1 MSSSIDQRIVEMQF
15 DNAQFEKGIS
25 TSLKSI
31 DNLEKGLKLD
41 GASKGLESVSKA
53 ANSMDFSGLQGGI
66 YAVQQKFSALEVIGI
81 TALQRI
87 TNAAISTGES
97 LVKLLSIDQISAGFA
112 KFGSKTSSV
121 ATLVAQGNELE
132 RVNEQLDRLNWFT
145 DETSYSFTDMVA
157 NIATFTA
164 SGKGLE
170 ESVTAMEGIANWAA
184 LSGQNAS
191 TASRAM
197 YQLSQA
203 MGAGIMR
210 KEDYKSIQNASMD
223 TDEFRQKCLDAGVAL
238 GKLKKNADDT
248 YTSLVNNKGSFTKSQ
263 FAEHL
268 TDDAWFTSD
277 VMMSVFQTYSSAVDQ
292 IYDYA
297 EEKGITA
304 SQAISELGDKVDSFG
319 LKAFKAAQ
327 EARTWGDAVD
337 SVKDAV
343 STGWMNTFELI
354 FGNQEEATQLWTDLA
369 NAMYD
374 VFAGAAEARNEM
386 LKEWKESGGR
396 DDLIQSFW
404 NIWDAVSKVTASIKE
419 AFGEIFAP
427 MTSGKLLSMT
437 ENLKNFTE
445 SLIVSDE
452 TANKLKRT
460 FKGVF
465 AVFDIFKK
473 VLGTVGD
480 AIAKLLGSDG
490 LKDLGNTLLDSAAS
504 LGDLLVSLN
513 ESFSTDGITGMF
525 DKIVTG
531 ISDLFS
537 GILNSAGGFSGAFG
551 TIGSSISSV
560 LGFIWNS
567 FKTVFSWLKENISLK
582 GILGTV
588 AAAFSALTGKELFD
602 AASGISGFIEK
613 LTGAGKKSGSLKAT
627 ISELFESLHDSL
639 QALTTS
645 IKVTSLVGIA
655 GAIGVLTASLNTL
668 SQLDVGSALKGISAM
683 AAMFKMLTKSLDS
696 ITKTLSKNGS
706 KGLMKAS
713 FSLILIAESMKVL
726 ASAMAKFGSL
736 SLAELAKGLIGVGG
750 GLAIFCVGL
759 KALNG
764 VKIPLTTSISLLAF
778 AESCKILGDAMS
790 KFSGFSWDEIGRSLI
805 AMGGA
810 LGELVVVLGVLNKV
824 SGLGSLAG
832 SVSALIIVQS
842 LSGLADGLSKFGGL
856 SWDEIGHGLAGMGGA
871 LAEVSTALVAV
882 SKLAGFS
889 SLFAAGSI
897 AIVISGLD
905 ELADALTKFGFVS
918 WEAIVRGLAA
928 MGGALTEVA
937 GFTGAL
943 GKIAGFSGLLG
954 AGSIRLTITGL
965 SDLADALEQIGGLS
979 WDEIKRGLAG
989 MGGALTE
996 VAAITGIHGLVSG
1009 LTGFLGGGSLL
1020 LAIQG
1025 LGDLADALKEF
1036 GSMSVEEISNGLTAM
1051 LGALSSI
1058 AAGGFLNTFS
1068 GFGAGAIKSLA
1079 SSLVPLAEGAKAWT
1093 DVHIPTNLG
1102 TQMGSLANGVN
1113 AFMFAGWGAD
1123 ALSVFA
1129 SSFGVL
1135 AESVKKWTDV
1145 EIPKNISSQMGS
1157 LASAI
1162 NGFMFAGWGADNV
1175 SKAAT
1180 GLGDLADAMVKWG
1193 NVEIPEKLAST
1204 LSPLATAVN
1213 GFMFTG
1219 WGGDNIGIIAPALG
1233 DLADAMVKWKNVK
1246 IPENLGT
1253 SLGSLASG
1261 VNCFMFSGWSGDN
1274 IGIVAPA
1281 LGNLADSIV
1290 KWDGVEI
1297 PATLGPSLTSL
1308 SNGVNAFILAGW
1320 GADAISALVPG
1331 LGELADSVSKW
1342 KDVTVPDGMYSQLV
1356 SLANGVGNFMF
1367 AGWGADAVNTVSS
1380 GLGTLADSVRNWKD
1394 VEVPEGLSDQLSA
1407 LSSGISSFMF
1417 AGSASDAISTV
1428 ATGLGDL
1435 ADSVRKWS
1443 GVEVPETLGTS
1454 LTSLATGVNAFTLS
1468 SLAGDALTK
1477 VVAPIGDLAGAIKK
1491 WNGVKIPD
1499 DIQTKMTELASGVES
1514 FSFAFVA
1521 GWSIGTIIEP
1531 LTSLAEAVKTW
1542 NGVKI
1547 PESIETGLS
1556 ALSSGLMSF
1565 SNVGNISLAVSSIGT
1580 IADSASK
1587 LSGVDYTSA
1596 TAGIVSLADALS
1608 KLSGID
1614 VSGSANI
1621 STISTAVSNMVSGL
1635 STAITNKSA
1644 EVSTAIGNM
1653 LSSALNNSAPYKS
1666 TFYTYGISLGSKI
1679 SDALNDSGSNVNNA
1693 VTNILTSAASEIYS
1707 QYNNWYTAGA
1717 FLSIGLA
1724 EGIRSGESG
1733 AITAATDLAT
1743 KAIKAAKDA
1752 LQINSP
1758 SKVTYGFGRFFD
1770 LGLSNGIYDYADRVA
1785 KATETISNQAL
1796 SAAQIIAEN
1805 IAATMD
1811 EDFEY
1816 EPTIRP
1822 VLDMDEVDSGL
1833 NAFDRSF
1840 ANRSMNLAGSIDRV
1854 RKAAPADKY
1863 AENVNP
1869 SQNQNGGSNTYNFNQ
1884 YNYSPKALSRIDL
1897 YRQTNNQF
1905 AMMKERGKA

>member
-97 LVKLLSIDQISAGFA
+97 LIKSLSIDQISAGFA

-132 RVNEQLDRLNWFT
+132 RVNEQLNRLNWFT
-145 DETSYSFTDMVA
+145 DETSYNFTDMVA
-157 NIATFTA
+157 NIAKFTA

-184 LSGQNAS
+184 LSGQNAT

-268 TDDAWFTSD
+268 TEDAWFTSD

-297 EEKGITA
+297 DEKGITA

-374 VFAGAAEARNEM
+374 VFAGGAEARNEM

-404 NIWDAVSKVTASIKE
+404 NIWDAVSKVTGSIKE

-427 MTSGKLLSMT
+427 LTSGKLLSMT
-437 ENLKNFTE
+437 ANLKKFTA

-452 TANKLKRT
+452 TADKLKRT

-490 LKDLGNTLLDSAAS
+490 LKDLGNTLLDAAAS
-504 LGDLLVSLN
+504 VGDFLVTLN
-513 ESFSTDGITGMF
+513 ESFSTDGLVGMF

-537 GILNSAGGFSGAFG
+537 GVLNSAGGFSGAFG

-582 GILGTV
+582 GVLGTV

-613 LTGAGKKSGSLKAT
+613 LTGTGKKSGSLKAT

-645 IKVTSLVGIA
+645 IKVTSLVSIA

-683 AAMFKMLTKSLDS
+683 AAMFKMLTKSLDG

-736 SLAELAKGLIGVGG
+736 SLAELAKGLLGVGG
-750 GLAIFCVGL
+750 GLAIFCAGL

-764 VKIPLTTSISLLAF
+764 VKIPLTTSISLLAV

-790 KFSGFSWDEIGRSLI
+790 KFSGLSWDEIGRSLT

-810 LGELVVVLGVLNKV
+810 LGELVVALGILNKV
-824 SGLGSLAG
+824 SGFGSLAG
-832 SVSALIIVQS
+832 SVSTLIIVQS
-842 LSGLADGLSKFGGL
+842 LSELADSLSKFGSF
-856 SWDEIGHGLAGMGGA
+856 SWDEIEHGLVGMGGA

-882 SKLAGFS
+882 SKLAGFG

-897 AIVISGLD
+897 TIVISGLD
-905 ELADALTKFGFVS
+905 ELADSLTKFGFMS
-918 WEAIVRGLAA
+918 WEAITHGLVA
-928 MGGALTEVA
+928 MGGALAEVA

-1009 LTGFLGGGSLL
+1009 LTGFLGSGSLL

-1025 LGDLADALKEF
+1025 LNDLAEAFKTF
-1036 GSMSVEEISNGLTAM
+1036 STMSWEDVNNALTAM
-1051 LGALSSI
+1051 LGAMGATAL
-1058 AAGGFLNTFS
+1058 GGLANTFS
-1068 GFGAGAIKSLA
+1068 GLGAASIKAVADGLG
-1079 SSLVPLAEGAKAWT
+1079 PLAEAVKQWQGVSVDDKL
-1093 DVHIPTNLG
+1093 PGQLS
-1102 TQMGSLANGVN
+1102 SLATGV
-1113 AFMFAGWGAD
+1113 
-1123 ALSVFA
+1123 
-1129 SSFGVL
+1129 SSFW
-1135 AESVKKWTDV
+1135 A
-1145 EIPKNISSQMGS
+1145 
-1157 LASAI
+1157 
-1162 NGFMFAGWGADNV
+1162 
-1175 SKAAT
+1175 
-1180 GLGDLADAMVKWG
+1180 
-1193 NVEIPEKLAST
+1193 
-1204 LSPLATAVN
+1204 
-1213 GFMFTG
+1213 
-1219 WGGDNIGIIAPALG
+1219 
-1233 DLADAMVKWKNVK
+1233 
-1246 IPENLGT
+1246 
-1253 SLGSLASG
+1253 
-1261 VNCFMFSGWSGDN
+1261 
-1274 IGIVAPA
+1274 
-1281 LGNLADSIV
+1281 
-1290 KWDGVEI
+1290 
-1297 PATLGPSLTSL
+1297 
-1308 SNGVNAFILAGW
+1308 AGW
-1320 GADAISALVPG
+1320 GADAI
-1331 LGELADSVSKW
+1331 
-1342 KDVTVPDGMYSQLV
+1342 
-1356 SLANGVGNFMF
+1356 
-1367 AGWGADAVNTVSS
+1367 NTVSS
-1380 GLGTLADSVRNWKD
+1380 GLGTLAESVNTWQN
-1394 VEVPEGLSDQLSA
+1394 VEVPDNIADNMLDLANAISTFTFSGFG
-1407 LSSGISSFMF
+1407 SS
-1417 AGSASDAISTV
+1417 AISTV
-1428 ATGLGDL
+1428 AAPLGELAASVNAWNDVTIKDDLGTQLSNLATGVSSFWAAGWGADAINTVSSGLGTL
-1435 ADSVRKWS
+1435 AESVEKWES
-1443 GVEVPETLGTS
+1443 VSIDDMLGTK
-1454 LTSLATGVNAFTLS
+1454 LTSLAT
-1468 SLAGDALTK
+1468 
-1477 VVAPIGDLAGAIKK
+1477 
-1491 WNGVKIPD
+1491 
-1499 DIQTKMTELASGVES
+1499 GVES
-1514 FSFAFVA
+1514 FSFAFLA
-1521 GWSIGTIIEP
+1521 GWSIDQLVSP
-1531 LTSLAEAVKTW
+1531 LASLADSVLKWKSVSIPA
-1542 NGVKI
+1542 KI
-1547 PESIETGLS
+1547 GEKLKDLASGINDFGLS
-1556 ALSSGLMSF
+1556 FLAGWSLGTVTGPLGDLADSINKWNSVTIPDDISTKLSGLADGLMKF
-1565 SNVGNISLAVSSIGT
+1565 SGVGNISLAISSIET
-1580 IADSASK
+1580 ISEATVK
-1587 LSGVDYTSA
+1587 LSGVNFDSISSGLA
-1596 TAGIVSLADALS
+1596 SLTDALT
-1608 KLSGID
+1608 KLGSID
-1614 VSGSANI
+1614 LSAATNMGDI
-1621 STISTAVSNMVSGL
+1621 TGAVTSMIQTF
-1635 STAITNKSA
+1635 STAIQ
-1644 EVSTAIGNM
+1644 
-1653 LSSALNNSAPYKS
+1653 NSAPTISESFGSVLTTVINNSVTYQNL
-1666 TFYTYGISLGSKI
+1666 FYTNGQTLMTKI
-1679 SDALNDSGSNVNNA
+1679 VDGFNSGNVTLSASVVN
-1693 VTNILTSAASEIYS
+1693 VLTSGAAAIYD
-1707 QYNNWYTAGA
+1707 QYQNWYTAGA
-1717 FLSIGLA
+1717 FLDIGLA
-1724 EGIRSGESG
+1724 AGIRSGESNV
-1733 AITAATDLAT
+1733 ITAATDVAT

-1796 SAAQIIAEN
+1796 SAAQIITEN

-1869 SQNQNGGSNTYNFNQ
+1869 SQNQNGGATTYNFTQN
-1884 YNYSPKALSRIDL
+1884 NYSPKALSRIDL

>member
-41 GASKGLESVSKA
+41 GATKGLESVSRA
-53 ANSMDFSGLQGGI
+53 ADSMDFSGLQSGI
-66 YAVQQKFSALEVIGI
+66 YAVQQKFSALEIIGI
-81 TALQRI
+81 TTLQRI

-97 LVKLLSIDQISAGFA
+97 LVKSLSIDQISAGFE

-121 ATLVAQGNELE
+121 ATLVAQGNSLE
-132 RVNEQLDRLNWFT
+132 RVNEQLNRLNWFT
-145 DETSYSFTDMVA
+145 DETSYNFTDMVA
-157 NIATFTA
+157 NIAKFTA

-184 LSGQNAS
+184 LSGQNAT

-268 TDDAWFTSD
+268 TEDAWFTSD

-297 EEKGITA
+297 DEKGITA

-374 VFAGAAEARNEM
+374 VFAGGAEARNEM

-404 NIWDAVSKVTASIKE
+404 NIWDAVSKVTGSIKE

-427 MTSGKLLSMT
+427 LTSGKLLSMT
-437 ENLKNFTE
+437 ANLKKFTA

-452 TANKLKRT
+452 TADKLKRA

-490 LKDLGNTLLDSAAS
+490 LKDLGNTLLDAAAS
-504 LGDLLVSLN
+504 VGDFLVTLN
-513 ESFSTDGITGMF
+513 ERFSTDGLAGMF
-525 DKIVTG
+525 DTIVSG
-531 ISDLFS
+531 ISNLFS
-537 GILNSAGGFSGAFG
+537 GVLDSAGGFSGAFG

-560 LGFIWNS
+560 LGFIWSS

-588 AAAFSALTGKELFD
+588 AAAFSALTGKKLFD
-602 AASGISGFIEK
+602 AASGISDFIEK
-613 LTGAGKKSGSLKAT
+613 LTRAGKNSGSLKAK

-639 QALTTS
+639 QALTTT

-668 SQLDVGSALKGISAM
+668 SQIDAGAALKGISTM

-696 ITKTLSKNGS
+696 ITKTLSKNES
-706 KGLMKAS
+706 KGLGKAS
-713 FSLILIAESMKVL
+713 ISLILVAESMKVL
-726 ASAMAKFGSL
+726 ASAMAKFGGL
-736 SLAELAKGLIGVGG
+736 SLKEIAKGLIGVGG
-750 GLAIFCVGL
+750 GLTIFCAGL

-764 VKIPLTTSISLLAF
+764 VKVPLRTSISLLAI

-790 KFSGFSWDEIGRSLI
+790 KFSGFSWDEIGRSLT

-810 LGELVVVLGVLNKV
+810 LGELVVALGILNTV
-824 SGLGSLAG
+824 SGFGSLAG
-832 SVSALIIVQS
+832 SVSTLIIVQS
-842 LSGLADGLSKFGGL
+842 LSGLADGLSKFGSF
-856 SWDEIGHGLAGMGGA
+856 SWDEIEHGLVGMGGA

-889 SLFAAGSI
+889 SLFSAGSI
-897 AIVISGLD
+897 AMVISGLD
-905 ELADALTKFGFVS
+905 ELSDSLTKFGFMS
-918 WEAIVRGLAA
+918 WEAITHGLVA
-928 MGGALTEVA
+928 MGGALAEVA

-943 GKIAGFSGLLG
+943 GNIAGFSGLLG

-1009 LTGFLGGGSLL
+1009 LTGFLGSGSLL

-1025 LGDLADALKEF
+1025 LNDLAEAFKTF
-1036 GSMSVEEISNGLTAM
+1036 STMSWEDVNNALTAM
-1051 LGALSSI
+1051 VGAMGATALGGLA
-1058 AAGGFLNTFS
+1058 NTFS
-1068 GFGAGAIKSLA
+1068 GLGAASIKAVSDGLG
-1079 SSLVPLAEGAKAWT
+1079 PLAEAVKQWQGVSV
-1093 DVHIPTNLG
+1093 DDNLPG
-1102 TQMGSLANGVN
+1102 QLSSLATGV
-1113 AFMFAGWGAD
+1113 
-1123 ALSVFA
+1123 
-1129 SSFGVL
+1129 SSFW
-1135 AESVKKWTDV
+1135 A
-1145 EIPKNISSQMGS
+1145 
-1157 LASAI
+1157 
-1162 NGFMFAGWGADNV
+1162 
-1175 SKAAT
+1175 
-1180 GLGDLADAMVKWG
+1180 
-1193 NVEIPEKLAST
+1193 
-1204 LSPLATAVN
+1204 
-1213 GFMFTG
+1213 
-1219 WGGDNIGIIAPALG
+1219 
-1233 DLADAMVKWKNVK
+1233 
-1246 IPENLGT
+1246 
-1253 SLGSLASG
+1253 
-1261 VNCFMFSGWSGDN
+1261 
-1274 IGIVAPA
+1274 
-1281 LGNLADSIV
+1281 
-1290 KWDGVEI
+1290 
-1297 PATLGPSLTSL
+1297 
-1308 SNGVNAFILAGW
+1308 AGW
-1320 GADAISALVPG
+1320 GADAI
-1331 LGELADSVSKW
+1331 
-1342 KDVTVPDGMYSQLV
+1342 
-1356 SLANGVGNFMF
+1356 
-1367 AGWGADAVNTVSS
+1367 NTVSS
-1380 GLGTLADSVRNWKD
+1380 GLGTLAESVNAWQN
-1394 VEVPEGLSDQLSA
+1394 VEVPDNIADNMLDLANAISTFTFSGFG
-1407 LSSGISSFMF
+1407 SS
-1417 AGSASDAISTV
+1417 AISTV
-1428 ATGLGDL
+1428 AAPLGELAASVNAWNDVTIKDDIGTQLSNLATGVSSFWAAGWGAGAINTVSSGLGAL
-1435 ADSVRKWS
+1435 AESVGKWES
-1443 GVEVPETLGTS
+1443 VSIDDMLGTK
-1454 LTSLATGVNAFTLS
+1454 LTSLATGVEAFSFAFLAGWS
-1468 SLAGDALTK
+1468 IDQLVSPLASLADSVLKWKSVSIPAKIGEKLKDLASGINDFGLSFLAGWSLGT
-1477 VVAPIGDLAGAIKK
+1477 VTGPLGDLADSINK
-1491 WNGVKIPD
+1491 WNSVTIPD
-1499 DIQTKMTELASGVES
+1499 DISTKL
-1514 FSFAFVA
+1514 
-1521 GWSIGTIIEP
+1521 
-1531 LTSLAEAVKTW
+1531 
-1542 NGVKI
+1542 
-1547 PESIETGLS
+1547 
-1556 ALSSGLMSF
+1556 SGLADGLMKF
-1565 SNVGNISLAVSSIGT
+1565 SGVGNISLAISSIET
-1580 IADSASK
+1580 IFEATVK
-1587 LSGVDYTSA
+1587 LSGVNFDSISSGLA
-1596 TAGIVSLADALS
+1596 SLTDALT
-1608 KLSGID
+1608 KLSS
-1614 VSGSANI
+1614 VNLSAA
-1621 STISTAVSNMVSGL
+1621 TNMGDITGVATSMIQTF
-1635 STAITNKSA
+1635 STAIQNSA
-1644 EVSTAIGNM
+1644 PTISESFGSVLTTVI
-1653 LSSALNNSAPYKS
+1653 NNSATYQNL
-1666 TFYTYGISLGSKI
+1666 FYTNGQTLMTKI
-1679 SDALNDSGSNVNNA
+1679 VDGFNSGNGTLSASVVNV
-1693 VTNILTSAASEIYS
+1693 LTSGAAAIYD
-1707 QYNNWYTAGA
+1707 QYQNWYTAGA
-1717 FLSIGLA
+1717 FLDIGLA
-1724 EGIRSGESG
+1724 AGIRSGESNV
-1733 AITAATDLAT
+1733 ITAAIDVAT

-1785 KATETISNQAL
+1785 KAIETISNQAL

-1869 SQNQNGGSNTYNFNQ
+1869 NQNQNGAITNYNFTQN
-1884 YNYSPKALSRIDL
+1884 NYSPKALSRIDL

>member
-97 LVKLLSIDQISAGFA
+97 LVKSLSIDQIYAGFA

-121 ATLVAQGNELE
+121 ATLVAQGNDLE
-132 RVNEQLDRLNWFT
+132 VVNEQLDRLNWFT
-145 DETSYSFTDMVA
+145 DETSYNFTDMVA
-157 NIATFTA
+157 NIAKFTA
-164 SGKGLE
+164 SGKGLK

-210 KEDYKSIQNASMD
+210 KEDYRSIQNASMD

-268 TDDAWFTSD
+268 TEDAWFTSD
-277 VMMSVFQTYSSAVDQ
+277 VMMSVFQNYSSAVDQ

-297 EEKGITA
+297 DEKGITA

-374 VFAGAAEARNEM
+374 VFAGGAEARNEM

-404 NIWDAVSKVTASIKE
+404 NIWDAVSKVTGSIKE

-490 LKDLGNTLLDSAAS
+490 LKDLGNTLLNAAAS
-504 LGDLLVSLN
+504 IGDFLVTLN

-531 ISDLFS
+531 ISNLFS
-537 GILNSAGGFSGAFG
+537 GVLNSAGGFSGAFG

-567 FKTVFSWLKENISLK
+567 FKTIFSWLKENISLK

-588 AAAFSALTGKELFD
+588 SAAFSALTGKELFD
-602 AASGISGFIEK
+602 AASGISGFIKK
-613 LTGAGKKSGSLKAT
+613 LTGAGKKSGSLKAK

-726 ASAMAKFGSL
+726 ASAMSKFGSL
-736 SLAELAKGLIGVGG
+736 SLAELAKGLLGVGG

-764 VKIPLTTSISLLAF
+764 VKIPLSTIISLLAI
-778 AESCKILGDAMS
+778 AESCKILGDAIGE
-790 KFSGFSWDEIGRSLI
+790 FSGLSWEEIGHSLV

-810 LGELVVVLGVLNKV
+810 LGELVVVLGILNKV

-832 SVSALIIVQS
+832 SVSTLIIVQS
-842 LSGLADGLSKFGGL
+842 LSGLSDGLSKFGGL

-882 SKLAGFS
+882 SKLAGFG

-897 AIVISGLD
+897 TIVISGLD
-905 ELADALTKFGFVS
+905 ELADSLTKFGFMS
-918 WEAIVRGLAA
+918 WDAIVHGLIA
-928 MGGALTEVA
+928 MGGALAEVS

-989 MGGALTE
+989 MGGALAE
-996 VAAITGIHGLVSG
+996 VAAVTGIHGLVSG
-1009 LTGFLGGGSLL
+1009 LTGFLGSGSLL

-1025 LGDLADALKEF
+1025 LNDLAEAFKIF
-1036 GSMSVEEISNGLTAM
+1036 STMSWEDVNNALTAM
-1051 LGALSSI
+1051 LGAMGATAL
-1058 AAGGFLNTFS
+1058 GGLANTFS
-1068 GFGAGAIKSLA
+1068 GLGAASIKAVADGLG
-1079 SSLVPLAEGAKAWT
+1079 PLAEAVKQWQGISVDDKL
-1093 DVHIPTNLG
+1093 PGQLS
-1102 TQMGSLANGVN
+1102 SLATGVSSFW
-1113 AFMFAGWGAD
+1113 AAGWGAD
-1123 ALSVFA
+1123 AINTV
-1129 SSFGVL
+1129 SSGLGVL
-1135 AESVKKWTDV
+1135 AESVKDWV
-1145 EIPKNISSQMGS
+1145 GIEIPDGFSDKLEKIATAVSTFSFSGVGAGAISTVAEPLGE
-1157 LASAI
+1157 LAKSI
-1162 NGFMFAGWGADNV
+1162 EQWNGISVDDTIGTKLTSISTGVKSFWASGLGASSISDLAV
-1175 SKAAT
+1175 P
-1180 GLGDLADAMVKWG
+1180 LGDLAVSVKKWNNIELKEG
-1193 NVEIPEKLAST
+1193 FGTKLSDIAK
-1204 LSPLATAVN
+1204 
-1213 GFMFTG
+1213 
-1219 WGGDNIGIIAPALG
+1219 GIEA
-1233 DLADAMVKWKNVK
+1233 
-1246 IPENLGT
+1246 
-1253 SLGSLASG
+1253 
-1261 VNCFMFSGWSGDN
+1261 FSF
-1274 IGIVAPA
+1274 
-1281 LGNLADSIV
+1281 
-1290 KWDGVEI
+1290 
-1297 PATLGPSLTSL
+1297 
-1308 SNGVNAFILAGW
+1308 AFLAGW
-1320 GADAISALVPG
+1320 SIDQLVTP
-1331 LGELADSVSKW
+1331 LSSLADSVSKW
-1342 KDVTVPDGMYSQLV
+1342 KGV
-1356 SLANGVGNFMF
+1356 SIPAKIGEKLKDLASGINDFSLSF
-1367 AGWGADAVNTVSS
+1367 LAGWS
-1380 GLGTLADSVRNWKD
+1380 LGTVTGPLGELADSIN
-1394 VEVPEGLSDQLSA
+1394 
-1407 LSSGISSFMF
+1407 
-1417 AGSASDAISTV
+1417 
-1428 ATGLGDL
+1428 
-1435 ADSVRKWS
+1435 
-1443 GVEVPETLGTS
+1443 
-1454 LTSLATGVNAFTLS
+1454 
-1468 SLAGDALTK
+1468 
-1477 VVAPIGDLAGAIKK
+1477 K
-1491 WNGVKIPD
+1491 WNTVTIPD
-1499 DIQTKMTELASGVES
+1499 DISTKLSNLAD
-1514 FSFAFVA
+1514 
-1521 GWSIGTIIEP
+1521 
-1531 LTSLAEAVKTW
+1531 
-1542 NGVKI
+1542 
-1547 PESIETGLS
+1547 
-1556 ALSSGLMSF
+1556 GLMKF
-1565 SNVGNISLAVSSIGT
+1565 SGVGNISLAVSSVGT
-1580 IADSASK
+1580 ISEVAVK
-1587 LSGVDYTSA
+1587 LSGVDFSSISS
-1596 TAGIVSLADALS
+1596 GLNSLTDALTTIGS
-1608 KLSGID
+1608 IDLSAATNMGDIT
-1614 VSGSANI
+1614 N
-1621 STISTAVSNMVSGL
+1621 AVSSMMQTF
-1635 STAITNKSA
+1635 STAIQNSSPTISESFGSVLTTVINSSVTYQNLFYTNGQTLMTKIVEGFNS
-1644 EVSTAIGNM
+1644 G
-1653 LSSALNNSAPYKS
+1653 SSALSVS
-1666 TFYTYGISLGSKI
+1666 
-1679 SDALNDSGSNVNNA
+1679 
-1693 VTNILTSAASEIYS
+1693 VTNALTSAAAEIYN
-1707 QYNNWYTAGA
+1707 QYQNWYTAGA
-1717 FLSIGLA
+1717 FLDIGLA
-1724 EGIRSGESG
+1724 DGIRSGESNV
-1733 AITAATDLAT
+1733 ITAATEVAT

-1758 SKVTYGFGRFFD
+1758 SKVTYGFGRYFD
-1770 LGLSNGIYDYADRVA
+1770 LGFANGILDYSDTVA
-1785 KATETISNQAL
+1785 KASENIAAQAIST
-1796 SAAQIIAEN
+1796 AQIIAEN

-1816 EPTIRP
+1816 QPTIRP
-1822 VLDMDEVDSGL
+1822 VLDMDEVDSGI
-1833 NAFDRSF
+1833 NSFDRNF
-1840 ANRSMNLAGSIDRV
+1840 ANRSMNLAGSINRV
-1854 RKAAPADKY
+1854 QKAVPADKY
-1863 AENVNP
+1863 AESVNP

>member
-97 LVKLLSIDQISAGFA
+97 LIKSLSIDQISAGFA

-157 NIATFTA
+157 NIAKFTA

-277 VMMSVFQTYSSAVDQ
+277 VMMSVFKTYSSAVDQ

-374 VFAGAAEARNEM
+374 VFAGGAEARNEM

-445 SLIVSDE
+445 SLIMSDE

-504 LGDLLVSLN
+504 LGDFLVSLN
-513 ESFSTDGITGMF
+513 DSFSTDGITGMF

-537 GILNSAGGFSGAFG
+537 GVLDSAGGFSGAFG

-567 FKTVFSWLKENISLK
+567 FKTVFLWLKENVSLN

-645 IKVTSLVGIA
+645 IKVTSLVSIA

-736 SLAELAKGLIGVGG
+736 SIAELAKGLLGVGG
-750 GLAIFCVGL
+750 GLAIFCAGL

-764 VKIPLTTSISLLAF
+764 VKIPLTTSISLLAV
-778 AESCKILGDAMS
+778 AESCKILGDAIGE
-790 KFSGFSWDEIGRSLI
+790 FSGFSWEEIGRSLV

-810 LGELVVVLGVLNKV
+810 LAELVVVLGVLNKV

-832 SVSALIIVQS
+832 SVSTLIIVQS
-842 LSGLADGLSKFGGL
+842 LSGLADGLGKFGGL

-882 SKLAGFS
+882 SKLAGFG

-897 AIVISGLD
+897 TIVISGLD
-905 ELADALTKFGFVS
+905 ELADSLTKFGFMS
-918 WEAIVRGLAA
+918 WEAITHGLVA
-928 MGGALTEVA
+928 MGGALAEVA

-1009 LTGFLGGGSLL
+1009 LTGFLGSGSLL

-1025 LGDLADALKEF
+1025 LDDLAEAFKTF
-1036 GSMSVEEISNGLTAM
+1036 STMSWEDVNNALTAM
-1051 LGALSSI
+1051 LGAMGTTAL
-1058 AAGGFLNTFS
+1058 GGLANTFS
-1068 GFGAGAIKSLA
+1068 GLGAASIKAVADGLG
-1079 SSLVPLAEGAKAWT
+1079 PLAEAVKQWQGVSV
-1093 DVHIPTNLG
+1093 DDNLPG
-1102 TQMGSLANGVN
+1102 QLSSLATGV
-1113 AFMFAGWGAD
+1113 
-1123 ALSVFA
+1123 
-1129 SSFGVL
+1129 SSFW
-1135 AESVKKWTDV
+1135 A
-1145 EIPKNISSQMGS
+1145 
-1157 LASAI
+1157 
-1162 NGFMFAGWGADNV
+1162 
-1175 SKAAT
+1175 
-1180 GLGDLADAMVKWG
+1180 
-1193 NVEIPEKLAST
+1193 
-1204 LSPLATAVN
+1204 
-1213 GFMFTG
+1213 
-1219 WGGDNIGIIAPALG
+1219 
-1233 DLADAMVKWKNVK
+1233 
-1246 IPENLGT
+1246 
-1253 SLGSLASG
+1253 
-1261 VNCFMFSGWSGDN
+1261 
-1274 IGIVAPA
+1274 
-1281 LGNLADSIV
+1281 
-1290 KWDGVEI
+1290 
-1297 PATLGPSLTSL
+1297 
-1308 SNGVNAFILAGW
+1308 AGW
-1320 GADAISALVPG
+1320 GADAINTVSSGLGILAESVNAWQNVEVPDNIADNMLDLANAISTFTFSGFGSSAISTVAAP
-1331 LGELADSVSKW
+1331 LGELAASVNAW
-1342 KDVTVPDGMYSQLV
+1342 NDVTIKDDLGTQLSNLATGV
-1356 SLANGVGNFMF
+1356 SSFWA
-1367 AGWGADAVNTVSS
+1367 AGWGADAINTVSS
-1380 GLGTLADSVRNWKD
+1380 GLGTLAESVGKW
-1394 VEVPEGLSDQLSA
+1394 E
-1407 LSSGISSFMF
+1407 
-1417 AGSASDAISTV
+1417 
-1428 ATGLGDL
+1428 
-1435 ADSVRKWS
+1435 SVS
-1443 GVEVPETLGTS
+1443 IDDMLGTK
-1454 LTSLATGVNAFTLS
+1454 LTSLAT
-1468 SLAGDALTK
+1468 
-1477 VVAPIGDLAGAIKK
+1477 
-1491 WNGVKIPD
+1491 
-1499 DIQTKMTELASGVES
+1499 GVES
-1514 FSFAFVA
+1514 FSFAFLA
-1521 GWSIGTIIEP
+1521 GWSIDQLVSP
-1531 LTSLAEAVKTW
+1531 LASLADSVLKWKSVSIPA
-1542 NGVKI
+1542 KI
-1547 PESIETGLS
+1547 GEKLKDLASGINDFGLS
-1556 ALSSGLMSF
+1556 FLAGWSLGTVTGPLGDLADSINKWNSVTIPDDISTKLSGLADGLMKF
-1565 SNVGNISLAVSSIGT
+1565 SGVGNISLAISSIET
-1580 IADSASK
+1580 ISEATVK
-1587 LSGVDYTSA
+1587 LSGVNFDSISSGLA
-1596 TAGIVSLADALS
+1596 SLTDALT
-1608 KLSGID
+1608 KLGSID
-1614 VSGSANI
+1614 LSAATNMGDI
-1621 STISTAVSNMVSGL
+1621 TGAVTSMIQTF
-1635 STAITNKSA
+1635 STAIQ
-1644 EVSTAIGNM
+1644 
-1653 LSSALNNSAPYKS
+1653 NSAPTISESFGSVLTTVINNSVTYQNL
-1666 TFYTYGISLGSKI
+1666 FYTNGQTLMTKI
-1679 SDALNDSGSNVNNA
+1679 VDGFNSGNVTLSASVVN
-1693 VTNILTSAASEIYS
+1693 VLTSGAAAIYD
-1707 QYNNWYTAGA
+1707 QYQNWYTAGA
-1717 FLSIGLA
+1717 FLDIGLA
-1724 EGIRSGESG
+1724 AGIRSGESNV
-1733 AITAATDLAT
+1733 ITAATDVAT

-1770 LGLSNGIYDYADRVA
+1770 LGLSNGIYDYADRVQ

-1869 SQNQNGGSNTYNFNQ
+1869 SQNQNGGATTYNFTQN
-1884 YNYSPKALSRIDL
+1884 NYSPKALSRIDL

>member
-97 LVKLLSIDQISAGFA
+97 LIKSLSIDQISAGFA

-132 RVNEQLDRLNWFT
+132 RVNEQLNRLNWFT
-145 DETSYSFTDMVA
+145 DETSYNFTDMVA
-157 NIATFTA
+157 NIAKFTA

-184 LSGQNAS
+184 LSGQNAT

-268 TDDAWFTSD
+268 TEDAWFTSD

-297 EEKGITA
+297 DEKGITA

-374 VFAGAAEARNEM
+374 VFAGGAEARNEM

-404 NIWDAVSKVTASIKE
+404 NIWDAVSKVTGSIKE

-427 MTSGKLLSMT
+427 LTSGKILSMT
-437 ENLKNFTE
+437 ANLKKFTA

-452 TANKLKRT
+452 TADKLKRA

-490 LKDLGNTLLDSAAS
+490 LKDLGNTLLDAAAS
-504 LGDLLVSLN
+504 VGDFLVTLN
-513 ESFSTDGITGMF
+513 ESFSTDGLVGMF

-537 GILNSAGGFSGAFG
+537 GVLNSAGGFSGAFG

-582 GILGTV
+582 GVLGTV

-613 LTGAGKKSGSLKAT
+613 LTGTGKKSGSLKAT

-645 IKVTSLVGIA
+645 IKVTSLVSIA

-683 AAMFKMLTKSLDS
+683 AAMFKMLTKSLDG

-736 SLAELAKGLIGVGG
+736 SLAELAKGLLGVGG
-750 GLAIFCVGL
+750 GLAIFCAGL

-764 VKIPLTTSISLLAF
+764 VKIPLTTSISLLAV

-790 KFSGFSWDEIGRSLI
+790 KFSGFSWDEIGRSLT

-810 LGELVVVLGVLNKV
+810 LGELVVALGILNKV
-824 SGLGSLAG
+824 SGFGSLAG
-832 SVSALIIVQS
+832 SVSTLIIVQS
-842 LSGLADGLSKFGGL
+842 LSELADSLSKFGSF
-856 SWDEIGHGLAGMGGA
+856 SWDEIEHGLVGMGGA

-882 SKLAGFS
+882 SKLAGFG

-897 AIVISGLD
+897 TIVISGLD
-905 ELADALTKFGFVS
+905 ELADSLTKFGFMS
-918 WEAIVRGLAA
+918 WEAITHGLVA
-928 MGGALTEVA
+928 MGGALAEVA

-1009 LTGFLGGGSLL
+1009 LTGFVGSGSLL

-1025 LGDLADALKEF
+1025 LNDLAEAFKTF
-1036 GSMSVEEISNGLTAM
+1036 STMSWEDVNNALTAM
-1051 LGALSSI
+1051 LGAMGATAL
-1058 AAGGFLNTFS
+1058 GGLANTFS
-1068 GFGAGAIKSLA
+1068 GLGAASIKAVADGLG
-1079 SSLVPLAEGAKAWT
+1079 PLAEAVKQWQGVSVDDKL
-1093 DVHIPTNLG
+1093 PGQLS
-1102 TQMGSLANGVN
+1102 SLATGV
-1113 AFMFAGWGAD
+1113 
-1123 ALSVFA
+1123 
-1129 SSFGVL
+1129 SSFW
-1135 AESVKKWTDV
+1135 A
-1145 EIPKNISSQMGS
+1145 
-1157 LASAI
+1157 
-1162 NGFMFAGWGADNV
+1162 
-1175 SKAAT
+1175 
-1180 GLGDLADAMVKWG
+1180 
-1193 NVEIPEKLAST
+1193 
-1204 LSPLATAVN
+1204 
-1213 GFMFTG
+1213 
-1219 WGGDNIGIIAPALG
+1219 
-1233 DLADAMVKWKNVK
+1233 
-1246 IPENLGT
+1246 
-1253 SLGSLASG
+1253 
-1261 VNCFMFSGWSGDN
+1261 
-1274 IGIVAPA
+1274 
-1281 LGNLADSIV
+1281 
-1290 KWDGVEI
+1290 
-1297 PATLGPSLTSL
+1297 
-1308 SNGVNAFILAGW
+1308 AGW
-1320 GADAISALVPG
+1320 GADAI
-1331 LGELADSVSKW
+1331 
-1342 KDVTVPDGMYSQLV
+1342 
-1356 SLANGVGNFMF
+1356 
-1367 AGWGADAVNTVSS
+1367 NTVSS
-1380 GLGTLADSVRNWKD
+1380 GLGTLAESVNAWQN
-1394 VEVPEGLSDQLSA
+1394 VEVPDNIADNMLDLANAISTFTFSGFG
-1407 LSSGISSFMF
+1407 SS
-1417 AGSASDAISTV
+1417 AISTV
-1428 ATGLGDL
+1428 AAPLGELAASVNAWNDVTIKDDLGTQLSNLATGVSSFWAAGWGADAINTVSSGLGTL
-1435 ADSVRKWS
+1435 AESVEKWES
-1443 GVEVPETLGTS
+1443 VSIDDMLGTK
-1454 LTSLATGVNAFTLS
+1454 LTSLAT
-1468 SLAGDALTK
+1468 
-1477 VVAPIGDLAGAIKK
+1477 
-1491 WNGVKIPD
+1491 
-1499 DIQTKMTELASGVES
+1499 GVES
-1514 FSFAFVA
+1514 FSFAFLA
-1521 GWSIGTIIEP
+1521 GWSIDQLVSP
-1531 LTSLAEAVKTW
+1531 LASLADSVLKWKSVSIPA
-1542 NGVKI
+1542 KI
-1547 PESIETGLS
+1547 GEKLKDLASGINDFGLS
-1556 ALSSGLMSF
+1556 FLAGWSLGTVTGPLGDLADSINKWNSVTIPDDISTKLSGLADGLMKF
-1565 SNVGNISLAVSSIGT
+1565 SGVGNISLAISSIET
-1580 IADSASK
+1580 ISEATVK
-1587 LSGVDYTSA
+1587 LSGVNFDSISSGLA
-1596 TAGIVSLADALS
+1596 SLTDALT
-1608 KLSGID
+1608 KLGSID
-1614 VSGSANI
+1614 LSAATNMGDI
-1621 STISTAVSNMVSGL
+1621 TGAVTSMIQTF
-1635 STAITNKSA
+1635 STAIQ
-1644 EVSTAIGNM
+1644 
-1653 LSSALNNSAPYKS
+1653 NSAPTISESFGSVLTTVINNSVTYQNL
-1666 TFYTYGISLGSKI
+1666 FYTNGQTLMTKI
-1679 SDALNDSGSNVNNA
+1679 VDGFNSGNVTLSASVVN
-1693 VTNILTSAASEIYS
+1693 VLTSGAAVIYD
-1707 QYNNWYTAGA
+1707 QYQNWYTAGA
-1717 FLSIGLA
+1717 FLDIGLA
-1724 EGIRSGESG
+1724 AGIRSGESNV
-1733 AITAATDLAT
+1733 ITAATDVAT

-1796 SAAQIIAEN
+1796 SAAQIITEN

-1869 SQNQNGGSNTYNFNQ
+1869 SQNQNGGATTYNFTQN
-1884 YNYSPKALSRIDL
+1884 NYSPKALSRIDL

>member
-41 GASKGLESVSKA
+41 GATKGLESVSRA
-53 ANSMDFSGLQGGI
+53 ADSMDFSGLQSGI
-66 YAVQQKFSALEVIGI
+66 YAVQQKFSALEIIGI

-97 LVKLLSIDQISAGFA
+97 LVKSLSIDQISAGFE

-121 ATLVAQGNELE
+121 ATLVAQGNSLE
-132 RVNEQLDRLNWFT
+132 RVNEQLNRLNWFT
-145 DETSYSFTDMVA
+145 DETSYNFTDMVA
-157 NIATFTA
+157 NIAKFTA

-184 LSGQNAS
+184 LSGQNAT

-268 TDDAWFTSD
+268 TEDAWFTSD

-297 EEKGITA
+297 DEKGITA

-374 VFAGAAEARNEM
+374 VFAGGAEARNEM

-404 NIWDAVSKVTASIKE
+404 NIWDAVSKVTGSIKE

-427 MTSGKLLSMT
+427 LTSGKLLSMT
-437 ENLKNFTE
+437 ANLKKFTA

-452 TANKLKRT
+452 IADKLKRA

-490 LKDLGNTLLDSAAS
+490 LKDLGNTLLDAAAS
-504 LGDLLVSLN
+504 VGDFLVTLN

-525 DKIVTG
+525 DKIVNG

-537 GILNSAGGFSGAFG
+537 GVLNSAGGFSGAFG

-582 GILGTV
+582 GVLGTV

-613 LTGAGKKSGSLKAT
+613 LTGAGKKSGSLKAK

-668 SQLDVGSALKGISAM
+668 SQIDAGAALKGISTM

-706 KGLMKAS
+706 KGLGKAS
-713 FSLILIAESMKVL
+713 ISLILVAESMKVL
-726 ASAMAKFGSL
+726 ASAMAKFGDL
-736 SLAELAKGLIGVGG
+736 SLKEIAKGLIGVGG
-750 GLAIFCVGL
+750 GLTIFCAGL

-764 VKIPLTTSISLLAF
+764 VKVPLRTSISLLAI

-790 KFSGFSWDEIGRSLI
+790 KFSGFSWDEIGRSLT

-810 LGELVVVLGVLNKV
+810 LGELVVALGILNKV

-832 SVSALIIVQS
+832 SVSTLIIVQS
-842 LSGLADGLSKFGGL
+842 LSGLADGLSKFGSF
-856 SWDEIGHGLAGMGGA
+856 SWDEIEHGLVGMGGA
-871 LAEVSTALVAV
+871 LAEVSTAIVAV
-882 SKLAGFS
+882 SKLAGFG

-905 ELADALTKFGFVS
+905 ELADALTKFGFMS
-918 WEAIVRGLAA
+918 WEAIVHGLIA
-928 MGGALTEVA
+928 MGGALAEVA

-989 MGGALTE
+989 MGGALAE
-996 VAAITGIHGLVSG
+996 VAAVTGIHGLVSG
-1009 LTGFLGGGSLL
+1009 LTGFLGSGSLL

-1025 LGDLADALKEF
+1025 LNDLAEAFKTF
-1036 GSMSVEEISNGLTAM
+1036 STMSWEDVNNALTAM
-1051 LGALSSI
+1051 LGAMGATAL
-1058 AAGGFLNTFS
+1058 GGLANTFS
-1068 GFGAGAIKSLA
+1068 GLGAASIKAVADGLG
-1079 SSLVPLAEGAKAWT
+1079 PLAEAVKQWQGVSV
-1093 DVHIPTNLG
+1093 DDNLPG
-1102 TQMGSLANGVN
+1102 QLSSLATGV
-1113 AFMFAGWGAD
+1113 
-1123 ALSVFA
+1123 
-1129 SSFGVL
+1129 SSFW
-1135 AESVKKWTDV
+1135 A
-1145 EIPKNISSQMGS
+1145 
-1157 LASAI
+1157 
-1162 NGFMFAGWGADNV
+1162 
-1175 SKAAT
+1175 
-1180 GLGDLADAMVKWG
+1180 
-1193 NVEIPEKLAST
+1193 
-1204 LSPLATAVN
+1204 
-1213 GFMFTG
+1213 
-1219 WGGDNIGIIAPALG
+1219 
-1233 DLADAMVKWKNVK
+1233 
-1246 IPENLGT
+1246 
-1253 SLGSLASG
+1253 
-1261 VNCFMFSGWSGDN
+1261 
-1274 IGIVAPA
+1274 
-1281 LGNLADSIV
+1281 
-1290 KWDGVEI
+1290 
-1297 PATLGPSLTSL
+1297 
-1308 SNGVNAFILAGW
+1308 AGW
-1320 GADAISALVPG
+1320 GADAINTVSSGLGILAESVNAWQNVEVPDNIADNMLDLANAISTFTFSGFGSSAISTVAAP
-1331 LGELADSVSKW
+1331 LGELAASVNTW
-1342 KDVTVPDGMYSQLV
+1342 NDVTIKDDLGTQLSNLATGV
-1356 SLANGVGNFMF
+1356 SSFWA
-1367 AGWGADAVNTVSS
+1367 AGWGADAINTVSS
-1380 GLGTLADSVRNWKD
+1380 GLGTLAESVGKW
-1394 VEVPEGLSDQLSA
+1394 E
-1407 LSSGISSFMF
+1407 
-1417 AGSASDAISTV
+1417 
-1428 ATGLGDL
+1428 
-1435 ADSVRKWS
+1435 SVS
-1443 GVEVPETLGTS
+1443 IDDMLGTK
-1454 LTSLATGVNAFTLS
+1454 LTSLATGVEAFSFAFLAGWS
-1468 SLAGDALTK
+1468 IDQLVSPLASLADSVLKWKSVSIPAKIGEKLKDLASGINDFGLSFLAGWSLGT
-1477 VVAPIGDLAGAIKK
+1477 VTGPLGDLADSINK
-1491 WNGVKIPD
+1491 WNSVTIPD
-1499 DIQTKMTELASGVES
+1499 DISTKL
-1514 FSFAFVA
+1514 
-1521 GWSIGTIIEP
+1521 
-1531 LTSLAEAVKTW
+1531 
-1542 NGVKI
+1542 
-1547 PESIETGLS
+1547 
-1556 ALSSGLMSF
+1556 SGLADGLMKF
-1565 SNVGNISLAVSSIGT
+1565 SGVGNISLAISSIET
-1580 IADSASK
+1580 ISEAAVK
-1587 LSGVDYTSA
+1587 LSGVNFDSISSGLA
-1596 TAGIVSLADALS
+1596 SLTDALT
-1608 KLSGID
+1608 KLGSID
-1614 VSGSANI
+1614 LSAATNMGDI
-1621 STISTAVSNMVSGL
+1621 TGAVASMIQTFSIAIQNSAPTISESFGSVLTTV
-1635 STAITNKSA
+1635 I
-1644 EVSTAIGNM
+1644 
-1653 LSSALNNSAPYKS
+1653 NNSATYQNL
-1666 TFYTYGISLGSKI
+1666 FYTNGQTLMTKI
-1679 SDALNDSGSNVNNA
+1679 VDGFNSGNGTLSASVVNV
-1693 VTNILTSAASEIYS
+1693 LTSGAAAIYD
-1707 QYNNWYTAGA
+1707 QYQNWYTAGA
-1717 FLSIGLA
+1717 FLDIGLA
-1724 EGIRSGESG
+1724 AGIRSGESNV
-1733 AITAATDLAT
+1733 ITAATDVAT

-1770 LGLSNGIYDYADRVA
+1770 LGLSNGIYDYANRVQ

>member
-97 LVKLLSIDQISAGFA
+97 LVKSLSIDQISAGFE

-157 NIATFTA
+157 NIAKFTA

-184 LSGQNAS
+184 LSGQNAT

-297 EEKGITA
+297 DEKGITA
-304 SQAISELGDKVDSFG
+304 SQAISELGDTVDSFG

-369 NAMYD
+369 NAMYE
-374 VFAGAAEARNEM
+374 VFAGGAEARNEM

-404 NIWDAVSKVTASIKE
+404 NIWDAVSKVSSSIKE

-445 SLIVSDE
+445 SLIMSDD

-490 LKDLGNTLLDSAAS
+490 LKDFGNTLLDSAAS
-504 LGDLLVSLN
+504 LGDFLVSLN

-537 GILNSAGGFSGAFG
+537 GVLNSAGGFSGAFG

-613 LTGAGKKSGSLKAT
+613 LTGAGKKSGSLKAK

-726 ASAMAKFGSL
+726 ALAMAKFGSL

-764 VKIPLTTSISLLAF
+764 VKISLTTSISLLAV
-778 AESCKILGDAMS
+778 AESCKILGDAMGE
-790 KFSGFSWDEIGRSLI
+790 FSGLSWEEIGRSLV

-810 LGELVVVLGVLNKV
+810 LGELVVVLGILNKV

-832 SVSALIIVQS
+832 SVSTLIIVQS

-856 SWDEIGHGLAGMGGA
+856 SWDEIGYGLAGMGGA
-871 LAEVSTALVAV
+871 LAEVSAALVAV

-897 AIVISGLD
+897 TIVISGLD
-905 ELADALTKFGFVS
+905 ELADALTKFGFMS
-918 WEAIVRGLAA
+918 WEAIVHGLIA
-928 MGGALTEVA
+928 MGGALAEVA

-965 SDLADALEQIGGLS
+965 SYLADALEQIGGLS

-989 MGGALTE
+989 MGGALAE
-996 VAAITGIHGLVSG
+996 VAAVTGIHGLVSG
-1009 LTGFLGGGSLL
+1009 LTGFLGSGSLL

-1025 LGDLADALKEF
+1025 LNDLAEAFKTF
-1036 GSMSVEEISNGLTAM
+1036 STMSWEDVNNALTAM
-1051 LGALSSI
+1051 LGAMGATAL
-1058 AAGGFLNTFS
+1058 GGLANTFS
-1068 GFGAGAIKSLA
+1068 GLGAASIKAVADGLG
-1079 SSLVPLAEGAKAWT
+1079 PLAEAVKQWQGVSV
-1093 DVHIPTNLG
+1093 DDNLPG
-1102 TQMGSLANGVN
+1102 QLSSLATGV
-1113 AFMFAGWGAD
+1113 
-1123 ALSVFA
+1123 
-1129 SSFGVL
+1129 SSFW
-1135 AESVKKWTDV
+1135 A
-1145 EIPKNISSQMGS
+1145 
-1157 LASAI
+1157 
-1162 NGFMFAGWGADNV
+1162 
-1175 SKAAT
+1175 
-1180 GLGDLADAMVKWG
+1180 
-1193 NVEIPEKLAST
+1193 
-1204 LSPLATAVN
+1204 
-1213 GFMFTG
+1213 
-1219 WGGDNIGIIAPALG
+1219 
-1233 DLADAMVKWKNVK
+1233 
-1246 IPENLGT
+1246 
-1253 SLGSLASG
+1253 
-1261 VNCFMFSGWSGDN
+1261 
-1274 IGIVAPA
+1274 
-1281 LGNLADSIV
+1281 
-1290 KWDGVEI
+1290 
-1297 PATLGPSLTSL
+1297 
-1308 SNGVNAFILAGW
+1308 AGW
-1320 GADAISALVPG
+1320 GADAI
-1331 LGELADSVSKW
+1331 
-1342 KDVTVPDGMYSQLV
+1342 
-1356 SLANGVGNFMF
+1356 
-1367 AGWGADAVNTVSS
+1367 NTVSS
-1380 GLGTLADSVRNWKD
+1380 GLGTLAESVGKW
-1394 VEVPEGLSDQLSA
+1394 E
-1407 LSSGISSFMF
+1407 
-1417 AGSASDAISTV
+1417 
-1428 ATGLGDL
+1428 
-1435 ADSVRKWS
+1435 SVS
-1443 GVEVPETLGTS
+1443 IDDMLGTK
-1454 LTSLATGVNAFTLS
+1454 LTSLATGVEAFSFVFLAGWSIDQLVTPLS
-1468 SLAGDALTK
+1468 SLADSVSKWKGVSIPAK
-1477 VVAPIGDLAGAIKK
+1477 IGEKLKDLASGINDFSLSFLAGWSLGTVTGPLGELADSINK
-1491 WNGVKIPD
+1491 WNAVTIPD
-1499 DIQTKMTELASGVES
+1499 DISTKLSNLAD
-1514 FSFAFVA
+1514 
-1521 GWSIGTIIEP
+1521 
-1531 LTSLAEAVKTW
+1531 
-1542 NGVKI
+1542 
-1547 PESIETGLS
+1547 
-1556 ALSSGLMSF
+1556 GLMKF
-1565 SNVGNISLAVSSIGT
+1565 SGVGNISLAVSSIGT
-1580 IADSASK
+1580 ISEEAVK
-1587 LSGVDYTSA
+1587 LSDVDFSSISS
-1596 TAGIVSLADALS
+1596 GLNSLTDALTTLGS
-1608 KLSGID
+1608 IDLSAATNMGDI
-1614 VSGSANI
+1614 
-1621 STISTAVSNMVSGL
+1621 TTAVSSMMQTL
-1635 STAITNKSA
+1635 STAIQNSA
-1644 EVSTAIGNM
+1644 PTISESFGSVLTTVI
-1653 LSSALNNSAPYKS
+1653 NNSATYQNL
-1666 TFYTYGISLGSKI
+1666 FYTNGQALMTKI
-1679 SDALNDSGSNVNNA
+1679 FEGFDSGSGALSVSVAN
-1693 VTNILTSAASEIYS
+1693 TLTAGASAIYD
-1707 QYNNWYTAGA
+1707 QYQNWYTAGS
-1717 FLSIGLA
+1717 FLDIGLA
-1724 EGIRSGESG
+1724 AGIRAGESNV
-1733 AITAATDLAT
+1733 ITAATDVAT
-1743 KAIKAAKDA
+1743 KALKAAKDS

-1770 LGLSNGIYDYADRVA
+1770 LGLSNGIYDYADRVQ
-1785 KATETISNQAL
+1785 KATKEISNQAL
-1796 SAAQIIAEN
+1796 STAQIIAEN
-1805 IAATMD
+1805 IAATID

-1822 VLDMDEVDSGL
+1822 VLDMDELDSGL

-1840 ANRSMNLAGSIDRV
+1840 ANRSMNLAGSINRV
-1854 RKAAPADKY
+1854 RKAAPVDKY

-1905 AMMKERGKA
+1905 AMMKERGKT

>member
-41 GASKGLESVSKA
+41 GATKGLESVSRA
-53 ANSMDFSGLQGGI
+53 ADSMDFSGLQSGI
-66 YAVQQKFSALEVIGI
+66 YAVQQKFSALEIIGI

-97 LVKLLSIDQISAGFA
+97 LVKSLSIDQISAGFE

-121 ATLVAQGNELE
+121 ATLVAQGNSLE
-132 RVNEQLDRLNWFT
+132 RVNEQLNRLNWFT
-145 DETSYSFTDMVA
+145 DETSYNFTDMVA
-157 NIATFTA
+157 NIAKFTA

-184 LSGQNAS
+184 LSGQNAT

-268 TDDAWFTSD
+268 TEDAWFTSD

-297 EEKGITA
+297 DEKGITA

-374 VFAGAAEARNEM
+374 VFAGGAEARNEM

-404 NIWDAVSKVTASIKE
+404 NIWDAVSKVTGSIKE

-427 MTSGKLLSMT
+427 LTSGKLLSMT

-504 LGDLLVSLN
+504 LGDFLVSLN

-537 GILNSAGGFSGAFG
+537 GVLNSAGGFSGAFG

-560 LGFIWNS
+560 LGFIWSS

-588 AAAFSALTGKELFD
+588 AAAFSALTGKKLFD
-602 AASGISGFIEK
+602 AASGISDFIEK
-613 LTGAGKKSGSLKAT
+613 LTGVGKNSGSLKAK

-706 KGLMKAS
+706 KGLMKSS

-736 SLAELAKGLIGVGG
+736 SLAELAKGLLGVGG
-750 GLAIFCVGL
+750 GLAIFCAGL

-764 VKIPLTTSISLLAF
+764 VKIPLTTSISLLAV
-778 AESCKILGDAMS
+778 AESCKILGDAMGE
-790 KFSGFSWDEIGRSLI
+790 FAGFSWEEIGRSLV

-810 LGELVVVLGVLNKV
+810 LGELVVALGVLNKV

-832 SVSALIIVQS
+832 SVSTLIIVQS

-897 AIVISGLD
+897 TMVISGLD
-905 ELADALTKFGFVS
+905 ELADSLTKFGFMS
-918 WEAIVRGLAA
+918 WEAITHGLVA
-928 MGGALTEVA
+928 MGGALAEVA

-943 GKIAGFSGLLG
+943 GKVAGFSGLLG

-1009 LTGFLGGGSLL
+1009 LTGFLGSGSLL

-1025 LGDLADALKEF
+1025 LNDLAEAFKTF
-1036 GSMSVEEISNGLTAM
+1036 STMSWEDVNNALTAM
-1051 LGALSSI
+1051 LGAMGATAL
-1058 AAGGFLNTFS
+1058 GGLANTFS
-1068 GFGAGAIKSLA
+1068 GLGAASIKAVADGLG
-1079 SSLVPLAEGAKAWT
+1079 PLAEAVKQWQGVSV
-1093 DVHIPTNLG
+1093 DDNLPG
-1102 TQMGSLANGVN
+1102 QLSSLATGV
-1113 AFMFAGWGAD
+1113 
-1123 ALSVFA
+1123 
-1129 SSFGVL
+1129 SSFW
-1135 AESVKKWTDV
+1135 A
-1145 EIPKNISSQMGS
+1145 
-1157 LASAI
+1157 
-1162 NGFMFAGWGADNV
+1162 
-1175 SKAAT
+1175 
-1180 GLGDLADAMVKWG
+1180 
-1193 NVEIPEKLAST
+1193 
-1204 LSPLATAVN
+1204 
-1213 GFMFTG
+1213 
-1219 WGGDNIGIIAPALG
+1219 
-1233 DLADAMVKWKNVK
+1233 
-1246 IPENLGT
+1246 
-1253 SLGSLASG
+1253 
-1261 VNCFMFSGWSGDN
+1261 
-1274 IGIVAPA
+1274 
-1281 LGNLADSIV
+1281 
-1290 KWDGVEI
+1290 
-1297 PATLGPSLTSL
+1297 
-1308 SNGVNAFILAGW
+1308 AGW
-1320 GADAISALVPG
+1320 GADAINTVSSGLGALAESVNAWQNVEVPDNIADNMLDLANAISTFTFSGFGSSAISTVAAP
-1331 LGELADSVSKW
+1331 LGELAASVNAW
-1342 KDVTVPDGMYSQLV
+1342 NDVTIKDDLGTQLSNLATGV
-1356 SLANGVGNFMF
+1356 SSFWA
-1367 AGWGADAVNTVSS
+1367 AGWGADAINTVSS
-1380 GLGTLADSVRNWKD
+1380 GLGTLAESVEKW
-1394 VEVPEGLSDQLSA
+1394 E
-1407 LSSGISSFMF
+1407 
-1417 AGSASDAISTV
+1417 
-1428 ATGLGDL
+1428 
-1435 ADSVRKWS
+1435 SVS
-1443 GVEVPETLGTS
+1443 IDDMLGTK
-1454 LTSLATGVNAFTLS
+1454 LTSLATGVEAFSFAFLAGWSIDQLVVPLS
-1468 SLAGDALTK
+1468 SLADSVSKWKGVSIPVKIGEKLKDLASGINDFGLSFLAGWSLGT
-1477 VVAPIGDLAGAIKK
+1477 VTGPLGDLADSINK
-1491 WNGVKIPD
+1491 WNSVTIPD
-1499 DIQTKMTELASGVES
+1499 DISTKL
-1514 FSFAFVA
+1514 
-1521 GWSIGTIIEP
+1521 
-1531 LTSLAEAVKTW
+1531 
-1542 NGVKI
+1542 
-1547 PESIETGLS
+1547 
-1556 ALSSGLMSF
+1556 SGLADGLMKF
-1565 SNVGNISLAVSSIGT
+1565 SGVGNISLAISSIET
-1580 IADSASK
+1580 ISEAAVK
-1587 LSGVDYTSA
+1587 LSGVNFDSISSGLA
-1596 TAGIVSLADALS
+1596 SLTDALT
-1608 KLSGID
+1608 KLGSID
-1614 VSGSANI
+1614 LSAATNMGDI
-1621 STISTAVSNMVSGL
+1621 TGAVASMIQTFSIAIQNSAPTISESFGSVLTTV
-1635 STAITNKSA
+1635 I
-1644 EVSTAIGNM
+1644 
-1653 LSSALNNSAPYKS
+1653 NNSATYQNL
-1666 TFYTYGISLGSKI
+1666 FYTNGQTLMTKI
-1679 SDALNDSGSNVNNA
+1679 VDGFNSGNGTLSASVVNV
-1693 VTNILTSAASEIYS
+1693 LTSGAAAIYD
-1707 QYNNWYTAGA
+1707 QYQNWYTAGA
-1717 FLSIGLA
+1717 FLDIGLA
-1724 EGIRSGESG
+1724 AGIRSGESNV
-1733 AITAATDLAT
+1733 ITAATDVAT

>member
-97 LVKLLSIDQISAGFA
+97 LIKSLSIDQISAGFA

-132 RVNEQLDRLNWFT
+132 RVNEQLNRLNWFT
-145 DETSYSFTDMVA
+145 DETSYNFTDMVA
-157 NIATFTA
+157 NIAKFTA

-184 LSGQNAS
+184 LSGQNAT

-268 TDDAWFTSD
+268 TEDAWFTSD

-297 EEKGITA
+297 DEKGITA

-374 VFAGAAEARNEM
+374 VFAGGAEARNEM

-404 NIWDAVSKVTASIKE
+404 NIWDAVSKVTGSIKE

-427 MTSGKLLSMT
+427 LTSGKILSMT
-437 ENLKNFTE
+437 ANLKKFTA

-452 TANKLKRT
+452 TADKLKRA

-490 LKDLGNTLLDSAAS
+490 LKDLGNTLLDAAAS
-504 LGDLLVSLN
+504 VGDFLVTLN
-513 ESFSTDGITGMF
+513 ESFSTDGLVGMF

-537 GILNSAGGFSGAFG
+537 GVLNSAGGFSGAFG

-582 GILGTV
+582 GVLGTV

-613 LTGAGKKSGSLKAT
+613 LTGTGKKSGSLKAT

-645 IKVTSLVGIA
+645 IKVTSLVSIA

-683 AAMFKMLTKSLDS
+683 AAMFKMLTKSLDG

-736 SLAELAKGLIGVGG
+736 SLAELAKGLLGVGG
-750 GLAIFCVGL
+750 GLAIFCAGL

-764 VKIPLTTSISLLAF
+764 VKIPLTTSISLLAV

-790 KFSGFSWDEIGRSLI
+790 KFSGFSWDEIGRSLT

-810 LGELVVVLGVLNKV
+810 LGELVVALGILNKV
-824 SGLGSLAG
+824 SGFGSLAG
-832 SVSALIIVQS
+832 SVSTLIIVQS
-842 LSGLADGLSKFGGL
+842 LSELADSLSKFGSF
-856 SWDEIGHGLAGMGGA
+856 SWDEIEHGLVGMGGA

-882 SKLAGFS
+882 SKLAGFG

-897 AIVISGLD
+897 TIVISGLD
-905 ELADALTKFGFVS
+905 ELADSLTKFGFMS
-918 WEAIVRGLAA
+918 WEAITHGLVA
-928 MGGALTEVA
+928 MGGALAEVA

-1009 LTGFLGGGSLL
+1009 LTGFLGSGSLL

-1025 LGDLADALKEF
+1025 LNDLAEAFKTF
-1036 GSMSVEEISNGLTAM
+1036 STMSWEDVNNALTAM
-1051 LGALSSI
+1051 LGAMGATAL
-1058 AAGGFLNTFS
+1058 GGLANTFS
-1068 GFGAGAIKSLA
+1068 GLGAASIKAVADGLG
-1079 SSLVPLAEGAKAWT
+1079 PLAEAVKQWQGVSVDDKL
-1093 DVHIPTNLG
+1093 PGQLS
-1102 TQMGSLANGVN
+1102 SLATGV
-1113 AFMFAGWGAD
+1113 
-1123 ALSVFA
+1123 
-1129 SSFGVL
+1129 SSFW
-1135 AESVKKWTDV
+1135 A
-1145 EIPKNISSQMGS
+1145 
-1157 LASAI
+1157 
-1162 NGFMFAGWGADNV
+1162 
-1175 SKAAT
+1175 
-1180 GLGDLADAMVKWG
+1180 
-1193 NVEIPEKLAST
+1193 
-1204 LSPLATAVN
+1204 
-1213 GFMFTG
+1213 
-1219 WGGDNIGIIAPALG
+1219 
-1233 DLADAMVKWKNVK
+1233 
-1246 IPENLGT
+1246 
-1253 SLGSLASG
+1253 
-1261 VNCFMFSGWSGDN
+1261 
-1274 IGIVAPA
+1274 
-1281 LGNLADSIV
+1281 
-1290 KWDGVEI
+1290 
-1297 PATLGPSLTSL
+1297 
-1308 SNGVNAFILAGW
+1308 AGW
-1320 GADAISALVPG
+1320 GADAI
-1331 LGELADSVSKW
+1331 
-1342 KDVTVPDGMYSQLV
+1342 
-1356 SLANGVGNFMF
+1356 
-1367 AGWGADAVNTVSS
+1367 NTVSS
-1380 GLGTLADSVRNWKD
+1380 GLGTLAESVNAWQN
-1394 VEVPEGLSDQLSA
+1394 VEVPDNIADNMLDLANAISTFTFSGFG
-1407 LSSGISSFMF
+1407 SS
-1417 AGSASDAISTV
+1417 AISTV
-1428 ATGLGDL
+1428 AAPLGELAASVNAWNDVTIKDDLGTQLSNLATGVSSFWAAGWGADAINTVSSGLGTL
-1435 ADSVRKWS
+1435 AESVEKWEAVS
-1443 GVEVPETLGTS
+1443 IDDMLGTK
-1454 LTSLATGVNAFTLS
+1454 LTSLAT
-1468 SLAGDALTK
+1468 
-1477 VVAPIGDLAGAIKK
+1477 
-1491 WNGVKIPD
+1491 
-1499 DIQTKMTELASGVES
+1499 GVES
-1514 FSFAFVA
+1514 FSFAFLA
-1521 GWSIGTIIEP
+1521 GWSIDQLVSP
-1531 LTSLAEAVKTW
+1531 LASLADSVLKWKSVSIPA
-1542 NGVKI
+1542 KI
-1547 PESIETGLS
+1547 GEKLKDLASGINDFGLS
-1556 ALSSGLMSF
+1556 FLAGWSLGTVTGPLGDLADSINKWNSVTIPDDISTKLSGLADGLMKF
-1565 SNVGNISLAVSSIGT
+1565 SGVGNISLAISSIET
-1580 IADSASK
+1580 VSEAAVK
-1587 LSGVDYTSA
+1587 LSGVNFDSISSGLA
-1596 TAGIVSLADALS
+1596 SLTDALT
-1608 KLSGID
+1608 KLGSID
-1614 VSGSANI
+1614 LSAATNMGDI
-1621 STISTAVSNMVSGL
+1621 TGAVTSMIQTF
-1635 STAITNKSA
+1635 STAIQ
-1644 EVSTAIGNM
+1644 
-1653 LSSALNNSAPYKS
+1653 NSAPTISESFGSVLTTVINNSVTYQNL
-1666 TFYTYGISLGSKI
+1666 FYTNGQTLMTKI
-1679 SDALNDSGSNVNNA
+1679 VDGFNSGNVTLSASVVN
-1693 VTNILTSAASEIYS
+1693 VLTSGAAAIYD
-1707 QYNNWYTAGA
+1707 QYQNWYTAGA
-1717 FLSIGLA
+1717 FLDIGLA
-1724 EGIRSGESG
+1724 AGIRSGESNV
-1733 AITAATDLAT
+1733 ITAATDVAT

-1869 SQNQNGGSNTYNFNQ
+1869 SQNQNGGATTYNFTQN
-1884 YNYSPKALSRIDL
+1884 NYSPKALSRIDL

>member
-97 LVKLLSIDQISAGFA
+97 LIKSLSIDQISAGFA

-132 RVNEQLDRLNWFT
+132 RVNEQLNRLNWFT
-145 DETSYSFTDMVA
+145 DETSYNFTDMVA
-157 NIATFTA
+157 NIAKFTA

-184 LSGQNAS
+184 LSGQNAT

-277 VMMSVFQTYSSAVDQ
+277 VMMSVFKTYSSAVDQ

-374 VFAGAAEARNEM
+374 VFAGGAEARNEM

-445 SLIVSDE
+445 SLIMSDE

-504 LGDLLVSLN
+504 LGDFLVSLN
-513 ESFSTDGITGMF
+513 DSFSTDGITGMF

-537 GILNSAGGFSGAFG
+537 GVLDSAGGFSGAFG

-567 FKTVFSWLKENISLK
+567 FKTVFLWLKENVSLN

-613 LTGAGKKSGSLKAT
+613 LNGAGKKSGSLKAT

-645 IKVTSLVGIA
+645 IKVTSLVSIA

-736 SLAELAKGLIGVGG
+736 SIAELAKGLLGVGG
-750 GLAIFCVGL
+750 GLAIFCAGL

-764 VKIPLTTSISLLAF
+764 VKIPLTTSISLLAV
-778 AESCKILGDAMS
+778 AESCKILGDAIGE
-790 KFSGFSWDEIGRSLI
+790 FSGFSWEEIGRSLV

-810 LGELVVVLGVLNKV
+810 LAELVVVLGVLNKV

-832 SVSALIIVQS
+832 SVSTLIIVQS
-842 LSGLADGLSKFGGL
+842 LSGLADGLGKFGGL

-882 SKLAGFS
+882 SKLAGFG

-897 AIVISGLD
+897 TIVISGLD
-905 ELADALTKFGFVS
+905 ELADSLTKFGFMS
-918 WEAIVRGLAA
+918 WEAITHGLVA
-928 MGGALTEVA
+928 MGGALAEVA

-1009 LTGFLGGGSLL
+1009 LTGFLGSGSLL

-1025 LGDLADALKEF
+1025 LNDLAEAFKTF
-1036 GSMSVEEISNGLTAM
+1036 STMSWEDVNNALTAM
-1051 LGALSSI
+1051 LGAMGTTAL
-1058 AAGGFLNTFS
+1058 GGLANTFS
-1068 GFGAGAIKSLA
+1068 GLGAASIKAVADGLG
-1079 SSLVPLAEGAKAWT
+1079 PLAEAVKQWQGVSVDDKL
-1093 DVHIPTNLG
+1093 PGQLS
-1102 TQMGSLANGVN
+1102 SLATGV
-1113 AFMFAGWGAD
+1113 
-1123 ALSVFA
+1123 
-1129 SSFGVL
+1129 SSFW
-1135 AESVKKWTDV
+1135 A
-1145 EIPKNISSQMGS
+1145 
-1157 LASAI
+1157 
-1162 NGFMFAGWGADNV
+1162 
-1175 SKAAT
+1175 
-1180 GLGDLADAMVKWG
+1180 
-1193 NVEIPEKLAST
+1193 
-1204 LSPLATAVN
+1204 
-1213 GFMFTG
+1213 
-1219 WGGDNIGIIAPALG
+1219 
-1233 DLADAMVKWKNVK
+1233 
-1246 IPENLGT
+1246 
-1253 SLGSLASG
+1253 
-1261 VNCFMFSGWSGDN
+1261 
-1274 IGIVAPA
+1274 
-1281 LGNLADSIV
+1281 
-1290 KWDGVEI
+1290 
-1297 PATLGPSLTSL
+1297 
-1308 SNGVNAFILAGW
+1308 AGW
-1320 GADAISALVPG
+1320 GADAI
-1331 LGELADSVSKW
+1331 
-1342 KDVTVPDGMYSQLV
+1342 
-1356 SLANGVGNFMF
+1356 
-1367 AGWGADAVNTVSS
+1367 NTVSS
-1380 GLGTLADSVRNWKD
+1380 GLGTLAESVNAWQN
-1394 VEVPEGLSDQLSA
+1394 VEVPDNIADNMLDLANAISTFTFSGFG
-1407 LSSGISSFMF
+1407 SS
-1417 AGSASDAISTV
+1417 AISTV
-1428 ATGLGDL
+1428 AAPLGELAASVNAWNDVTIKDDLGTQLSNLATGVSSFWAAGWGADAINTVSSGLGTL
-1435 ADSVRKWS
+1435 AESVEKWES
-1443 GVEVPETLGTS
+1443 VSIDDMLGTK
-1454 LTSLATGVNAFTLS
+1454 LTSLAT
-1468 SLAGDALTK
+1468 
-1477 VVAPIGDLAGAIKK
+1477 
-1491 WNGVKIPD
+1491 
-1499 DIQTKMTELASGVES
+1499 GVES
-1514 FSFAFVA
+1514 FSFAFLA
-1521 GWSIGTIIEP
+1521 GWSIDQLVSP
-1531 LTSLAEAVKTW
+1531 LASLADSVLKWKSVSIPA
-1542 NGVKI
+1542 KI
-1547 PESIETGLS
+1547 GEKLKDLASGINDFGLS
-1556 ALSSGLMSF
+1556 FLAGWSLGTVTGPLGDLADSINKWNSVTIPDDISTKLSGLADGLMKF
-1565 SNVGNISLAVSSIGT
+1565 SGVGNISLAISSIET
-1580 IADSASK
+1580 ISEATVK
-1587 LSGVDYTSA
+1587 LSGVNFDSISSGLA
-1596 TAGIVSLADALS
+1596 SLTDALT
-1608 KLSGID
+1608 KLGSID
-1614 VSGSANI
+1614 LSAATNMGDI
-1621 STISTAVSNMVSGL
+1621 TGAVTSMIQTF
-1635 STAITNKSA
+1635 STAIQ
-1644 EVSTAIGNM
+1644 
-1653 LSSALNNSAPYKS
+1653 NSAPTISESFGSVLTTVINNSVTYQNL
-1666 TFYTYGISLGSKI
+1666 FYTNGQTLMTKI
-1679 SDALNDSGSNVNNA
+1679 VDGFNSGNVTLSASVVN
-1693 VTNILTSAASEIYS
+1693 VLTSGAAVIYD
-1707 QYNNWYTAGA
+1707 QYQNWYTAGA
-1717 FLSIGLA
+1717 FLDIGLA
-1724 EGIRSGESG
+1724 AGIRSGESNV
-1733 AITAATDLAT
+1733 ITAATDVAT

-1796 SAAQIIAEN
+1796 SAAQIITEN

-1869 SQNQNGGSNTYNFNQ
+1869 SQNQNGGATTYNFTQN
-1884 YNYSPKALSRIDL
+1884 NYSPKALSRIDL

>member
-97 LVKLLSIDQISAGFA
+97 LVKSLSIDQISAGFA

-121 ATLVAQGNELE
+121 ATLVAQGNDLE
-132 RVNEQLDRLNWFT
+132 VVNEQLDRLNWFT
-145 DETSYSFTDMVA
+145 DETSYNFTDMVA
-157 NIATFTA
+157 NIAKFTA
-164 SGKGLE
+164 SGKGLK

-268 TDDAWFTSD
+268 TEDAWFTSD
-277 VMMSVFQTYSSAVDQ
+277 VMMSVFQNYSSAVDQ

-297 EEKGITA
+297 DEKGITA

-354 FGNQEEATQLWTDLA
+354 FGDQEEATQLWTDLA

-374 VFAGAAEARNEM
+374 VFAGGAEARNEM

-404 NIWDAVSKVTASIKE
+404 NIWDSVSKVTGSIKE
-419 AFGEIFAP
+419 AFGEIFTP

-504 LGDLLVSLN
+504 LGDFLVSLN

-531 ISDLFS
+531 ISDMFS
-537 GILNSAGGFSGAFG
+537 CVLNSSGGFSGVFG

-613 LTGAGKKSGSLKAT
+613 LTGAGKKSGSLKAK

-706 KGLMKAS
+706 KGLIKAS

-736 SLAELAKGLIGVGG
+736 SFAELTKGLLGIGG

-764 VKIPLTTSISLLAF
+764 VKIPITTSISLLAV
-778 AESCKILGDAMS
+778 AESCKILGDAMGE
-790 KFSGFSWDEIGRSLI
+790 FSGFSWEEIGRSLV

-810 LGELVVVLGVLNKV
+810 LGELVVVLGILNKV

-832 SVSALIIVQS
+832 SVSTLIIVQS
-842 LSGLADGLSKFGGL
+842 LSGLADGLRKFGGL

-871 LAEVSTALVAV
+871 LAEVSIALVAV
-882 SKLAGFS
+882 SKLAGFG

-897 AIVISGLD
+897 TIVIIGLD
-905 ELADALTKFGFVS
+905 ELADSLTKFGFMS
-918 WEAIVRGLAA
+918 WDAIAHGLVA
-928 MGGALTEVA
+928 MGGALAEVA

-965 SDLADALEQIGGLS
+965 SDLADVLEQIGGLS

-996 VAAITGIHGLVSG
+996 VSAITGIHGLVSG
-1009 LTGFLGGGSLL
+1009 LTGFLGSGSLL

-1025 LGDLADALKEF
+1025 LNDLAEAFKTF
-1036 GSMSVEEISNGLTAM
+1036 SMMSWEDVNNALTAM
-1051 LGALSSI
+1051 GGAMGATALGGLA
-1058 AAGGFLNTFS
+1058 NTFS
-1068 GFGAGAIKSLA
+1068 GLGAASIKAVADGLG
-1079 SSLVPLAEGAKAWT
+1079 PLAEAVKQWQGVSIDDKL
-1093 DVHIPTNLG
+1093 PGQLS
-1102 TQMGSLANGVN
+1102 SLATGV
-1113 AFMFAGWGAD
+1113 
-1123 ALSVFA
+1123 
-1129 SSFGVL
+1129 SSFW
-1135 AESVKKWTDV
+1135 A
-1145 EIPKNISSQMGS
+1145 
-1157 LASAI
+1157 
-1162 NGFMFAGWGADNV
+1162 
-1175 SKAAT
+1175 
-1180 GLGDLADAMVKWG
+1180 
-1193 NVEIPEKLAST
+1193 
-1204 LSPLATAVN
+1204 
-1213 GFMFTG
+1213 
-1219 WGGDNIGIIAPALG
+1219 
-1233 DLADAMVKWKNVK
+1233 
-1246 IPENLGT
+1246 
-1253 SLGSLASG
+1253 
-1261 VNCFMFSGWSGDN
+1261 
-1274 IGIVAPA
+1274 
-1281 LGNLADSIV
+1281 
-1290 KWDGVEI
+1290 
-1297 PATLGPSLTSL
+1297 
-1308 SNGVNAFILAGW
+1308 AGW
-1320 GADAISALVPG
+1320 GADAINTVSSG
-1331 LGELADSVSKW
+1331 LGILAKSVKDWVGIEIPDGFADKLEKIATAVSTFSFSGVGAGAISTVAEPLGELAKSIEQWNGISVDDTIGTKLTSISTGVSSFWASGLGASSIADLAVPLGDLAVSVKKWNNIELKEGFGTQLSDIAKGIEAFSFAFLAGWSIDQLVEPLSSLADSVSKW
-1342 KDVTVPDGMYSQLV
+1342 KGV
-1356 SLANGVGNFMF
+1356 SIPAKIGEKLKDLASGINDFSLSF
-1367 AGWGADAVNTVSS
+1367 LAGWSLGTVTGPLGELADAINKWNTV
-1380 GLGTLADSVRNWKD
+1380 T
-1394 VEVPEGLSDQLSA
+1394 
-1407 LSSGISSFMF
+1407 
-1417 AGSASDAISTV
+1417 
-1428 ATGLGDL
+1428 
-1435 ADSVRKWS
+1435 
-1443 GVEVPETLGTS
+1443 
-1454 LTSLATGVNAFTLS
+1454 
-1468 SLAGDALTK
+1468 
-1477 VVAPIGDLAGAIKK
+1477 
-1491 WNGVKIPD
+1491 IPD
-1499 DIQTKMTELASGVES
+1499 DISTKLSNLAD
-1514 FSFAFVA
+1514 
-1521 GWSIGTIIEP
+1521 
-1531 LTSLAEAVKTW
+1531 
-1542 NGVKI
+1542 
-1547 PESIETGLS
+1547 
-1556 ALSSGLMSF
+1556 GLMKF
-1565 SNVGNISLAVSSIGT
+1565 SGVGNISLAVSSIGT
-1580 IADSASK
+1580 ISEAAVN
-1587 LSGVDYTSA
+1587 LSGVDFSSISS
-1596 TAGIVSLADALS
+1596 GLNSLTDALT
-1608 KLSGID
+1608 KLGSID
-1614 VSGSANI
+1614 LSAATNMDDI
-1621 STISTAVSNMVSGL
+1621 TTAVSSMMQTF
-1635 STAITNKSA
+1635 STAIQNSA
-1644 EVSTAIGNM
+1644 PTISESFGSVLTTVI
-1653 LSSALNNSAPYKS
+1653 NNSATYQNL
-1666 TFYTYGISLGSKI
+1666 FYTNGQALMTKI
-1679 SDALNDSGSNVNNA
+1679 VDGFNSGNGTLSVSVVNV
-1693 VTNILTSAASEIYS
+1693 LTSGAAAIYD
-1707 QYNNWYTAGA
+1707 QYQNWYTAGA
-1717 FLSIGLA
+1717 FLDIGLA
-1724 EGIRSGESG
+1724 AGIKSGESNV
-1733 AITAATDLAT
+1733 ITAATDVAT

-1816 EPTIRP
+1816 QPTIRP

-1833 NAFDRSF
+1833 NSFDRNF
-1840 ANRSMNLAGSIDRV
+1840 ANRSMNLAGSINRV
-1854 RKAAPADKY
+1854 QKAVPADKY
-1863 AENVNP
+1863 AESVNP

>member
-97 LVKLLSIDQISAGFA
+97 LIKSLSIDQISAGFA

-157 NIATFTA
+157 NIAKFTA

-374 VFAGAAEARNEM
+374 VFAGGAEARNEM

-404 NIWDAVSKVTASIKE
+404 NIWDAVSKVTGSIKE

-427 MTSGKLLSMT
+427 LTSGKLLSMT
-437 ENLKNFTE
+437 ENLKNFTA

-452 TANKLKRT
+452 TADKLKRT

-504 LGDLLVSLN
+504 LGDFLVSLN

-537 GILNSAGGFSGAFG
+537 GVLNSAGGFSGAFG

-613 LTGAGKKSGSLKAT
+613 LTGTGKKSGSLKAT

-645 IKVTSLVGIA
+645 IKVTSLVSIA

-668 SQLDVGSALKGISAM
+668 SQLDVGSALKGISVM
-683 AAMFKMLTKSLDS
+683 AAMFKMLTKSLDG

-736 SLAELAKGLIGVGG
+736 SLAELAKGLLGVGG
-750 GLAIFCVGL
+750 GLAIFCAGL

-764 VKIPLTTSISLLAF
+764 VKIPLTTSISLLAV

-790 KFSGFSWDEIGRSLI
+790 KFSGFSWDEIGRSLT

-810 LGELVVVLGVLNKV
+810 LGELVVALGILNKV
-824 SGLGSLAG
+824 SGFGSLAG
-832 SVSALIIVQS
+832 SVSTLIIVQS
-842 LSGLADGLSKFGGL
+842 LSELADSLSKFGSF
-856 SWDEIGHGLAGMGGA
+856 SWDEIEHGLVGMGGA

-882 SKLAGFS
+882 SKLAGFG

-897 AIVISGLD
+897 TIVISGLD
-905 ELADALTKFGFVS
+905 ELADSLTKFGFMS
-918 WEAIVRGLAA
+918 WEAINHGLIA
-928 MGGALTEVA
+928 MGGALAEVA

-989 MGGALTE
+989 MGGALAE
-996 VAAITGIHGLVSG
+996 VAAVTGIHGLVSG
-1009 LTGFLGGGSLL
+1009 LTGFLGSGSLL

-1025 LGDLADALKEF
+1025 LNDLAEAFKTF
-1036 GSMSVEEISNGLTAM
+1036 STMSWEDVNNALTAM
-1051 LGALSSI
+1051 LGAMGATAL
-1058 AAGGFLNTFS
+1058 GGLANTFS
-1068 GFGAGAIKSLA
+1068 GLGAASIKAVADGLG
-1079 SSLVPLAEGAKAWT
+1079 PLAEAVKQWQGVSV
-1093 DVHIPTNLG
+1093 DDNLPG
-1102 TQMGSLANGVN
+1102 QLSSLATGV
-1113 AFMFAGWGAD
+1113 
-1123 ALSVFA
+1123 
-1129 SSFGVL
+1129 SSFW
-1135 AESVKKWTDV
+1135 A
-1145 EIPKNISSQMGS
+1145 
-1157 LASAI
+1157 
-1162 NGFMFAGWGADNV
+1162 
-1175 SKAAT
+1175 
-1180 GLGDLADAMVKWG
+1180 
-1193 NVEIPEKLAST
+1193 
-1204 LSPLATAVN
+1204 
-1213 GFMFTG
+1213 
-1219 WGGDNIGIIAPALG
+1219 
-1233 DLADAMVKWKNVK
+1233 
-1246 IPENLGT
+1246 
-1253 SLGSLASG
+1253 
-1261 VNCFMFSGWSGDN
+1261 
-1274 IGIVAPA
+1274 
-1281 LGNLADSIV
+1281 
-1290 KWDGVEI
+1290 
-1297 PATLGPSLTSL
+1297 
-1308 SNGVNAFILAGW
+1308 AGW
-1320 GADAISALVPG
+1320 GADAI
-1331 LGELADSVSKW
+1331 
-1342 KDVTVPDGMYSQLV
+1342 
-1356 SLANGVGNFMF
+1356 
-1367 AGWGADAVNTVSS
+1367 NTVSS
-1380 GLGTLADSVRNWKD
+1380 GLGTLAESVNAWQN
-1394 VEVPEGLSDQLSA
+1394 VEVPDNIADNMLDLANAISTFTFSGFG
-1407 LSSGISSFMF
+1407 SS
-1417 AGSASDAISTV
+1417 AISTV
-1428 ATGLGDL
+1428 AAPLGELAASVNAWNGVTIKDDLGTQLSNLATGVSSFWAAGWGADAINTVSSGLGTL
-1435 ADSVRKWS
+1435 AESVGKWES
-1443 GVEVPETLGTS
+1443 VSIDDMLGTK
-1454 LTSLATGVNAFTLS
+1454 LTSLATGVEAFSFAFLAGWS
-1468 SLAGDALTK
+1468 IDQLVNPLASLADSVLKWKSVSIPAKIGEKLKDLASGINDFGLSFLAGWSLGT
-1477 VVAPIGDLAGAIKK
+1477 VTGPLGDLADSINK
-1491 WNGVKIPD
+1491 WNSVTIPD
-1499 DIQTKMTELASGVES
+1499 DISTKL
-1514 FSFAFVA
+1514 
-1521 GWSIGTIIEP
+1521 
-1531 LTSLAEAVKTW
+1531 
-1542 NGVKI
+1542 
-1547 PESIETGLS
+1547 
-1556 ALSSGLMSF
+1556 SGLADGLMKF
-1565 SNVGNISLAVSSIGT
+1565 SGVGNISLAISFIET
-1580 IADSASK
+1580 ISEATVK
-1587 LSGVDYTSA
+1587 LSGVNFDSISS
-1596 TAGIVSLADALS
+1596 GLDSLTDALT
-1608 KLSGID
+1608 KL
-1614 VSGSANI
+1614 GSVNLSAATNMDDI
-1621 STISTAVSNMVSGL
+1621 TGAVTSMIQTF
-1635 STAITNKSA
+1635 STAIQNSA
-1644 EVSTAIGNM
+1644 PTISESFGSVLTTVI
-1653 LSSALNNSAPYKS
+1653 NNSATYQNL
-1666 TFYTYGISLGSKI
+1666 FYTNGQTLMTKI
-1679 SDALNDSGSNVNNA
+1679 VDGFNSGNGTLSASVVNV
-1693 VTNILTSAASEIYS
+1693 LTSGAAAIYD
-1707 QYNNWYTAGA
+1707 QYQNWYTAGA
-1717 FLSIGLA
+1717 FLDIGLA
-1724 EGIRSGESG
+1724 AGIRSGESNV
-1733 AITAATDLAT
+1733 ITAAIDVAT

-1785 KATETISNQAL
+1785 KAIETISNQAL

-1854 RKAAPADKY
+1854 RKAAPVDKY

>member
-53 ANSMDFSGLQGGI
+53 ADSMDFSGLQSGI
-66 YAVQQKFSALEVIGI
+66 YAVQQKFSALEIIGI

-97 LVKLLSIDQISAGFA
+97 LVKSLSIDQISAGFE

-121 ATLVAQGNELE
+121 ATLVAQGNSLE
-132 RVNEQLDRLNWFT
+132 RVNEQLNRLNWFT
-145 DETSYSFTDMVA
+145 DETSYNFTDMVA
-157 NIATFTA
+157 NIAKFTA

-184 LSGQNAS
+184 LSGQNAT

-268 TDDAWFTSD
+268 TEDAWFTSD

-297 EEKGITA
+297 DEKGITA

-374 VFAGAAEARNEM
+374 VFAGGAEARNEM

-404 NIWDAVSKVTASIKE
+404 NIWDAVSKVTGSMKE
-419 AFGEIFAP
+419 AFGEFFAP

-504 LGDLLVSLN
+504 LGDFLVSLN

-537 GILNSAGGFSGAFG
+537 GVLNSAGGFSGAFG

-582 GILGTV
+582 GVLGTV

-645 IKVTSLVGIA
+645 IKVTSLVSIA

-683 AAMFKMLTKSLDS
+683 AAMFKMLTKSLDG

-750 GLAIFCVGL
+750 GLAIFCAGL

-790 KFSGFSWDEIGRSLI
+790 KFSGFSWDEIGRSLF

-832 SVSALIIVQS
+832 SVSTLIIVQS

-897 AIVISGLD
+897 TIVISGLD
-905 ELADALTKFGFVS
+905 ELADSLTKFGFMS
-918 WEAIVRGLAA
+918 WEAITHGLVA
-928 MGGALTEVA
+928 MGGALAEVA

-943 GKIAGFSGLLG
+943 GKVAGFSGLLG

-1009 LTGFLGGGSLL
+1009 LTGFLGSGSLL

-1025 LGDLADALKEF
+1025 LNDLAEAFKTF
-1036 GSMSVEEISNGLTAM
+1036 STMSWEDVNNALTAM
-1051 LGALSSI
+1051 LGAMGVTAL
-1058 AAGGFLNTFS
+1058 GGLANTFS
-1068 GFGAGAIKSLA
+1068 GLGAASIKAVADGLG
-1079 SSLVPLAEGAKAWT
+1079 PLAEAVKQWQGVSV
-1093 DVHIPTNLG
+1093 DDNLPG
-1102 TQMGSLANGVN
+1102 QLSSLATGV
-1113 AFMFAGWGAD
+1113 
-1123 ALSVFA
+1123 
-1129 SSFGVL
+1129 SSFW
-1135 AESVKKWTDV
+1135 A
-1145 EIPKNISSQMGS
+1145 
-1157 LASAI
+1157 
-1162 NGFMFAGWGADNV
+1162 
-1175 SKAAT
+1175 
-1180 GLGDLADAMVKWG
+1180 
-1193 NVEIPEKLAST
+1193 
-1204 LSPLATAVN
+1204 
-1213 GFMFTG
+1213 
-1219 WGGDNIGIIAPALG
+1219 
-1233 DLADAMVKWKNVK
+1233 
-1246 IPENLGT
+1246 
-1253 SLGSLASG
+1253 
-1261 VNCFMFSGWSGDN
+1261 
-1274 IGIVAPA
+1274 
-1281 LGNLADSIV
+1281 
-1290 KWDGVEI
+1290 
-1297 PATLGPSLTSL
+1297 
-1308 SNGVNAFILAGW
+1308 AGW
-1320 GADAISALVPG
+1320 GADAI
-1331 LGELADSVSKW
+1331 
-1342 KDVTVPDGMYSQLV
+1342 
-1356 SLANGVGNFMF
+1356 
-1367 AGWGADAVNTVSS
+1367 NTVSS
-1380 GLGTLADSVRNWKD
+1380 GLGTLAESVNAWQN
-1394 VEVPEGLSDQLSA
+1394 VEVPDNIADNMLDLANAISTFTFSGFG
-1407 LSSGISSFMF
+1407 SS
-1417 AGSASDAISTV
+1417 AISTV
-1428 ATGLGDL
+1428 AAPLGELAASVNAWNDVTIKDDLGTQLSNLATGVSSFWAAGWGADAINTVSSGLGTL
-1435 ADSVRKWS
+1435 AESVEKWES
-1443 GVEVPETLGTS
+1443 VSIDDMLGTK
-1454 LTSLATGVNAFTLS
+1454 LTSLATGVEAFSFAFFAGWSIDQLVAPLS
-1468 SLAGDALTK
+1468 SLADSVSKWKGVSIPAK
-1477 VVAPIGDLAGAIKK
+1477 IGEKLKDLASGINDFSLSFLAGWSLGTITGPLGELADSINK
-1491 WNGVKIPD
+1491 WNTVTIPD
-1499 DIQTKMTELASGVES
+1499 DISTKLSNLAD
-1514 FSFAFVA
+1514 
-1521 GWSIGTIIEP
+1521 
-1531 LTSLAEAVKTW
+1531 
-1542 NGVKI
+1542 
-1547 PESIETGLS
+1547 
-1556 ALSSGLMSF
+1556 GLMKF
-1565 SNVGNISLAVSSIGT
+1565 SGVGNISLAVSSVGT
-1580 IADSASK
+1580 ISEAAVN
-1587 LSGVDYTSA
+1587 LSGVDFSSISSGLDSLTDALTTLGGIDLSSA
-1596 TAGIVSLADALS
+1596 TNMSDI
-1608 KLSGID
+1608 
-1614 VSGSANI
+1614 
-1621 STISTAVSNMVSGL
+1621 TTAVSSMMQTF
-1635 STAITNKSA
+1635 STAIQNSA
-1644 EVSTAIGNM
+1644 PTISESFGSVLTTVI
-1653 LSSALNNSAPYKS
+1653 NNSATYQNL
-1666 TFYTYGISLGSKI
+1666 FYTNGQALMTKI
-1679 SDALNDSGSNVNNA
+1679 VDGFNSGNGTLSVSVVNV
-1693 VTNILTSAASEIYS
+1693 LTSGAAAIYD
-1707 QYNNWYTAGA
+1707 QYQNWYTAGA
-1717 FLSIGLA
+1717 FLDIGLA
-1724 EGIRSGESG
+1724 AGIRSGESNV
-1733 AITAATDLAT
+1733 ITAATDVAT

-1770 LGLSNGIYDYADRVA
+1770 LGMANGIYDYADRVA

>member
-97 LVKLLSIDQISAGFA
+97 LVKSLSIDQISAGFA

-145 DETSYSFTDMVA
+145 DETSYNFTDMVA
-157 NIATFTA
+157 NIAKFTA

-184 LSGQNAS
+184 LSGQNAT

-268 TDDAWFTSD
+268 TEDAWFTSD

-297 EEKGITA
+297 DEKGITA

-374 VFAGAAEARNEM
+374 VFAGGAEARNEM

-404 NIWDAVSKVTASIKE
+404 NIWDAVSKVTGSIKE

-504 LGDLLVSLN
+504 LGDFLVSLN

-537 GILNSAGGFSGAFG
+537 GVLNSAGGFSGAFG

-582 GILGTV
+582 GVLGTV

-613 LTGAGKKSGSLKAT
+613 LTGAGKKSGSLKAK

-668 SQLDVGSALKGISAM
+668 SQIDAGAALKGISTM

-706 KGLMKAS
+706 KGLGKAS
-713 FSLILIAESMKVL
+713 ISLILVAESMKVL
-726 ASAMAKFGSL
+726 ASAMAKFGDL
-736 SLAELAKGLIGVGG
+736 SLKEIAKGLIGVGG
-750 GLAIFCVGL
+750 GLTIFCAGL

-764 VKIPLTTSISLLAF
+764 VKVPLRTSISLLAI

-790 KFSGFSWDEIGRSLI
+790 KFSGFSWDEIGRSLT

-810 LGELVVVLGVLNKV
+810 LGELVVALGILNKV

-832 SVSALIIVQS
+832 SVSTLIIVQS
-842 LSGLADGLSKFGGL
+842 LSGLADGLSKFGSF
-856 SWDEIGHGLAGMGGA
+856 SWDEIEHGLVGMGGA
-871 LAEVSTALVAV
+871 LAEVSTAIVAV
-882 SKLAGFS
+882 SKLAGFG

-905 ELADALTKFGFVS
+905 ELADALTKFGFMS
-918 WEAIVRGLAA
+918 WEAIVHGLIA
-928 MGGALTEVA
+928 MGGALAEVA

-989 MGGALTE
+989 MGGALAE
-996 VAAITGIHGLVSG
+996 VAAVTGIHGLVSG
-1009 LTGFLGGGSLL
+1009 LTGFLGSGSLL

-1025 LGDLADALKEF
+1025 LNDLAEAFKTF
-1036 GSMSVEEISNGLTAM
+1036 STMSWEDVNNALTAM
-1051 LGALSSI
+1051 LGAMGATAL
-1058 AAGGFLNTFS
+1058 GGLANTFS
-1068 GFGAGAIKSLA
+1068 GLGAASIKAVADGLG
-1079 SSLVPLAEGAKAWT
+1079 PLAEAVKQWQGVSV
-1093 DVHIPTNLG
+1093 DDNLPS
-1102 TQMGSLANGVN
+1102 QLSSLATGV
-1113 AFMFAGWGAD
+1113 
-1123 ALSVFA
+1123 
-1129 SSFGVL
+1129 SSFW
-1135 AESVKKWTDV
+1135 A
-1145 EIPKNISSQMGS
+1145 
-1157 LASAI
+1157 
-1162 NGFMFAGWGADNV
+1162 
-1175 SKAAT
+1175 
-1180 GLGDLADAMVKWG
+1180 
-1193 NVEIPEKLAST
+1193 
-1204 LSPLATAVN
+1204 
-1213 GFMFTG
+1213 
-1219 WGGDNIGIIAPALG
+1219 
-1233 DLADAMVKWKNVK
+1233 
-1246 IPENLGT
+1246 
-1253 SLGSLASG
+1253 
-1261 VNCFMFSGWSGDN
+1261 
-1274 IGIVAPA
+1274 
-1281 LGNLADSIV
+1281 
-1290 KWDGVEI
+1290 
-1297 PATLGPSLTSL
+1297 
-1308 SNGVNAFILAGW
+1308 AGW
-1320 GADAISALVPG
+1320 GADAI
-1331 LGELADSVSKW
+1331 
-1342 KDVTVPDGMYSQLV
+1342 
-1356 SLANGVGNFMF
+1356 
-1367 AGWGADAVNTVSS
+1367 NTVSS
-1380 GLGTLADSVRNWKD
+1380 GLGTLAESVNAWQN
-1394 VEVPEGLSDQLSA
+1394 VEVPDNIADNMLDLANAISTFTFSGFG
-1407 LSSGISSFMF
+1407 SS
-1417 AGSASDAISTV
+1417 AISTV
-1428 ATGLGDL
+1428 AAPLGELAASVNAWNDVTIKDDLGTQLSNLATGVSSFWAAGWGADAINTVSSGLGTL
-1435 ADSVRKWS
+1435 AESVGKWES
-1443 GVEVPETLGTS
+1443 VSIDDMLGTK
-1454 LTSLATGVNAFTLS
+1454 LTSLATGVEAFSFAFLAGWS
-1468 SLAGDALTK
+1468 IDQLVNPLASLADSVLKWKSVSIPAKIGEKLKDLASGINDFGLSFLAGWSLGT
-1477 VVAPIGDLAGAIKK
+1477 VTGPLGDLADSINK
-1491 WNGVKIPD
+1491 WNSVTIPD
-1499 DIQTKMTELASGVES
+1499 DISTKL
-1514 FSFAFVA
+1514 
-1521 GWSIGTIIEP
+1521 
-1531 LTSLAEAVKTW
+1531 
-1542 NGVKI
+1542 
-1547 PESIETGLS
+1547 
-1556 ALSSGLMSF
+1556 SGLADGLMKF
-1565 SNVGNISLAVSSIGT
+1565 SGVGNISLAISSIET
-1580 IADSASK
+1580 ISEAAVK
-1587 LSGVDYTSA
+1587 LSGVNFDSISSGLA
-1596 TAGIVSLADALS
+1596 SLTDALT
-1608 KLSGID
+1608 KLGSID
-1614 VSGSANI
+1614 LSAATNMGDI
-1621 STISTAVSNMVSGL
+1621 TGAVTSMIQTFSIAIQNSAPTISESFGSVLTTV
-1635 STAITNKSA
+1635 I
-1644 EVSTAIGNM
+1644 
-1653 LSSALNNSAPYKS
+1653 NNSATYQNL
-1666 TFYTYGISLGSKI
+1666 FYTNGQTLMTKI
-1679 SDALNDSGSNVNNA
+1679 VDGFNSGNGTLSASVVNV
-1693 VTNILTSAASEIYS
+1693 LTSGAAAIYD
-1707 QYNNWYTAGA
+1707 QYQNWYTAGA
-1717 FLSIGLA
+1717 FLDIGLA
-1724 EGIRSGESG
+1724 AGIRSGESNV
-1733 AITAATDLAT
+1733 ITAATDVAT

-1770 LGLSNGIYDYADRVA
+1770 LGLSNGIYDYADRVQ

>member
-97 LVKLLSIDQISAGFA
+97 LIKSLSIDQISAGFA

-132 RVNEQLDRLNWFT
+132 RVNEQLNRLNWFT
-145 DETSYSFTDMVA
+145 DETSYNFTDMVA
-157 NIATFTA
+157 NIAKFTA

-184 LSGQNAS
+184 LSGQNAT

-268 TDDAWFTSD
+268 TEDAWFTSD

-374 VFAGAAEARNEM
+374 VFAGGAEARNEM

-404 NIWDAVSKVTASIKE
+404 NIWDAVSKVTGSIKE

-427 MTSGKLLSMT
+427 LTSGKLLSMT
-437 ENLKNFTE
+437 ANLKKFTA

-452 TANKLKRT
+452 TADKLKRA

-490 LKDLGNTLLDSAAS
+490 LKDLGNTLLDAAAS
-504 LGDLLVSLN
+504 VGDFLVTLN
-513 ESFSTDGITGMF
+513 ESFSTDGLVGMF

-537 GILNSAGGFSGAFG
+537 GVLNSAGGFNGAFG

-582 GILGTV
+582 GVLGTV

-613 LTGAGKKSGSLKAT
+613 LTGTGKKSGSLKAT

-645 IKVTSLVGIA
+645 IKVTSLVSIA

-683 AAMFKMLTKSLDS
+683 AAMFKMLTKSLDG

-736 SLAELAKGLIGVGG
+736 SLAELAKGLLGVGG
-750 GLAIFCVGL
+750 GLAIFCAGL

-764 VKIPLTTSISLLAF
+764 VKIPLTTSISLLAV

-790 KFSGFSWDEIGRSLI
+790 KFSGFSWDEIGRSLT

-810 LGELVVVLGVLNKV
+810 LGELVVALGILNKV
-824 SGLGSLAG
+824 SGFGSLAG
-832 SVSALIIVQS
+832 SVSTLIIVQS
-842 LSGLADGLSKFGGL
+842 LSELADSLSKFGSF
-856 SWDEIGHGLAGMGGA
+856 SWDEIEHGLVGMGGA

-882 SKLAGFS
+882 SKLAGFG

-897 AIVISGLD
+897 IIVISGLD
-905 ELADALTKFGFVS
+905 ELADSLTKFGFMS
-918 WEAIVRGLAA
+918 WEAITHGLVA
-928 MGGALTEVA
+928 MGGALAEVA

-1009 LTGFLGGGSLL
+1009 LTGFLGSGSLL

-1025 LGDLADALKEF
+1025 LNDLAEAFKTF
-1036 GSMSVEEISNGLTAM
+1036 STMSWEDVNNALTAM
-1051 LGALSSI
+1051 LGAMGATAL
-1058 AAGGFLNTFS
+1058 GGLANTFS
-1068 GFGAGAIKSLA
+1068 GLGAASIKAVADGLG
-1079 SSLVPLAEGAKAWT
+1079 PLAEAVKQWQGVSVDDKL
-1093 DVHIPTNLG
+1093 PGQLS
-1102 TQMGSLANGVN
+1102 SLATGV
-1113 AFMFAGWGAD
+1113 
-1123 ALSVFA
+1123 
-1129 SSFGVL
+1129 SSFW
-1135 AESVKKWTDV
+1135 A
-1145 EIPKNISSQMGS
+1145 
-1157 LASAI
+1157 
-1162 NGFMFAGWGADNV
+1162 
-1175 SKAAT
+1175 
-1180 GLGDLADAMVKWG
+1180 
-1193 NVEIPEKLAST
+1193 
-1204 LSPLATAVN
+1204 
-1213 GFMFTG
+1213 
-1219 WGGDNIGIIAPALG
+1219 
-1233 DLADAMVKWKNVK
+1233 
-1246 IPENLGT
+1246 
-1253 SLGSLASG
+1253 
-1261 VNCFMFSGWSGDN
+1261 
-1274 IGIVAPA
+1274 
-1281 LGNLADSIV
+1281 
-1290 KWDGVEI
+1290 
-1297 PATLGPSLTSL
+1297 
-1308 SNGVNAFILAGW
+1308 AGW
-1320 GADAISALVPG
+1320 GADAI
-1331 LGELADSVSKW
+1331 
-1342 KDVTVPDGMYSQLV
+1342 
-1356 SLANGVGNFMF
+1356 
-1367 AGWGADAVNTVSS
+1367 NTVSS
-1380 GLGTLADSVRNWKD
+1380 GLGTLAESVNAWQN
-1394 VEVPEGLSDQLSA
+1394 VEVPDNIADNMLDLANAISTFTFSGFG
-1407 LSSGISSFMF
+1407 SS
-1417 AGSASDAISTV
+1417 AISTV
-1428 ATGLGDL
+1428 AAPLGELAASVNAWNDVTIKDDLGTQLSNLATGVSSFWAAGWGADAINTVSSGLGTL
-1435 ADSVRKWS
+1435 AESVEKWES
-1443 GVEVPETLGTS
+1443 VSIDDMLGTK
-1454 LTSLATGVNAFTLS
+1454 LTSLAT
-1468 SLAGDALTK
+1468 
-1477 VVAPIGDLAGAIKK
+1477 
-1491 WNGVKIPD
+1491 
-1499 DIQTKMTELASGVES
+1499 GVES
-1514 FSFAFVA
+1514 FSFAFLA
-1521 GWSIGTIIEP
+1521 GWSIDQLVSP
-1531 LTSLAEAVKTW
+1531 LASLADSVLKWKSVSIPA
-1542 NGVKI
+1542 KI
-1547 PESIETGLS
+1547 GEKLKDLASGINDFGLS
-1556 ALSSGLMSF
+1556 FLAGWSLGTVTGPLGDLADSINKWNSVTIPDDISTKLSGLADGLMKF
-1565 SNVGNISLAVSSIGT
+1565 SGVGNISLAISSIET
-1580 IADSASK
+1580 ISEATVK
-1587 LSGVDYTSA
+1587 LSGVNFDSISSGLA
-1596 TAGIVSLADALS
+1596 SLTDALT
-1608 KLSGID
+1608 KLGSID
-1614 VSGSANI
+1614 LSAATNMGDI
-1621 STISTAVSNMVSGL
+1621 TGAVTSMIQTF
-1635 STAITNKSA
+1635 STAIQ
-1644 EVSTAIGNM
+1644 
-1653 LSSALNNSAPYKS
+1653 NSAPTISESFGSVLTTVINNSVTYQNL
-1666 TFYTYGISLGSKI
+1666 FYTNGQTLMTKI
-1679 SDALNDSGSNVNNA
+1679 VDGFNSGNVTLSASVVN
-1693 VTNILTSAASEIYS
+1693 VLTSGAAVIYD
-1707 QYNNWYTAGA
+1707 QYQNWYTAGA
-1717 FLSIGLA
+1717 FLDIGLA
-1724 EGIRSGESG
+1724 AGIRSGESNV
-1733 AITAATDLAT
+1733 ITAATDVAT

-1796 SAAQIIAEN
+1796 SAAQIITEN

-1869 SQNQNGGSNTYNFNQ
+1869 SQNQNGGATTYNFTQN
-1884 YNYSPKALSRIDL
+1884 NYSPKALSRIDL

>member
-97 LVKLLSIDQISAGFA
+97 LIKSLSIDQISAGFA

-132 RVNEQLDRLNWFT
+132 RVNEQLNRLNWFT
-145 DETSYSFTDMVA
+145 DETSYNFTDMVA
-157 NIATFTA
+157 NIAKFTA

-184 LSGQNAS
+184 LSGQNAT

-268 TDDAWFTSD
+268 TEDAWFTSD

-297 EEKGITA
+297 DEKGITA

-374 VFAGAAEARNEM
+374 VFAGGAEARNEM

-404 NIWDAVSKVTASIKE
+404 NIWDAVSKVTGSIKE

-427 MTSGKLLSMT
+427 LTSGKLLSMT
-437 ENLKNFTE
+437 ANLKKFTA

-452 TANKLKRT
+452 TADKLKRA

-490 LKDLGNTLLDSAAS
+490 LKDLGNTLLDAAAS
-504 LGDLLVSLN
+504 VGDFLVTLN
-513 ESFSTDGITGMF
+513 ESFSTDGLVGMF
-525 DKIVTG
+525 DKIVTW

-537 GILNSAGGFSGAFG
+537 GVLNSAGGFSGAFG

-582 GILGTV
+582 GVLGTV

-613 LTGAGKKSGSLKAT
+613 LTGTGKKSGSLKAT

-645 IKVTSLVGIA
+645 IKVTSLVSIA

-683 AAMFKMLTKSLDS
+683 AAMFKMLTKSLDG

-736 SLAELAKGLIGVGG
+736 SLAELAKGLLGVGG
-750 GLAIFCVGL
+750 GLAIFCAGL

-764 VKIPLTTSISLLAF
+764 VKIPLTTSISLLAV

-790 KFSGFSWDEIGRSLI
+790 KFSGFSWDEIGRSLT

-810 LGELVVVLGVLNKV
+810 LGELVVALGILNKV
-824 SGLGSLAG
+824 SGFGSLAG
-832 SVSALIIVQS
+832 SVSTLIIVQS
-842 LSGLADGLSKFGGL
+842 LSELADSLSKFGSF
-856 SWDEIGHGLAGMGGA
+856 SWDEIEHGLVGMGGA

-882 SKLAGFS
+882 SKLAGFG

-897 AIVISGLD
+897 TIVISGLD
-905 ELADALTKFGFVS
+905 ELADSLTKFGFMS
-918 WEAIVRGLAA
+918 WEAITHGLVA
-928 MGGALTEVA
+928 MGGTLAEVA

-1009 LTGFLGGGSLL
+1009 LTGFLGSGSLL

-1025 LGDLADALKEF
+1025 LNDLAEAFKTF
-1036 GSMSVEEISNGLTAM
+1036 STMSWEDVNNALTAM
-1051 LGALSSI
+1051 LGAMGATAL
-1058 AAGGFLNTFS
+1058 GGLANTFS
-1068 GFGAGAIKSLA
+1068 GLGAASIKAVADGLG
-1079 SSLVPLAEGAKAWT
+1079 PLAEAVKQWQGVSVDDKL
-1093 DVHIPTNLG
+1093 PGQLS
-1102 TQMGSLANGVN
+1102 SLATGV
-1113 AFMFAGWGAD
+1113 
-1123 ALSVFA
+1123 
-1129 SSFGVL
+1129 SSFW
-1135 AESVKKWTDV
+1135 A
-1145 EIPKNISSQMGS
+1145 
-1157 LASAI
+1157 
-1162 NGFMFAGWGADNV
+1162 
-1175 SKAAT
+1175 
-1180 GLGDLADAMVKWG
+1180 
-1193 NVEIPEKLAST
+1193 
-1204 LSPLATAVN
+1204 
-1213 GFMFTG
+1213 
-1219 WGGDNIGIIAPALG
+1219 
-1233 DLADAMVKWKNVK
+1233 
-1246 IPENLGT
+1246 
-1253 SLGSLASG
+1253 
-1261 VNCFMFSGWSGDN
+1261 
-1274 IGIVAPA
+1274 
-1281 LGNLADSIV
+1281 
-1290 KWDGVEI
+1290 
-1297 PATLGPSLTSL
+1297 
-1308 SNGVNAFILAGW
+1308 AGW
-1320 GADAISALVPG
+1320 GADAI
-1331 LGELADSVSKW
+1331 
-1342 KDVTVPDGMYSQLV
+1342 
-1356 SLANGVGNFMF
+1356 
-1367 AGWGADAVNTVSS
+1367 NTVSS
-1380 GLGTLADSVRNWKD
+1380 GLGTLAESVNAWQN
-1394 VEVPEGLSDQLSA
+1394 VEVPDNIADNMLDLANAISTFTFSGFG
-1407 LSSGISSFMF
+1407 SS
-1417 AGSASDAISTV
+1417 AISTV
-1428 ATGLGDL
+1428 AAPLGELAASVNAWNDVTIKDDLGTQLSNLATGVSSFWAAGWGADAINTVSSGLGTL
-1435 ADSVRKWS
+1435 AESVEKWES
-1443 GVEVPETLGTS
+1443 VSIDDMLGTK
-1454 LTSLATGVNAFTLS
+1454 LTSLAT
-1468 SLAGDALTK
+1468 
-1477 VVAPIGDLAGAIKK
+1477 
-1491 WNGVKIPD
+1491 
-1499 DIQTKMTELASGVES
+1499 GVES
-1514 FSFAFVA
+1514 FSFAFLA
-1521 GWSIGTIIEP
+1521 GWSIDQLVSP
-1531 LTSLAEAVKTW
+1531 LASLADSVLKWKSVSIPA
-1542 NGVKI
+1542 KI
-1547 PESIETGLS
+1547 GEKLKDLASGINDFGLS
-1556 ALSSGLMSF
+1556 FLAGWSLGTVTGPLGDLADSINKWNSVTIPDDISTKLSGLADGLMKF
-1565 SNVGNISLAVSSIGT
+1565 SGVGNISLAISSIET
-1580 IADSASK
+1580 ISEATVK
-1587 LSGVDYTSA
+1587 LSGVNFDSISSGLA
-1596 TAGIVSLADALS
+1596 SLTDALT
-1608 KLSGID
+1608 KLGSID
-1614 VSGSANI
+1614 LSAATNMGDI
-1621 STISTAVSNMVSGL
+1621 TGAVTSMIQTF
-1635 STAITNKSA
+1635 STAIQ
-1644 EVSTAIGNM
+1644 
-1653 LSSALNNSAPYKS
+1653 NSAPTISESFGSVLTTVINNSVTYQNL
-1666 TFYTYGISLGSKI
+1666 FYTNGQTLMTKI
-1679 SDALNDSGSNVNNA
+1679 VDGFNSGNVTLSASVVN
-1693 VTNILTSAASEIYS
+1693 VLTSGAAAIYD
-1707 QYNNWYTAGA
+1707 QYQNWYTAGA
-1717 FLSIGLA
+1717 FLDIGLA
-1724 EGIRSGESG
+1724 AGIRSGESNV
-1733 AITAATDLAT
+1733 ITAATDVAT

-1796 SAAQIIAEN
+1796 SAAQIITEN

-1869 SQNQNGGSNTYNFNQ
+1869 SQNQNGGATTYNFNQ

>member
-97 LVKLLSIDQISAGFA
+97 LIKSLSIDQISAGFA

-121 ATLVAQGNELE
+121 ATLVAQGNALDL
-132 RVNEQLDRLNWFT
+132 VNEQLDRLNWFT
-145 DETSYSFTDMVA
+145 DETSYNFTDMVA
-157 NIATFTA
+157 NIAKFTA

-268 TDDAWFTSD
+268 TEDAWFTSD

-297 EEKGITA
+297 DEKGITA
-304 SQAISELGDKVDSFG
+304 SQAISELGDTVDSFG

-374 VFAGAAEARNEM
+374 VFAGGAEARNEM

-437 ENLKNFTE
+437 KNLKNFTE

-504 LGDLLVSLN
+504 LGDFLVSLN

-537 GILNSAGGFSGAFG
+537 GVLNSAGGFSGAFG

-613 LTGAGKKSGSLKAT
+613 LTGVGKKSGSLKAT

-668 SQLDVGSALKGISAM
+668 SQLDVGAALKGISAM
-683 AAMFKMLTKSLDS
+683 AAMFKMLTRSLDS

-706 KGLMKAS
+706 KGLGKAS
-713 FSLILIAESMKVL
+713 ISLILIAESMKVL

-764 VKIPLTTSISLLAF
+764 VKIPLSTSISLLAI

-790 KFSGFSWDEIGRSLI
+790 KFSGFSWEEIGRSLT

-810 LGELVVVLGVLNKV
+810 LGELVVALGILNKV

-832 SVSALIIVQS
+832 SVSTLIIVQS

-882 SKLAGFS
+882 SKLVGFS

-897 AIVISGLD
+897 TIVISGLD
-905 ELADALTKFGFVS
+905 ELADALTKFGFMS
-918 WEAIVRGLAA
+918 WEAITHGLVA
-928 MGGALTEVA
+928 MGGALAEVA

-965 SDLADALEQIGGLS
+965 SDLGDALEQIGGLS

-989 MGGALTE
+989 MGGALAE

-1009 LTGFLGGGSLL
+1009 LTGFLGSGSLL

-1025 LGDLADALKEF
+1025 LNDLAEAFKTF
-1036 GSMSVEEISNGLTAM
+1036 STMSWEDVNNALTAM
-1051 LGALSSI
+1051 LGAMGATAL
-1058 AAGGFLNTFS
+1058 GGLANTFS
-1068 GFGAGAIKSLA
+1068 GLGAASIKAVADGLG
-1079 SSLVPLAEGAKAWT
+1079 PLAEAVKQWQGVSVDDKL
-1093 DVHIPTNLG
+1093 PGQLS
-1102 TQMGSLANGVN
+1102 SLATGV
-1113 AFMFAGWGAD
+1113 
-1123 ALSVFA
+1123 
-1129 SSFGVL
+1129 SSFW
-1135 AESVKKWTDV
+1135 A
-1145 EIPKNISSQMGS
+1145 
-1157 LASAI
+1157 
-1162 NGFMFAGWGADNV
+1162 
-1175 SKAAT
+1175 
-1180 GLGDLADAMVKWG
+1180 
-1193 NVEIPEKLAST
+1193 
-1204 LSPLATAVN
+1204 
-1213 GFMFTG
+1213 
-1219 WGGDNIGIIAPALG
+1219 
-1233 DLADAMVKWKNVK
+1233 
-1246 IPENLGT
+1246 
-1253 SLGSLASG
+1253 
-1261 VNCFMFSGWSGDN
+1261 
-1274 IGIVAPA
+1274 
-1281 LGNLADSIV
+1281 
-1290 KWDGVEI
+1290 
-1297 PATLGPSLTSL
+1297 
-1308 SNGVNAFILAGW
+1308 AGW
-1320 GADAISALVPG
+1320 GADAIDTVSSG
-1331 LGELADSVSKW
+1331 LGILAKSVKDWVGIEIPDGFADKLEKIATAVSTFSFSGVGAGAISTVAEPLGELAKSIEKWNGIDVDDAIGTKLTSISTGINSFWASGLGASSIADLAVPLGDLAVSVKKWNNIELKEGFGTQLSDIAKGIEAFSFAFLAGWSIDQLVVPLSSLADSVSKW
-1342 KDVTVPDGMYSQLV
+1342 KGV
-1356 SLANGVGNFMF
+1356 SIPAKIGEKLKDLASGINDFSLSF
-1367 AGWGADAVNTVSS
+1367 LAGWS
-1380 GLGTLADSVRNWKD
+1380 LGTVTGPLGELADSIN
-1394 VEVPEGLSDQLSA
+1394 
-1407 LSSGISSFMF
+1407 
-1417 AGSASDAISTV
+1417 
-1428 ATGLGDL
+1428 
-1435 ADSVRKWS
+1435 
-1443 GVEVPETLGTS
+1443 
-1454 LTSLATGVNAFTLS
+1454 
-1468 SLAGDALTK
+1468 
-1477 VVAPIGDLAGAIKK
+1477 K
-1491 WNGVKIPD
+1491 WNTVTIPD
-1499 DIQTKMTELASGVES
+1499 DISTKLSNLAD
-1514 FSFAFVA
+1514 
-1521 GWSIGTIIEP
+1521 
-1531 LTSLAEAVKTW
+1531 
-1542 NGVKI
+1542 
-1547 PESIETGLS
+1547 
-1556 ALSSGLMSF
+1556 GLMKF
-1565 SNVGNISLAVSSIGT
+1565 SGVGNISLAVSSIGT
-1580 IADSASK
+1580 ISEAAVK
-1587 LSGVDYTSA
+1587 LSGVDFSSISS
-1596 TAGIVSLADALS
+1596 GLNSLIDALTTLGS
-1608 KLSGID
+1608 IDLSAATNMGDI
-1614 VSGSANI
+1614 
-1621 STISTAVSNMVSGL
+1621 TTAVSSMMQTF
-1635 STAITNKSA
+1635 STAIQ
-1644 EVSTAIGNM
+1644 
-1653 LSSALNNSAPYKS
+1653 NSAPAISESFGNVLTTVINNSVTYQNL
-1666 TFYTYGISLGSKI
+1666 FYTNGQALMTKI
-1679 SDALNDSGSNVNNA
+1679 VEGFDSGSSTLGVS
-1693 VTNILTSAASEIYS
+1693 VTNALTSAASEIYN

-1717 FLSIGLA
+1717 YLSIGIA
-1724 EGIRSGESG
+1724 EGIRSGESE

-1743 KAIKAAKDA
+1743 KALKAAQDKLKIA
-1752 LQINSP
+1752 SP
-1758 SKVTYGFGRFFD
+1758 SKVMYGFGRYFD
-1770 LGLSNGIYDYADRVA
+1770 MGFANGILDYADTVA
-1785 KATETISNQAL
+1785 KASENIATQAIST
-1796 SAAQIIAEN
+1796 AQIIAEN

-1816 EPTIRP
+1816 QPTIRP

-1833 NAFDRSF
+1833 NSFDRNF
-1840 ANRSMNLAGSIDRV
+1840 ANRSMNLAGSINRV
-1854 RKAAPADKY
+1854 QKAAPADKY
-1863 AENVNP
+1863 AESVNP

-1905 AMMKERGKA
+1905 AMMKERGKT

>member
-97 LVKLLSIDQISAGFA
+97 LIKSLSIDQISAGFA

-121 ATLVAQGNELE
+121 ATLVAQGNALDL
-132 RVNEQLDRLNWFT
+132 VNEQLDRLNWFT
-145 DETSYSFTDMVA
+145 DETSYNFTDMVS
-157 NIATFTA
+157 NIAKFTA

-268 TDDAWFTSD
+268 TEDAWFTSD

-297 EEKGITA
+297 DEKGITA
-304 SQAISELGDKVDSFG
+304 SQAISELGDTVDSFG

-374 VFAGAAEARNEM
+374 VFAGGAEARNEM

-404 NIWDAVSKVTASIKE
+404 NIWDAVAKVTGSIKE

-427 MTSGKLLSMT
+427 LTSGKLLSMT
-437 ENLKNFTE
+437 ESLKNFTA

-480 AIAKLLGSDG
+480 ASAKLLGSDG

-504 LGDLLVSLN
+504 LGDFFVSLN

-525 DKIVTG
+525 DTIVSG
-531 ISDLFS
+531 ISNLFS
-537 GILNSAGGFSGAFG
+537 GVLDSAGGFSGALG
-551 TIGSSISSV
+551 TVGSSISSV

-588 AAAFSALTGKELFD
+588 AAAFSALTGKKLFD
-602 AASGISGFIEK
+602 AASGISDFIEK
-613 LTGAGKKSGSLKAT
+613 LTVAGKNSGSLKT
-627 ISELFESLHDSL
+627 KISELFESLHDSL

-668 SQLDVGSALKGISAM
+668 SQIDAGSALKGISAM

-706 KGLMKAS
+706 KGLMKTS
-713 FSLILIAESMKVL
+713 FSLILIGQSMKVL
-726 ASAMAKFGSL
+726 ADAMAKFGGL
-736 SLAELAKGLIGVGG
+736 SLKEIAKGLIGVGG
-750 GLAIFCVGL
+750 GLTIFCVGL

-764 VKIPLTTSISLLAF
+764 VKVPLRTSISLLAI

-790 KFSGFSWDEIGRSLI
+790 KFSGFSWDEIGCSLT

-810 LGELVVVLGVLNKV
+810 LGELVVALGILNKV

-832 SVSALIIVQS
+832 SVSTLIIVQS

-871 LAEVSTALVAV
+871 LAEVSTAIVAV
-882 SKLAGFS
+882 SKFAGFS

-897 AIVISGLD
+897 AIVIDGLS
-905 ELADALTKFGFVS
+905 ELADSLTKFGFMS
-918 WEAIVRGLAA
+918 WEAITHGLVA
-928 MGGALTEVA
+928 MGIALAEVA

-979 WDEIKRGLAG
+979 WDEIKRGLTG
-989 MGGALTE
+989 MGGALLE
-996 VAAITGIHGLVSG
+996 VSAITGAHGLISGFSG
-1009 LTGFLGGGSLL
+1009 LLGSGSLL

-1025 LGDLADALKEF
+1025 LNDLAEAFKTF
-1036 GSMSVEEISNGLTAM
+1036 STMSWEDVNNALTAM
-1051 LGALSSI
+1051 LGAMGATAL
-1058 AAGGFLNTFS
+1058 GGLANTFS
-1068 GFGAGAIKSLA
+1068 GLGAASIKAVADGLG
-1079 SSLVPLAEGAKAWT
+1079 PLAEAVKQWQGVSVDDKL
-1093 DVHIPTNLG
+1093 PGQLS
-1102 TQMGSLANGVN
+1102 SLATGV
-1113 AFMFAGWGAD
+1113 
-1123 ALSVFA
+1123 
-1129 SSFGVL
+1129 SSFW
-1135 AESVKKWTDV
+1135 A
-1145 EIPKNISSQMGS
+1145 
-1157 LASAI
+1157 
-1162 NGFMFAGWGADNV
+1162 
-1175 SKAAT
+1175 
-1180 GLGDLADAMVKWG
+1180 
-1193 NVEIPEKLAST
+1193 
-1204 LSPLATAVN
+1204 
-1213 GFMFTG
+1213 
-1219 WGGDNIGIIAPALG
+1219 
-1233 DLADAMVKWKNVK
+1233 
-1246 IPENLGT
+1246 
-1253 SLGSLASG
+1253 
-1261 VNCFMFSGWSGDN
+1261 
-1274 IGIVAPA
+1274 
-1281 LGNLADSIV
+1281 
-1290 KWDGVEI
+1290 
-1297 PATLGPSLTSL
+1297 
-1308 SNGVNAFILAGW
+1308 AGW
-1320 GADAISALVPG
+1320 GADAINTVSSGLGVLAKSVTAWKDVEVPDNIADNMLDLANAISTFTFSGFGSSAISTVAEP
-1331 LGELADSVSKW
+1331 LGELAKSVNAW
-1342 KDVTVPDGMYSQLV
+1342 NDVTIKDNLGTQLSNLAVGV
-1356 SLANGVGNFMF
+1356 SSFWS
-1367 AGWGADAVNTVSS
+1367 AGWGADAINTVSS
-1380 GLGTLADSVRNWKD
+1380 GLGTLAESVGKWESVTIDDKWGLKLTSLAGG
-1394 VEVPEGLSDQLSA
+1394 VEAFSFAFLAGWSIDQLVEP
-1407 LSSGISSFMF
+1407 LSS
-1417 AGSASDAISTV
+1417 
-1428 ATGLGDL
+1428 L
-1435 ADSVRKWS
+1435 ADSVSKWKGVSIPAKIGEKLKDLAS
-1443 GVEVPETLGTS
+1443 GINDFGLSFLAGWSLGTVTGP
-1454 LTSLATGVNAFTLS
+1454 LGELADSIN
-1468 SLAGDALTK
+1468 
-1477 VVAPIGDLAGAIKK
+1477 K
-1491 WNGVKIPD
+1491 WNSVTIPD
-1499 DIQTKMTELASGVES
+1499 DISTKLSNLAD
-1514 FSFAFVA
+1514 
-1521 GWSIGTIIEP
+1521 
-1531 LTSLAEAVKTW
+1531 
-1542 NGVKI
+1542 
-1547 PESIETGLS
+1547 
-1556 ALSSGLMSF
+1556 GLMKF
-1565 SNVGNISLAVSSIGT
+1565 SGVGNISLAVSSIGT
-1580 IADSASK
+1580 ISEAAVK
-1587 LSGVDYTSA
+1587 LSGVDFASISSGLKSMT
-1596 TAGIVSLADALS
+1596 DALTTLGS
-1608 KLSGID
+1608 IDLSAATNMGDIT
-1614 VSGSANI
+1614 G
-1621 STISTAVSNMVSGL
+1621 AVSSMMQTF
-1635 STAITNKSA
+1635 STAIQNSA
-1644 EVSTAIGNM
+1644 PTISESFGSVLTTVI
-1653 LSSALNNSAPYKS
+1653 NNSATYQNL
-1666 TFYTYGISLGSKI
+1666 FYTNGQALMTKI
-1679 SDALNDSGSNVNNA
+1679 VEGFDSGSGTLSVSVVNV
-1693 VTNILTSAASEIYS
+1693 LTAGASAIYD
-1707 QYNNWYTAGA
+1707 QYQNWYTAGS
-1717 FLSIGLA
+1717 FLDIGLA
-1724 EGIRSGESG
+1724 AGIRAGESNV
-1733 AITAATDLAT
+1733 ITAATDVAT
-1743 KAIKAAKDA
+1743 KALKAAKDA

-1770 LGLSNGIYDYADRVA
+1770 LGLSNGIYDYADRVQ
-1785 KATETISNQAL
+1785 KATEEISNEAL
-1796 SAAQIIAEN
+1796 STAQIIAEN

-1816 EPTIRP
+1816 QPTIRP

-1833 NAFDRSF
+1833 NSFDRNF
-1840 ANRSMNLAGSIDRV
+1840 ANRSMNLAGSINRAQ
-1854 RKAAPADKY
+1854 KAAPADKY
-1863 AENVNP
+1863 AESVNP

>member
-97 LVKLLSIDQISAGFA
+97 LVKSLSIDQISAGFA

-121 ATLVAQGNELE
+121 ATLVAQGNDLE
-132 RVNEQLDRLNWFT
+132 VVNEQLDRLNWFT
-145 DETSYSFTDMVA
+145 DETSYNFTDMVA
-157 NIATFTA
+157 NIAKFTA

-210 KEDYKSIQNASMD
+210 KEDYRSIQNASMD

-268 TDDAWFTSD
+268 TEDAWFTSD
-277 VMMSVFQTYSSAVDQ
+277 VMMSVFQNYSSAVDQ

-297 EEKGITA
+297 GEKGITA

-374 VFAGAAEARNEM
+374 VFAGGAEARNEM

-404 NIWDAVSKVTASIKE
+404 NIWDAVSKVTGSIKE

-504 LGDLLVSLN
+504 LGDFLVSLN

-537 GILNSAGGFSGAFG
+537 GVLNSAGGFSGAFG

-683 AAMFKMLTKSLDS
+683 AAMFKMLMKSLDS

-736 SLAELAKGLIGVGG
+736 SFAELAKGLLGVGG

-764 VKIPLTTSISLLAF
+764 VKIPLTTSISLLAV
-778 AESCKILGDAMS
+778 AESCKILGDAMGE
-790 KFSGFSWDEIGRSLI
+790 FSGLSWEEIGRSLV

-810 LGELVVVLGVLNKV
+810 LGELVVVLGILNKV

-832 SVSALIIVQS
+832 SVSTLIIVQS

-882 SKLAGFS
+882 SKLTGFG

-897 AIVISGLD
+897 TIVISGLD
-905 ELADALTKFGFVS
+905 ELADSLTKFGFMS
-918 WEAIVRGLAA
+918 WDAIAHGLVA
-928 MGGALTEVA
+928 MGGALAEVA

-989 MGGALTE
+989 MGGALAE
-996 VAAITGIHGLVSG
+996 VAAVTGIHGLVSG
-1009 LTGFLGGGSLL
+1009 LTGFLGSGSLL

-1025 LGDLADALKEF
+1025 LNDLAEAFKTF
-1036 GSMSVEEISNGLTAM
+1036 STMSWEDVNNALTAM
-1051 LGALSSI
+1051 GGAMGATALGGLA
-1058 AAGGFLNTFS
+1058 NTFS
-1068 GFGAGAIKSLA
+1068 GLGAASIKAVADGLG
-1079 SSLVPLAEGAKAWT
+1079 PLAEAVKQWQGVSIDDKL
-1093 DVHIPTNLG
+1093 PGQLS
-1102 TQMGSLANGVN
+1102 SLATGV
-1113 AFMFAGWGAD
+1113 
-1123 ALSVFA
+1123 
-1129 SSFGVL
+1129 SSFW
-1135 AESVKKWTDV
+1135 A
-1145 EIPKNISSQMGS
+1145 
-1157 LASAI
+1157 
-1162 NGFMFAGWGADNV
+1162 
-1175 SKAAT
+1175 
-1180 GLGDLADAMVKWG
+1180 
-1193 NVEIPEKLAST
+1193 
-1204 LSPLATAVN
+1204 
-1213 GFMFTG
+1213 
-1219 WGGDNIGIIAPALG
+1219 
-1233 DLADAMVKWKNVK
+1233 
-1246 IPENLGT
+1246 
-1253 SLGSLASG
+1253 
-1261 VNCFMFSGWSGDN
+1261 
-1274 IGIVAPA
+1274 
-1281 LGNLADSIV
+1281 
-1290 KWDGVEI
+1290 
-1297 PATLGPSLTSL
+1297 
-1308 SNGVNAFILAGW
+1308 AGW
-1320 GADAISALVPG
+1320 GADAINTVSSG
-1331 LGELADSVSKW
+1331 LGILAKSVKDWVGIEIPDGFADKLEKIATAVSTFSFSGVGAGAISTVAEPLGELAKSIEQWNGISVDDTIGTKLTSISTGVSSFWASGLGASSIADLAVPLGDLAVSVKKWNNIELKEGFGTQLSDIAKGIEAFSFVFLAGWSIDQLVEPLSSLADSVSKW
-1342 KDVTVPDGMYSQLV
+1342 KGV
-1356 SLANGVGNFMF
+1356 SIPAKIGEKLKDLASGINDFSLSF
-1367 AGWGADAVNTVSS
+1367 LAGWS
-1380 GLGTLADSVRNWKD
+1380 LGTVTGPLGELADSIN
-1394 VEVPEGLSDQLSA
+1394 
-1407 LSSGISSFMF
+1407 
-1417 AGSASDAISTV
+1417 
-1428 ATGLGDL
+1428 
-1435 ADSVRKWS
+1435 
-1443 GVEVPETLGTS
+1443 
-1454 LTSLATGVNAFTLS
+1454 
-1468 SLAGDALTK
+1468 
-1477 VVAPIGDLAGAIKK
+1477 K
-1491 WNGVKIPD
+1491 WNTVTIPD
-1499 DIQTKMTELASGVES
+1499 DISTKLSNLAD
-1514 FSFAFVA
+1514 
-1521 GWSIGTIIEP
+1521 
-1531 LTSLAEAVKTW
+1531 
-1542 NGVKI
+1542 
-1547 PESIETGLS
+1547 
-1556 ALSSGLMSF
+1556 GLMKF
-1565 SNVGNISLAVSSIGT
+1565 SGVGNISLAVSSIGT
-1580 IADSASK
+1580 ISEAAVD
-1587 LSGVDYTSA
+1587 LSGVDFSSISS
-1596 TAGIVSLADALS
+1596 GLNSLTDALT
-1608 KLSGID
+1608 KLGSID
-1614 VSGSANI
+1614 LSAATNMGDI
-1621 STISTAVSNMVSGL
+1621 TTAVSSMMQTF
-1635 STAITNKSA
+1635 STAIQNSA
-1644 EVSTAIGNM
+1644 PTISESFGSVLTTVI
-1653 LSSALNNSAPYKS
+1653 NNSATYQNL
-1666 TFYTYGISLGSKI
+1666 FYTNGQALMTKI
-1679 SDALNDSGSNVNNA
+1679 VDGFNSGNGTLSVSVVNV
-1693 VTNILTSAASEIYS
+1693 LTSGAAAIYD
-1707 QYNNWYTAGA
+1707 QYQNWYTAGA
-1717 FLSIGLA
+1717 FLDIGLA
-1724 EGIRSGESG
+1724 AGIRSGESNV
-1733 AITAATDLAT
+1733 ITAATDVAT

-1770 LGLSNGIYDYADRVA
+1770 LGLSNGIYDYADRVQ

-1816 EPTIRP
+1816 RPTIRP

-1833 NAFDRSF
+1833 NSFDRNF
-1840 ANRSMNLAGSIDRV
+1840 ANRSMNLAGSINRAQ
-1854 RKAAPADKY
+1854 KAVPADKY
-1863 AENVNP
+1863 AESVNP

>member
-41 GASKGLESVSKA
+41 GATKGLESVSRA
-53 ANSMDFSGLQGGI
+53 ADSMDFSGLQGGI

-97 LVKLLSIDQISAGFA
+97 LVKSLSIDQISAGFA

-145 DETSYSFTDMVA
+145 DETSYNFTDMVA
-157 NIATFTA
+157 NIAKFTA

-184 LSGQNAS
+184 LSGQNAT

-268 TDDAWFTSD
+268 TEDAWFTSD

-297 EEKGITA
+297 DEKGITA

-374 VFAGAAEARNEM
+374 VFAGGAEARNEM

-404 NIWDAVSKVTASIKE
+404 NIWDAVSKVTGSIKE

-427 MTSGKLLSMT
+427 LTSGKLLSMT

-490 LKDLGNTLLDSAAS
+490 LKDLGNTLLNAAAS
-504 LGDLLVSLN
+504 VGDFLVTLN
-513 ESFSTDGITGMF
+513 ESFSTDGLVGMF
-525 DKIVTG
+525 DTIVSG
-531 ISDLFS
+531 ISNLFS
-537 GILNSAGGFSGAFG
+537 GVLDSAGGFSGAFG

-560 LGFIWNS
+560 LGFIWSS

-613 LTGAGKKSGSLKAT
+613 LTGAGKKSGSLKAK

-668 SQLDVGSALKGISAM
+668 SQIDAGAALKGISTM

-706 KGLMKAS
+706 KGLGKAS
-713 FSLILIAESMKVL
+713 ISLILVAESMKVL
-726 ASAMAKFGSL
+726 ASAMAKFGGL
-736 SLAELAKGLIGVGG
+736 SLKEIAKGLIGVGG
-750 GLAIFCVGL
+750 GLTIFCAGL

-764 VKIPLTTSISLLAF
+764 VKVPLRTSISLLAI

-790 KFSGFSWDEIGRSLI
+790 KFSGFSWDEIGRSLT

-810 LGELVVVLGVLNKV
+810 LGELVVALGILNKV
-824 SGLGSLAG
+824 SGFGSLAG
-832 SVSALIIVQS
+832 SVSTLIIVQS
-842 LSGLADGLSKFGGL
+842 LSELADSLGKFGGL

-882 SKLAGFS
+882 SKLAGFG

-897 AIVISGLD
+897 TIVISGLD
-905 ELADALTKFGFVS
+905 ELADSLTKFGFMS
-918 WEAIVRGLAA
+918 WEAITHGLVA
-928 MGGALTEVA
+928 MGGALAEVA

-1009 LTGFLGGGSLL
+1009 LTGFLGSGSLL

-1025 LGDLADALKEF
+1025 LDDLAEAFKTF
-1036 GSMSVEEISNGLTAM
+1036 STMSWEDVNNALTAM
-1051 LGALSSI
+1051 LGAMGATAL
-1058 AAGGFLNTFS
+1058 GGLANTFS
-1068 GFGAGAIKSLA
+1068 GLGAASIKAVADGLG
-1079 SSLVPLAEGAKAWT
+1079 PLAEAVKQWQGVSV
-1093 DVHIPTNLG
+1093 DDNLPG
-1102 TQMGSLANGVN
+1102 QLSSLATGV
-1113 AFMFAGWGAD
+1113 
-1123 ALSVFA
+1123 
-1129 SSFGVL
+1129 SSFW
-1135 AESVKKWTDV
+1135 A
-1145 EIPKNISSQMGS
+1145 
-1157 LASAI
+1157 
-1162 NGFMFAGWGADNV
+1162 
-1175 SKAAT
+1175 
-1180 GLGDLADAMVKWG
+1180 
-1193 NVEIPEKLAST
+1193 
-1204 LSPLATAVN
+1204 
-1213 GFMFTG
+1213 
-1219 WGGDNIGIIAPALG
+1219 
-1233 DLADAMVKWKNVK
+1233 
-1246 IPENLGT
+1246 
-1253 SLGSLASG
+1253 
-1261 VNCFMFSGWSGDN
+1261 
-1274 IGIVAPA
+1274 
-1281 LGNLADSIV
+1281 
-1290 KWDGVEI
+1290 
-1297 PATLGPSLTSL
+1297 
-1308 SNGVNAFILAGW
+1308 AGW
-1320 GADAISALVPG
+1320 GADAI
-1331 LGELADSVSKW
+1331 
-1342 KDVTVPDGMYSQLV
+1342 
-1356 SLANGVGNFMF
+1356 
-1367 AGWGADAVNTVSS
+1367 NTVSS
-1380 GLGTLADSVRNWKD
+1380 GLGTLAESVNAWQN
-1394 VEVPEGLSDQLSA
+1394 VEVPDNIADNMLDLANAISTFTFSGFG
-1407 LSSGISSFMF
+1407 SS
-1417 AGSASDAISTV
+1417 AISTV
-1428 ATGLGDL
+1428 AAPLGELAASVNAWNDVTIKDDLGTQLSNLATGVSSFWAAGWGADAINTVSSGLGTL
-1435 ADSVRKWS
+1435 AESVGKWES
-1443 GVEVPETLGTS
+1443 VSIDDMLGTK
-1454 LTSLATGVNAFTLS
+1454 LTSLATGVEAFSFAFLAGWS
-1468 SLAGDALTK
+1468 IDQLVSPLASLADSVLKWKSVSIPAKIGEKLKDLASGINDFGLSFLAGWSLGT
-1477 VVAPIGDLAGAIKK
+1477 VTGPLGDLADSINK
-1491 WNGVKIPD
+1491 WNSVTIPD
-1499 DIQTKMTELASGVES
+1499 DISTKL
-1514 FSFAFVA
+1514 
-1521 GWSIGTIIEP
+1521 
-1531 LTSLAEAVKTW
+1531 
-1542 NGVKI
+1542 
-1547 PESIETGLS
+1547 
-1556 ALSSGLMSF
+1556 SGLADGLMKF
-1565 SNVGNISLAVSSIGT
+1565 SGVGNISLAISSIET
-1580 IADSASK
+1580 ISEAAVK
-1587 LSGVDYTSA
+1587 LSGVNFDSISSGLA
-1596 TAGIVSLADALS
+1596 SLTDALM
-1608 KLSGID
+1608 KLGSID
-1614 VSGSANI
+1614 LSAATNMGDI
-1621 STISTAVSNMVSGL
+1621 TGAVTSMIQTF
-1635 STAITNKSA
+1635 STAIQ
-1644 EVSTAIGNM
+1644 
-1653 LSSALNNSAPYKS
+1653 NSAPTISESFGSVLTTVINNSVTYQNL
-1666 TFYTYGISLGSKI
+1666 FYTNGQTLMTKI
-1679 SDALNDSGSNVNNA
+1679 VDGFNSGNVTLSASVVN
-1693 VTNILTSAASEIYS
+1693 VLTSGAAAIYD
-1707 QYNNWYTAGA
+1707 QYQNWYTAGA
-1717 FLSIGLA
+1717 FLDIGLA
-1724 EGIRSGESG
+1724 AGIRSGESNV
-1733 AITAATDLAT
+1733 ITAATDVAT

-1905 AMMKERGKA
+1905 AMMKERGKT

>member
-41 GASKGLESVSKA
+41 GATKGLESVSRA
-53 ANSMDFSGLQGGI
+53 ADSMDFSGLQSGI
-66 YAVQQKFSALEVIGI
+66 YAVQQKFSALEIIGI
-81 TALQRI
+81 TTLQRI

-97 LVKLLSIDQISAGFA
+97 LVKSLSIDQISAGFE

-121 ATLVAQGNELE
+121 ATLVAQGNSLE
-132 RVNEQLDRLNWFT
+132 RVNEQLNRLNWFT
-145 DETSYSFTDMVA
+145 DETSYNFTDMVA
-157 NIATFTA
+157 NIAKFTA

-184 LSGQNAS
+184 LSGQNAT

-268 TDDAWFTSD
+268 TEDAWFTSD
-277 VMMSVFQTYSSAVDQ
+277 VMMSVFQTYSSEVDQ

-297 EEKGITA
+297 DEKGITA

-374 VFAGAAEARNEM
+374 VFAGGAEARNEM

-404 NIWDAVSKVTASIKE
+404 NIWDAVSKVTGSIKE

-427 MTSGKLLSMT
+427 LTSGKLLSMT
-437 ENLKNFTE
+437 ANLKKFTA

-452 TANKLKRT
+452 TADKLKRA

-490 LKDLGNTLLDSAAS
+490 LKDLGNTLLDAAAS
-504 LGDLLVSLN
+504 VGDFLVTLN
-513 ESFSTDGITGMF
+513 ESFSTDGLVGMF

-537 GILNSAGGFSGAFG
+537 GVLDSAGGFSGAFG

-582 GILGTV
+582 GVLGTV

-613 LTGAGKKSGSLKAT
+613 LTGTGKKSGSLKAT

-668 SQLDVGSALKGISAM
+668 SQIDAGAALKGISTM
-683 AAMFKMLTKSLDS
+683 AAMFKMMTKSLDS

-706 KGLMKAS
+706 KGLGKAS
-713 FSLILIAESMKVL
+713 ISLILVAESMKVL
-726 ASAMAKFGSL
+726 ASAMAKFGGL
-736 SLAELAKGLIGVGG
+736 SLKEIAKGLIGVGG
-750 GLAIFCVGL
+750 GLTIFCAGL

-764 VKIPLTTSISLLAF
+764 VKVPLRTSISLLAI

-790 KFSGFSWDEIGRSLI
+790 KFSGFSWDEIGRSLT

-810 LGELVVVLGVLNKV
+810 LGELVVALGILNKV
-824 SGLGSLAG
+824 SGFGSLAG
-832 SVSALIIVQS
+832 SVSTLIIVQS
-842 LSGLADGLSKFGGL
+842 LSGLADGLSKFGSF

-882 SKLAGFS
+882 SKLAGFG

-897 AIVISGLD
+897 TIVISGLD
-905 ELADALTKFGFVS
+905 ELADSLTKFGFMS
-918 WEAIVRGLAA
+918 WEAITHGLVA
-928 MGGALTEVA
+928 MGGALAEVA

-1009 LTGFLGGGSLL
+1009 LTGFLGSGSLL

-1025 LGDLADALKEF
+1025 LDDLAEAFKTF
-1036 GSMSVEEISNGLTAM
+1036 STMSWEDVNNALTAM
-1051 LGALSSI
+1051 LGAMGATAL
-1058 AAGGFLNTFS
+1058 GGLANTFS
-1068 GFGAGAIKSLA
+1068 GLGAASIKAVADGLG
-1079 SSLVPLAEGAKAWT
+1079 PLAEAVKQWQGVSV
-1093 DVHIPTNLG
+1093 DDNLPG
-1102 TQMGSLANGVN
+1102 QLSSLATGV
-1113 AFMFAGWGAD
+1113 
-1123 ALSVFA
+1123 
-1129 SSFGVL
+1129 SSFW
-1135 AESVKKWTDV
+1135 A
-1145 EIPKNISSQMGS
+1145 
-1157 LASAI
+1157 
-1162 NGFMFAGWGADNV
+1162 
-1175 SKAAT
+1175 
-1180 GLGDLADAMVKWG
+1180 
-1193 NVEIPEKLAST
+1193 
-1204 LSPLATAVN
+1204 
-1213 GFMFTG
+1213 
-1219 WGGDNIGIIAPALG
+1219 
-1233 DLADAMVKWKNVK
+1233 
-1246 IPENLGT
+1246 
-1253 SLGSLASG
+1253 
-1261 VNCFMFSGWSGDN
+1261 
-1274 IGIVAPA
+1274 
-1281 LGNLADSIV
+1281 
-1290 KWDGVEI
+1290 
-1297 PATLGPSLTSL
+1297 
-1308 SNGVNAFILAGW
+1308 AGW
-1320 GADAISALVPG
+1320 GADAI
-1331 LGELADSVSKW
+1331 
-1342 KDVTVPDGMYSQLV
+1342 
-1356 SLANGVGNFMF
+1356 
-1367 AGWGADAVNTVSS
+1367 NTVSS
-1380 GLGTLADSVRNWKD
+1380 GLGILAESVGKW
-1394 VEVPEGLSDQLSA
+1394 E
-1407 LSSGISSFMF
+1407 
-1417 AGSASDAISTV
+1417 
-1428 ATGLGDL
+1428 
-1435 ADSVRKWS
+1435 SVS
-1443 GVEVPETLGTS
+1443 IDDMLGTK
-1454 LTSLATGVNAFTLS
+1454 LTSLATGVEAFSFAFLAGWS
-1468 SLAGDALTK
+1468 IDQLVSPLASLADSVLKWKSVSIPAK
-1477 VVAPIGDLAGAIKK
+1477 IGEKLKDLASGINDFGLSFLAGWSLGTVTGPLGELADSINK
-1491 WNGVKIPD
+1491 WNTVTIPD
-1499 DIQTKMTELASGVES
+1499 DISTKLSNLAD
-1514 FSFAFVA
+1514 
-1521 GWSIGTIIEP
+1521 
-1531 LTSLAEAVKTW
+1531 
-1542 NGVKI
+1542 
-1547 PESIETGLS
+1547 
-1556 ALSSGLMSF
+1556 GLMKF
-1565 SNVGNISLAVSSIGT
+1565 SGVGNISLAVSSIGT
-1580 IADSASK
+1580 ISEAAVK
-1587 LSGVDYTSA
+1587 LSDVDFSSISS
-1596 TAGIVSLADALS
+1596 GLKSLTDALTTLGS
-1608 KLSGID
+1608 IDLSAATNMGDI
-1614 VSGSANI
+1614 
-1621 STISTAVSNMVSGL
+1621 TTAVSSMMQTL
-1635 STAITNKSA
+1635 STAIQNSA
-1644 EVSTAIGNM
+1644 PTISESFGSVLTTVI
-1653 LSSALNNSAPYKS
+1653 NNSATYQNL
-1666 TFYTYGISLGSKI
+1666 FYTNGQALMTKI
-1679 SDALNDSGSNVNNA
+1679 VEGFDSGSGTLSVSVAN
-1693 VTNILTSAASEIYS
+1693 TLTAGASAIYD
-1707 QYNNWYTAGA
+1707 QYQNWYTAGS
-1717 FLSIGLA
+1717 FLDIGLA
-1724 EGIRSGESG
+1724 AGIRAGESNV
-1733 AITAATDLAT
+1733 ITAATDVAT
-1743 KAIKAAKDA
+1743 KALKAAKDA

-1770 LGLSNGIYDYADRVA
+1770 LGLSNGIYDYADRVQ
-1785 KATETISNQAL
+1785 KATEEISNQAL
-1796 SAAQIIAEN
+1796 STAQIIAEN

-1869 SQNQNGGSNTYNFNQ
+1869 SQNQNGGATTYNFTQN
-1884 YNYSPKALSRIDL
+1884 NYSPKALSRIDL

>member
-97 LVKLLSIDQISAGFA
+97 LIKSLSIDQISAGFA

-121 ATLVAQGNELE
+121 ATLVAQGNALDL
-132 RVNEQLDRLNWFT
+132 VNEQLDRLNWFT
-145 DETSYSFTDMVA
+145 DETSYNFTDMVA
-157 NIATFTA
+157 NIAKFTA

-268 TDDAWFTSD
+268 TEDAWFTSD

-297 EEKGITA
+297 DEKGITA
-304 SQAISELGDKVDSFG
+304 SQAISELGDTVDSFG

-374 VFAGAAEARNEM
+374 VFAGGAEARNEM

-480 AIAKLLGSDG
+480 AIAKLLGSDV

-504 LGDLLVSLN
+504 LGDFLVSLN

-537 GILNSAGGFSGAFG
+537 GVLNSAGGFSGAFG
-551 TIGSSISSV
+551 AIGSNISSV

-613 LTGAGKKSGSLKAT
+613 LTGVGKKSGSLKAT

-668 SQLDVGSALKGISAM
+668 SQLDVGAALKGISAM
-683 AAMFKMLTKSLDS
+683 AAMFKMLTRSLDS

-706 KGLMKAS
+706 KGLGKAS
-713 FSLILIAESMKVL
+713 ISLILIAESMKVL

-764 VKIPLTTSISLLAF
+764 VKIPLSTSISLLAI

-790 KFSGFSWDEIGRSLI
+790 KFSGFSWDEIGRSLT

-810 LGELVVVLGVLNKV
+810 LGELVVALGILNKV

-832 SVSALIIVQS
+832 SVSTLIIVQS

-897 AIVISGLD
+897 TIVISGLD
-905 ELADALTKFGFVS
+905 ELADALTKFGFMS
-918 WEAIVRGLAA
+918 WEAITHGLVA
-928 MGGALTEVA
+928 MGGALAEVA

-965 SDLADALEQIGGLS
+965 SDLGDALEQIGGLS

-1009 LTGFLGGGSLL
+1009 LTGFLGSGSLL

-1025 LGDLADALKEF
+1025 LNDLAEAFKTF
-1036 GSMSVEEISNGLTAM
+1036 STMSWEDVNNALTAM
-1051 LGALSSI
+1051 LGAMGATAL
-1058 AAGGFLNTFS
+1058 GGLANTFS
-1068 GFGAGAIKSLA
+1068 GLGAASIKAVADGLG
-1079 SSLVPLAEGAKAWT
+1079 PLAEAVKQWQGVSVDDKL
-1093 DVHIPTNLG
+1093 PGQLS
-1102 TQMGSLANGVN
+1102 SLATGV
-1113 AFMFAGWGAD
+1113 
-1123 ALSVFA
+1123 
-1129 SSFGVL
+1129 SSFW
-1135 AESVKKWTDV
+1135 A
-1145 EIPKNISSQMGS
+1145 
-1157 LASAI
+1157 
-1162 NGFMFAGWGADNV
+1162 
-1175 SKAAT
+1175 
-1180 GLGDLADAMVKWG
+1180 
-1193 NVEIPEKLAST
+1193 
-1204 LSPLATAVN
+1204 
-1213 GFMFTG
+1213 
-1219 WGGDNIGIIAPALG
+1219 
-1233 DLADAMVKWKNVK
+1233 
-1246 IPENLGT
+1246 
-1253 SLGSLASG
+1253 
-1261 VNCFMFSGWSGDN
+1261 
-1274 IGIVAPA
+1274 
-1281 LGNLADSIV
+1281 
-1290 KWDGVEI
+1290 
-1297 PATLGPSLTSL
+1297 
-1308 SNGVNAFILAGW
+1308 AGW
-1320 GADAISALVPG
+1320 GADAINTVSSG
-1331 LGELADSVSKW
+1331 LGILAKSVKDWVGIEIPDGFADKLEKIATAVSTFSFSGVGAGAISTVAEPLGELAKSIEKWNGIDVDDAIGTKLTSISTGINSFWASGLGASSIADLAVPLGDLAVSVKKWNNIELKEGFGTQLSDIAKGIEAFSFAFLAGWSIDQLVTPLSSLADSVSKW
-1342 KDVTVPDGMYSQLV
+1342 KGV
-1356 SLANGVGNFMF
+1356 SIPAKIGDKLKDLASGINDFSLSF
-1367 AGWGADAVNTVSS
+1367 LAGWS
-1380 GLGTLADSVRNWKD
+1380 LGTVTGPLGELADSIN
-1394 VEVPEGLSDQLSA
+1394 
-1407 LSSGISSFMF
+1407 
-1417 AGSASDAISTV
+1417 
-1428 ATGLGDL
+1428 
-1435 ADSVRKWS
+1435 
-1443 GVEVPETLGTS
+1443 
-1454 LTSLATGVNAFTLS
+1454 
-1468 SLAGDALTK
+1468 
-1477 VVAPIGDLAGAIKK
+1477 K
-1491 WNGVKIPD
+1491 WNTVTIPD
-1499 DIQTKMTELASGVES
+1499 DISTKLSNLAD
-1514 FSFAFVA
+1514 
-1521 GWSIGTIIEP
+1521 
-1531 LTSLAEAVKTW
+1531 
-1542 NGVKI
+1542 
-1547 PESIETGLS
+1547 
-1556 ALSSGLMSF
+1556 GLMKF
-1565 SNVGNISLAVSSIGT
+1565 SGVGNISLAVSSIGT
-1580 IADSASK
+1580 ISEAAVK
-1587 LSGVDYTSA
+1587 LSGVDFSSISS
-1596 TAGIVSLADALS
+1596 GLNSLTDALTTLGS
-1608 KLSGID
+1608 IDLSAATNMGDI
-1614 VSGSANI
+1614 
-1621 STISTAVSNMVSGL
+1621 TTAVSSMMQTL
-1635 STAITNKSA
+1635 STAIQNSAPAISESFGSVLTTVINNSVTYQNLFYTNGQALMTKIVEGFDS
-1644 EVSTAIGNM
+1644 G
-1653 LSSALNNSAPYKS
+1653 SSALSVS
-1666 TFYTYGISLGSKI
+1666 VI
-1679 SDALNDSGSNVNNA
+1679 NA
-1693 VTNILTSAASEIYS
+1693 LTSAASEIYN

-1717 FLSIGLA
+1717 YLSIGIA
-1724 EGIRSGESG
+1724 EGIRSGESE

-1743 KAIKAAKDA
+1743 KALKAAQDKLKIA
-1752 LQINSP
+1752 SP
-1758 SKVTYGFGRFFD
+1758 SKVMYGFGRYFD
-1770 LGLSNGIYDYADRVA
+1770 MGFANGILDYADTVA
-1785 KATETISNQAL
+1785 KASENIATQAIST
-1796 SAAQIIAEN
+1796 AQIIAEN

-1816 EPTIRP
+1816 QPTIRP

-1833 NAFDRSF
+1833 NSFDRNF
-1840 ANRSMNLAGSIDRV
+1840 ANRSMNLAGSINRV
-1854 RKAAPADKY
+1854 QKAAPADKY
-1863 AENVNP
+1863 AESVNP

-1905 AMMKERGKA
+1905 AMMKERGKT

>member
-41 GASKGLESVSKA
+41 GATKGLESVSRA
-53 ANSMDFSGLQGGI
+53 ADSMDFSGLQSGI
-66 YAVQQKFSALEVIGI
+66 YSVQQKFSALEIIGI
-81 TALQRI
+81 TTLQRI
-87 TNAAISTGES
+87 TNAAISTGEY
-97 LVKLLSIDQISAGFA
+97 LVKSLSIDQISAGFE

-121 ATLVAQGNELE
+121 ATLVAQGNSLE
-132 RVNEQLDRLNWFT
+132 RVNEQLNRLNWFT
-145 DETSYSFTDMVA
+145 DETSYNFTDMVA
-157 NIATFTA
+157 NIAKFTA

-184 LSGQNAS
+184 LSGQNAT

-268 TDDAWFTSD
+268 TEDAWFTSD

-297 EEKGITA
+297 DEKGITA

-374 VFAGAAEARNEM
+374 VFAGGAEARNEM

-404 NIWDAVSKVTASIKE
+404 NIWDAVSKVTGSIKE

-427 MTSGKLLSMT
+427 LTSGKLLSMT
-437 ENLKNFTE
+437 ANLKKFTA

-452 TANKLKRT
+452 TADKLKRA

-490 LKDLGNTLLDSAAS
+490 LKDLGNTLLDAAAS
-504 LGDLLVSLN
+504 VGDFLVTLN
-513 ESFSTDGITGMF
+513 ESFSTDGLVGMF

-537 GILNSAGGFSGAFG
+537 GVLNSAGGFSGAFG

-582 GILGTV
+582 GVLGTV

-613 LTGAGKKSGSLKAT
+613 LTGTGKKSGSLKAT

-645 IKVTSLVGIA
+645 IKATSLVSIA

-683 AAMFKMLTKSLDS
+683 AAMFKMLTKSLDG

-736 SLAELAKGLIGVGG
+736 SLAELAKGLLGVGG
-750 GLAIFCVGL
+750 GLAIFCAGL

-764 VKIPLTTSISLLAF
+764 VKIPLTTSISLLAV

-790 KFSGFSWDEIGRSLI
+790 KFSGFSWDEIGRSLT

-810 LGELVVVLGVLNKV
+810 LGELVVALGILNKV
-824 SGLGSLAG
+824 SGFGSLAG
-832 SVSALIIVQS
+832 SVSTLIIVQS
-842 LSGLADGLSKFGGL
+842 LSELADSLSKFGSF
-856 SWDEIGHGLAGMGGA
+856 SWDEIEHGLVGMGGA

-882 SKLAGFS
+882 SKLAGFG

-897 AIVISGLD
+897 TIVISGLD
-905 ELADALTKFGFVS
+905 ELADSLTKFGFMS
-918 WEAIVRGLAA
+918 WEAITHGLVA
-928 MGGALTEVA
+928 MGGALAEVA

-1009 LTGFLGGGSLL
+1009 LTGFLGSGSLL

-1025 LGDLADALKEF
+1025 LNDLAEAFKTF
-1036 GSMSVEEISNGLTAM
+1036 STMSWEDVNNALTAM
-1051 LGALSSI
+1051 LGAMGATAL
-1058 AAGGFLNTFS
+1058 GGLANTFS
-1068 GFGAGAIKSLA
+1068 GLGAASIKAVADGLG
-1079 SSLVPLAEGAKAWT
+1079 PLAEAVKQWQGVSVDDKL
-1093 DVHIPTNLG
+1093 PGQLS
-1102 TQMGSLANGVN
+1102 SLATGV
-1113 AFMFAGWGAD
+1113 
-1123 ALSVFA
+1123 
-1129 SSFGVL
+1129 SSFW
-1135 AESVKKWTDV
+1135 A
-1145 EIPKNISSQMGS
+1145 
-1157 LASAI
+1157 
-1162 NGFMFAGWGADNV
+1162 
-1175 SKAAT
+1175 
-1180 GLGDLADAMVKWG
+1180 
-1193 NVEIPEKLAST
+1193 
-1204 LSPLATAVN
+1204 
-1213 GFMFTG
+1213 
-1219 WGGDNIGIIAPALG
+1219 
-1233 DLADAMVKWKNVK
+1233 
-1246 IPENLGT
+1246 
-1253 SLGSLASG
+1253 
-1261 VNCFMFSGWSGDN
+1261 
-1274 IGIVAPA
+1274 
-1281 LGNLADSIV
+1281 
-1290 KWDGVEI
+1290 
-1297 PATLGPSLTSL
+1297 
-1308 SNGVNAFILAGW
+1308 AGW
-1320 GADAISALVPG
+1320 GADAI
-1331 LGELADSVSKW
+1331 
-1342 KDVTVPDGMYSQLV
+1342 
-1356 SLANGVGNFMF
+1356 
-1367 AGWGADAVNTVSS
+1367 NTVSS
-1380 GLGTLADSVRNWKD
+1380 GLGTLAESVNAWQN
-1394 VEVPEGLSDQLSA
+1394 VEVPDNIADNMLDLANAISTFTFSGFG
-1407 LSSGISSFMF
+1407 SS
-1417 AGSASDAISTV
+1417 AISTV
-1428 ATGLGDL
+1428 AAPLGELAASVNAWNDVTIKDDLGTQLSNLATGVSSFWAAGWGADAINTVSSGLGTL
-1435 ADSVRKWS
+1435 AESVEKWES
-1443 GVEVPETLGTS
+1443 VSIDDMLGTK
-1454 LTSLATGVNAFTLS
+1454 LTSLAT
-1468 SLAGDALTK
+1468 
-1477 VVAPIGDLAGAIKK
+1477 
-1491 WNGVKIPD
+1491 
-1499 DIQTKMTELASGVES
+1499 GVES
-1514 FSFAFVA
+1514 FSFAFLA
-1521 GWSIGTIIEP
+1521 GWSIDQLVSP
-1531 LTSLAEAVKTW
+1531 LASLADSVLKWKSVSIPA
-1542 NGVKI
+1542 KI
-1547 PESIETGLS
+1547 GEKLKDLASGINDFGLS
-1556 ALSSGLMSF
+1556 FLAGWSLGTVTGPLGDLADSINKWNSVTIPDDISTKLSGLADGLMKF
-1565 SNVGNISLAVSSIGT
+1565 SGVGNISLAISSIET
-1580 IADSASK
+1580 VSEAAVK
-1587 LSGVDYTSA
+1587 LSGVNFDSISSGLA
-1596 TAGIVSLADALS
+1596 SLTDALT
-1608 KLSGID
+1608 KLGSID
-1614 VSGSANI
+1614 LSAATNMGDI
-1621 STISTAVSNMVSGL
+1621 TGAVTSMIQTF
-1635 STAITNKSA
+1635 STAIQ
-1644 EVSTAIGNM
+1644 
-1653 LSSALNNSAPYKS
+1653 NSAPTISESFGSVLTTVINNSVTYQNL
-1666 TFYTYGISLGSKI
+1666 FYTNGQTLMTKI
-1679 SDALNDSGSNVNNA
+1679 VDGFNSGNVTLSASVVN
-1693 VTNILTSAASEIYS
+1693 VLTSGAAAIYD
-1707 QYNNWYTAGA
+1707 QYQNWYTAGA
-1717 FLSIGLA
+1717 FLDIGLA
-1724 EGIRSGESG
+1724 AGIRSGESNV
-1733 AITAATDLAT
+1733 ITAATDVAT

-1869 SQNQNGGSNTYNFNQ
+1869 SQNQNGGAITYNFTQN
-1884 YNYSPKALSRIDL
+1884 NYSPKALSRIDL

>member
-31 DNLEKGLKLD
+31 GNLEKGLKLD

-97 LVKLLSIDQISAGFA
+97 LIKSLSIDQISAGFA

-132 RVNEQLDRLNWFT
+132 RVNEQLNRLNWFT
-145 DETSYSFTDMVA
+145 DETSYNFTDMVA
-157 NIATFTA
+157 NIAKFTA

-184 LSGQNAS
+184 LSGQNAT

-268 TDDAWFTSD
+268 TEDAWFTSD

-297 EEKGITA
+297 DEKGITA

-374 VFAGAAEARNEM
+374 VFAGGAEARNEM

-404 NIWDAVSKVTASIKE
+404 NIWDAVSKVTGSIKE

-427 MTSGKLLSMT
+427 LTSGKLLSMT
-437 ENLKNFTE
+437 ANLKKFTA

-452 TANKLKRT
+452 TADKLKRA

-490 LKDLGNTLLDSAAS
+490 LKDLGNTLLDAAAS
-504 LGDLLVSLN
+504 VGDFLVTLN
-513 ESFSTDGITGMF
+513 ESFSTDGLVGMF

-537 GILNSAGGFSGAFG
+537 GVLNSAGGFSGAFG

-582 GILGTV
+582 GVLGTV

-613 LTGAGKKSGSLKAT
+613 LTGTGKKSGSLKAT

-645 IKVTSLVGIA
+645 IKVTSLVSIA

-683 AAMFKMLTKSLDS
+683 AAMFKMLTKSLDG

-736 SLAELAKGLIGVGG
+736 SLAELAKGLLGVGG
-750 GLAIFCVGL
+750 GLAIFCAGL

-764 VKIPLTTSISLLAF
+764 VKIPLTTSISLLAV

-790 KFSGFSWDEIGRSLI
+790 KFSGFSWDEIGRSLT

-810 LGELVVVLGVLNKV
+810 LGELVVALGILNKV
-824 SGLGSLAG
+824 SGFGSLAG
-832 SVSALIIVQS
+832 SVSTLIIVQS
-842 LSGLADGLSKFGGL
+842 LSELADSLSKFGSF
-856 SWDEIGHGLAGMGGA
+856 SWDEIEHGLVGMGGA

-882 SKLAGFS
+882 SKLAGFG

-897 AIVISGLD
+897 TIVISGLD
-905 ELADALTKFGFVS
+905 ELADSLTKFGFMS
-918 WEAIVRGLAA
+918 WEAITHGLVA
-928 MGGALTEVA
+928 MGGALAEVA

-1009 LTGFLGGGSLL
+1009 LTGFLGSGSLL

-1025 LGDLADALKEF
+1025 LNDLAEAFKTFSTMSWEDA
-1036 GSMSVEEISNGLTAM
+1036 NNALTAM
-1051 LGALSSI
+1051 LGAMGATAL
-1058 AAGGFLNTFS
+1058 GGLANTFS
-1068 GFGAGAIKSLA
+1068 GLGAASIKAVADGLG
-1079 SSLVPLAEGAKAWT
+1079 PLAEAVKQWQGVSVDDKL
-1093 DVHIPTNLG
+1093 PGQLS
-1102 TQMGSLANGVN
+1102 SLATGV
-1113 AFMFAGWGAD
+1113 
-1123 ALSVFA
+1123 
-1129 SSFGVL
+1129 SSFW
-1135 AESVKKWTDV
+1135 A
-1145 EIPKNISSQMGS
+1145 
-1157 LASAI
+1157 
-1162 NGFMFAGWGADNV
+1162 
-1175 SKAAT
+1175 
-1180 GLGDLADAMVKWG
+1180 
-1193 NVEIPEKLAST
+1193 
-1204 LSPLATAVN
+1204 
-1213 GFMFTG
+1213 
-1219 WGGDNIGIIAPALG
+1219 
-1233 DLADAMVKWKNVK
+1233 
-1246 IPENLGT
+1246 
-1253 SLGSLASG
+1253 
-1261 VNCFMFSGWSGDN
+1261 
-1274 IGIVAPA
+1274 
-1281 LGNLADSIV
+1281 
-1290 KWDGVEI
+1290 
-1297 PATLGPSLTSL
+1297 
-1308 SNGVNAFILAGW
+1308 AGW
-1320 GADAISALVPG
+1320 GADAI
-1331 LGELADSVSKW
+1331 
-1342 KDVTVPDGMYSQLV
+1342 
-1356 SLANGVGNFMF
+1356 
-1367 AGWGADAVNTVSS
+1367 NTVSS
-1380 GLGTLADSVRNWKD
+1380 GLGTLAESVNAWQN
-1394 VEVPEGLSDQLSA
+1394 VEVPDNIADNMLDLANAISTFTFSGFG
-1407 LSSGISSFMF
+1407 SS
-1417 AGSASDAISTV
+1417 AISTV
-1428 ATGLGDL
+1428 AAPLGELAASVNAWNDVTIKDDLGTQLSNLATGVSSFWAAGWGADAINTVSSGLGTL
-1435 ADSVRKWS
+1435 AESVEKWES
-1443 GVEVPETLGTS
+1443 VSIDDMLGTK
-1454 LTSLATGVNAFTLS
+1454 LTSLAT
-1468 SLAGDALTK
+1468 
-1477 VVAPIGDLAGAIKK
+1477 
-1491 WNGVKIPD
+1491 
-1499 DIQTKMTELASGVES
+1499 GVES
-1514 FSFAFVA
+1514 FSFAFLA
-1521 GWSIGTIIEP
+1521 GWSIDQLVSP
-1531 LTSLAEAVKTW
+1531 LASLADSVLKWKSVSIPA
-1542 NGVKI
+1542 KI
-1547 PESIETGLS
+1547 GEKLKDLASGINDFGLS
-1556 ALSSGLMSF
+1556 FLAGWSLGTVTGPLGDLADSINKWNSVTIPDDISTKLSGLADGLMKF
-1565 SNVGNISLAVSSIGT
+1565 SGVGNISLAISSIET
-1580 IADSASK
+1580 ISEATVK
-1587 LSGVDYTSA
+1587 LSGVNFDSISSGLA
-1596 TAGIVSLADALS
+1596 SLTDALT
-1608 KLSGID
+1608 KLGSID
-1614 VSGSANI
+1614 LSAATNMGDI
-1621 STISTAVSNMVSGL
+1621 TGAVTSMIQTF
-1635 STAITNKSA
+1635 STAIQ
-1644 EVSTAIGNM
+1644 
-1653 LSSALNNSAPYKS
+1653 NSAPTISESFGSVLTTVINNSVTYQNL
-1666 TFYTYGISLGSKI
+1666 FYTNGQTLMTKI
-1679 SDALNDSGSNVNNA
+1679 VDGFNSGNVTLSASVVN
-1693 VTNILTSAASEIYS
+1693 VLTSGAAVIYD
-1707 QYNNWYTAGA
+1707 QYQNWYTAGA
-1717 FLSIGLA
+1717 FLDIGLA
-1724 EGIRSGESG
+1724 AGIRSGESNV
-1733 AITAATDLAT
+1733 ITAATDVAT

-1796 SAAQIIAEN
+1796 SAAQIITEN

-1869 SQNQNGGSNTYNFNQ
+1869 SQNQNGGATTYNFTQN
-1884 YNYSPKALSRIDL
+1884 NYSPKALSRIDL

>member
-97 LVKLLSIDQISAGFA
+97 LVKSLSIDQISAGFA

-121 ATLVAQGNELE
+121 ATLVAQGNDLE
-132 RVNEQLDRLNWFT
+132 VVNEQLDRLNWFT
-145 DETSYSFTDMVA
+145 DETSYNFTDMVA
-157 NIATFTA
+157 NIAKFTA
-164 SGKGLE
+164 SGKGLK

-210 KEDYKSIQNASMD
+210 KEDYRSIQNASMD

-268 TDDAWFTSD
+268 TEDAWFTSD
-277 VMMSVFQTYSSAVDQ
+277 VMMSVFQNYSSAVDQ

-297 EEKGITA
+297 DEKGITA

-374 VFAGAAEARNEM
+374 VFAGGAEARNEM

-404 NIWDAVSKVTASIKE
+404 NIWDAVSKVTGSIKE

-504 LGDLLVSLN
+504 LGDFLVSLN

-531 ISDLFS
+531 ISNLLS
-537 GILNSAGGFSGAFG
+537 GVLNSAGGFSGAFG

-602 AASGISGFIEK
+602 AASGISGFIKK
-613 LTGAGKKSGSLKAT
+613 LTGAGKKSGSLKAK

-764 VKIPLTTSISLLAF
+764 VKISLTTSISLLAV
-778 AESCKILGDAMS
+778 AESCKILGDAMGE
-790 KFSGFSWDEIGRSLI
+790 FSGLSWEEIGRSLV

-824 SGLGSLAG
+824 SGLGSLVG
-832 SVSALIIVQS
+832 SVSTLIIVQS
-842 LSGLADGLSKFGGL
+842 LSGLAEGLSKFGFM
-856 SWDEIGHGLAGMGGA
+856 SWDAITHGLVAMGGA
-871 LAEVSTALVAV
+871 LAEVSTALVSV

-889 SLFAAGSI
+889 SLLAAGSI
-897 AIVISGLD
+897 TIVISGLD
-905 ELADALTKFGFVS
+905 ELADSLTKFGFMS
-918 WEAIVRGLAA
+918 WDAITHGLVA
-928 MGGALTEVA
+928 MGGALAEVA
-937 GFTGAL
+937 GFTGTL
-943 GKIAGFSGLLG
+943 GKIAGFSGLIG

-965 SDLADALEQIGGLS
+965 SDLADALEQIGDLS

-989 MGGALTE
+989 MGGALAE
-996 VAAITGIHGLVSG
+996 VAAVTGIHGLVSG
-1009 LTGFLGGGSLL
+1009 LTGFLGSGSLL

-1025 LGDLADALKEF
+1025 LNDLAEAFKTF
-1036 GSMSVEEISNGLTAM
+1036 STMSWEDVNNALTAM
-1051 LGALSSI
+1051 LGAMGATAL
-1058 AAGGFLNTFS
+1058 GGLANTFS
-1068 GFGAGAIKSLA
+1068 GLGAASIKAVADGLG
-1079 SSLVPLAEGAKAWT
+1079 PLAEAVKQWQGVSVDAKL
-1093 DVHIPTNLG
+1093 PGQLS
-1102 TQMGSLANGVN
+1102 SLATGVSSFW
-1113 AFMFAGWGAD
+1113 AAGWGAD
-1123 ALSVFA
+1123 AINTV
-1129 SSFGVL
+1129 SSGLGVL
-1135 AESVKKWTDV
+1135 AESVKDWV
-1145 EIPKNISSQMGS
+1145 GIEIPDGFADKLEKIATAVSTFSFSGVGAGAISTVAEPLGE
-1157 LASAI
+1157 LAKSIEQWNGISVDDTIGTKLTSISTGI
-1162 NGFMFAGWGADNV
+1162 NSFWASGLGASSIADLAV
-1175 SKAAT
+1175 P
-1180 GLGDLADAMVKWG
+1180 LGDLAVSVKKWNNIELKEG
-1193 NVEIPEKLAST
+1193 FGT
-1204 LSPLATAVN
+1204 QLSDIAK
-1213 GFMFTG
+1213 
-1219 WGGDNIGIIAPALG
+1219 GIEA
-1233 DLADAMVKWKNVK
+1233 
-1246 IPENLGT
+1246 
-1253 SLGSLASG
+1253 
-1261 VNCFMFSGWSGDN
+1261 FSF
-1274 IGIVAPA
+1274 
-1281 LGNLADSIV
+1281 
-1290 KWDGVEI
+1290 
-1297 PATLGPSLTSL
+1297 
-1308 SNGVNAFILAGW
+1308 AFLAGW
-1320 GADAISALVPG
+1320 SIDQLVEP
-1331 LGELADSVSKW
+1331 LSSLADSVSKW
-1342 KDVTVPDGMYSQLV
+1342 KGV
-1356 SLANGVGNFMF
+1356 SIPAKIGEKLKDLASGINDFSLSF
-1367 AGWGADAVNTVSS
+1367 LAGWS
-1380 GLGTLADSVRNWKD
+1380 LGTVTGPLGELADSIN
-1394 VEVPEGLSDQLSA
+1394 
-1407 LSSGISSFMF
+1407 
-1417 AGSASDAISTV
+1417 
-1428 ATGLGDL
+1428 
-1435 ADSVRKWS
+1435 
-1443 GVEVPETLGTS
+1443 
-1454 LTSLATGVNAFTLS
+1454 
-1468 SLAGDALTK
+1468 
-1477 VVAPIGDLAGAIKK
+1477 K
-1491 WNGVKIPD
+1491 WNTVTIPD
-1499 DIQTKMTELASGVES
+1499 DISTKL
-1514 FSFAFVA
+1514 
-1521 GWSIGTIIEP
+1521 
-1531 LTSLAEAVKTW
+1531 
-1542 NGVKI
+1542 
-1547 PESIETGLS
+1547 
-1556 ALSSGLMSF
+1556 SGLADGLMKF
-1565 SNVGNISLAVSSIGT
+1565 SGVGNISLAVSSIGT
-1580 IADSASK
+1580 ISEAAVK
-1587 LSGVDYTSA
+1587 LSGVDFSSISS
-1596 TAGIVSLADALS
+1596 GLNSLTDALTTLGS
-1608 KLSGID
+1608 IDLSAATNMGDI
-1614 VSGSANI
+1614 
-1621 STISTAVSNMVSGL
+1621 TTAVSSMMQTF
-1635 STAITNKSA
+1635 STAIQNSAPTISESFGSMLTTVINNSVTYQNLFYTNGQTLMSKIVDGFNS
-1644 EVSTAIGNM
+1644 G
-1653 LSSALNNSAPYKS
+1653 SSALSVS
-1666 TFYTYGISLGSKI
+1666 VI
-1679 SDALNDSGSNVNNA
+1679 NA
-1693 VTNILTSAASEIYS
+1693 LTSAAAEIYN
-1707 QYNNWYTAGA
+1707 QYQNWYTAGA
-1717 FLSIGLA
+1717 FLDIGLA
-1724 EGIRSGESG
+1724 DGIRSGESNV
-1733 AITAATDLAT
+1733 ITAATEVAT

-1758 SKVTYGFGRFFD
+1758 SKVTYGFGRYFD
-1770 LGLSNGIYDYADRVA
+1770 LGFANGILDYADRVQ

-1805 IAATMD
+1805 IASTMD

-1816 EPTIRP
+1816 QPTIRP

-1833 NAFDRSF
+1833 NSFDRNF
-1840 ANRSMNLAGSIDRV
+1840 ANRSMNLAGSINRV
-1854 RKAAPADKY
+1854 QKAVPADKY
-1863 AENVNP
+1863 AESVNP

>member
-97 LVKLLSIDQISAGFA
+97 LIKSLSIDQLSAGFA

-132 RVNEQLDRLNWFT
+132 RVNEQLNRLNWFT
-145 DETSYSFTDMVA
+145 DETSYNFTDMVA
-157 NIATFTA
+157 NIAKFTA

-184 LSGQNAS
+184 LSGQNAT

-268 TDDAWFTSD
+268 TEDAWFTSD

-297 EEKGITA
+297 DEKGITA

-374 VFAGAAEARNEM
+374 VFAGGAEARNEM

-404 NIWDAVSKVTASIKE
+404 NIWDAVSKVTGSIKE

-427 MTSGKLLSMT
+427 LTSGKILSMT
-437 ENLKNFTE
+437 ANLKKFTA

-452 TANKLKRT
+452 TADKLKRA

-490 LKDLGNTLLDSAAS
+490 LKDLGNTLLDAAAS
-504 LGDLLVSLN
+504 VGDFLVTLN
-513 ESFSTDGITGMF
+513 ESFSTDGLVGMF

-537 GILNSAGGFSGAFG
+537 GVLNSAGGFSGAFG

-582 GILGTV
+582 GVLGTV

-613 LTGAGKKSGSLKAT
+613 LTGTGKKSGSLKAT

-645 IKVTSLVGIA
+645 IKVTSLVSIA

-683 AAMFKMLTKSLDS
+683 AAMFKMLTKSLDG

-736 SLAELAKGLIGVGG
+736 SLAELAKGLLGVGG
-750 GLAIFCVGL
+750 GLAIFCAGL

-764 VKIPLTTSISLLAF
+764 VKIPLTTSISLLAV

-790 KFSGFSWDEIGRSLI
+790 KFSGFSWDEIGRSLT

-810 LGELVVVLGVLNKV
+810 LGELVVALGILNKV
-824 SGLGSLAG
+824 SGFGSLAG
-832 SVSALIIVQS
+832 SVSTLIIVQS
-842 LSGLADGLSKFGGL
+842 LSELADSLSKFGSF
-856 SWDEIGHGLAGMGGA
+856 SWDEIEHGLVGMGGA

-882 SKLAGFS
+882 SKLAGFG

-897 AIVISGLD
+897 TIVISGLD
-905 ELADALTKFGFVS
+905 ELADSLTKFGFMS
-918 WEAIVRGLAA
+918 WEAITHGLVA
-928 MGGALTEVA
+928 MGGALAEVA

-1009 LTGFLGGGSLL
+1009 LTGFLGSGSLL

-1025 LGDLADALKEF
+1025 LNDLAEAFKTF
-1036 GSMSVEEISNGLTAM
+1036 STMSWEDVNNALTAM
-1051 LGALSSI
+1051 LGAMGATAL
-1058 AAGGFLNTFS
+1058 GGLANTFS
-1068 GFGAGAIKSLA
+1068 GLGAASIKAVADGLG
-1079 SSLVPLAEGAKAWT
+1079 PLAEAVKQWQGVSVDDKL
-1093 DVHIPTNLG
+1093 PGQLS
-1102 TQMGSLANGVN
+1102 SLATGV
-1113 AFMFAGWGAD
+1113 
-1123 ALSVFA
+1123 
-1129 SSFGVL
+1129 SSFW
-1135 AESVKKWTDV
+1135 A
-1145 EIPKNISSQMGS
+1145 
-1157 LASAI
+1157 
-1162 NGFMFAGWGADNV
+1162 
-1175 SKAAT
+1175 
-1180 GLGDLADAMVKWG
+1180 
-1193 NVEIPEKLAST
+1193 
-1204 LSPLATAVN
+1204 
-1213 GFMFTG
+1213 
-1219 WGGDNIGIIAPALG
+1219 
-1233 DLADAMVKWKNVK
+1233 
-1246 IPENLGT
+1246 
-1253 SLGSLASG
+1253 
-1261 VNCFMFSGWSGDN
+1261 
-1274 IGIVAPA
+1274 
-1281 LGNLADSIV
+1281 
-1290 KWDGVEI
+1290 
-1297 PATLGPSLTSL
+1297 
-1308 SNGVNAFILAGW
+1308 AGW
-1320 GADAISALVPG
+1320 GADAI
-1331 LGELADSVSKW
+1331 
-1342 KDVTVPDGMYSQLV
+1342 
-1356 SLANGVGNFMF
+1356 
-1367 AGWGADAVNTVSS
+1367 NTVSS
-1380 GLGTLADSVRNWKD
+1380 GLGTLAESVNAWQN
-1394 VEVPEGLSDQLSA
+1394 VEVPDNIADNMLDLANAISTFTFSGFG
-1407 LSSGISSFMF
+1407 SS
-1417 AGSASDAISTV
+1417 AISTV
-1428 ATGLGDL
+1428 AAPLGELAASVNAWNDVTIKDDLGTQLSNLATGVSSFWAAGWGADAINTVSSGLGTL
-1435 ADSVRKWS
+1435 AESVEKWES
-1443 GVEVPETLGTS
+1443 VSIDDMLGTK
-1454 LTSLATGVNAFTLS
+1454 LTSLAT
-1468 SLAGDALTK
+1468 
-1477 VVAPIGDLAGAIKK
+1477 
-1491 WNGVKIPD
+1491 
-1499 DIQTKMTELASGVES
+1499 GVES
-1514 FSFAFVA
+1514 FSFAFLA
-1521 GWSIGTIIEP
+1521 GWSIDQLVSP
-1531 LTSLAEAVKTW
+1531 LASLADSVLKWKSVSIPA
-1542 NGVKI
+1542 KI
-1547 PESIETGLS
+1547 GEKLKDLASGINDFGLS
-1556 ALSSGLMSF
+1556 FLAGWSLGTVTGPLGDLADSINKWNSVTIPDDISTKLSGLADGLMKF
-1565 SNVGNISLAVSSIGT
+1565 SGVGNISLAISFIET
-1580 IADSASK
+1580 ISEATVK
-1587 LSGVDYTSA
+1587 LSGVNFDSISSGLA
-1596 TAGIVSLADALS
+1596 SLTDALT
-1608 KLSGID
+1608 KLGSID
-1614 VSGSANI
+1614 LSAATNMGDI
-1621 STISTAVSNMVSGL
+1621 TGAVTSMIQTF
-1635 STAITNKSA
+1635 STAIQ
-1644 EVSTAIGNM
+1644 
-1653 LSSALNNSAPYKS
+1653 NSAPTISESFGSVLTTVINNSVTYQNL
-1666 TFYTYGISLGSKI
+1666 FYTNGQTLMTKI
-1679 SDALNDSGSNVNNA
+1679 VDGFNSGNVTLSASVVN
-1693 VTNILTSAASEIYS
+1693 VLTSGAAVIYD
-1707 QYNNWYTAGA
+1707 QYQNWYTAGA
-1717 FLSIGLA
+1717 FLDIGLA
-1724 EGIRSGESG
+1724 AGIRSGESNV
-1733 AITAATDLAT
+1733 ITAATDVAT

-1796 SAAQIIAEN
+1796 SAAQIITEN

-1869 SQNQNGGSNTYNFNQ
+1869 SQNQNGGATTYNFTQN
-1884 YNYSPKALSRIDL
+1884 NYSPKALSRIDL

>member
-87 TNAAISTGES
+87 TNAAISTGEF
-97 LVKLLSIDQISAGFA
+97 LVKSLSIDQISAGFA

-132 RVNEQLDRLNWFT
+132 CVNEQLDRLNWFT

-157 NIATFTA
+157 NIAKFTA

-292 IYDYA
+292 ICDYA

-374 VFAGAAEARNEM
+374 VFAGGAEARNEM

-404 NIWDAVSKVTASIKE
+404 NIWDAVSKVTGSIKE

-427 MTSGKLLSMT
+427 LTSGKLLSMT

-504 LGDLLVSLN
+504 LGDFLVSLN

-537 GILNSAGGFSGAFG
+537 GVLDSAGGFSGAFG

-567 FKTVFSWLKENISLK
+567 FKTVFSWLKENVSLN

-696 ITKTLSKNGS
+696 IAKTLSQNGS

-764 VKIPLTTSISLLAF
+764 VKIPLSTSISLLAI

-790 KFSGFSWDEIGRSLI
+790 KFSGFSWDEIGRSLT

-810 LGELVVVLGVLNKV
+810 LGELVVVLGILNKV
-824 SGLGSLAG
+824 SGLSSLAG
-832 SVSALIIVQS
+832 SVSTLIIVQS
-842 LSGLADGLSKFGGL
+842 LSGLADGLSKFGSF
-856 SWDEIGHGLAGMGGA
+856 SWDEIEHGLIGMGGA
-871 LAEVSTALVAV
+871 LAEVSTALVVV
-882 SKLAGFS
+882 SKLAGFG

-897 AIVISGLD
+897 TIVISGLD
-905 ELADALTKFGFVS
+905 ELADSLTKFGFMS
-918 WEAIVRGLAA
+918 WDAIDHGLVA
-928 MGGALTEVA
+928 MGGALAEVA

-989 MGGALTE
+989 MGGALAE
-996 VAAITGIHGLVSG
+996 VAAVTGIHGLVSG

-1180 GLGDLADAMVKWG
+1180 GLGDLAD
-1193 NVEIPEKLAST
+1193 
-1204 LSPLATAVN
+1204 
-1213 GFMFTG
+1213 
-1219 WGGDNIGIIAPALG
+1219 
-1233 DLADAMVKWKNVK
+1233 
-1246 IPENLGT
+1246 
-1253 SLGSLASG
+1253 
-1261 VNCFMFSGWSGDN
+1261 
-1274 IGIVAPA
+1274 
-1281 LGNLADSIV
+1281 
-1290 KWDGVEI
+1290 
-1297 PATLGPSLTSL
+1297 
-1308 SNGVNAFILAGW
+1308 
-1320 GADAISALVPG
+1320 
-1331 LGELADSVSKW
+1331 
-1342 KDVTVPDGMYSQLV
+1342 
-1356 SLANGVGNFMF
+1356 
-1367 AGWGADAVNTVSS
+1367 
-1380 GLGTLADSVRNWKD
+1380 
-1394 VEVPEGLSDQLSA
+1394 
-1407 LSSGISSFMF
+1407 
-1417 AGSASDAISTV
+1417 
-1428 ATGLGDL
+1428 
-1435 ADSVRKWS
+1435 SVRKWS

-1491 WNGVKIPD
+1491 WNGVEIPD
-1499 DIQTKMTELASGVES
+1499 DIQTKMTALASGVES

-1531 LTSLAEAVKTW
+1531 LTSLAEAIKTW

-1565 SNVGNISLAVSSIGT
+1565 SNVGNISFAVSSIGT

-1614 VSGSANI
+1614 VSWSANI
-1621 STISTAVSNMVSGL
+1621 STIPTAVSNMVSGL
-1635 STAITNKSA
+1635 STAITNKSS

-1666 TFYTYGISLGSKI
+1666 TFYTYGKSLGSKI

-1693 VTNILTSAASEIYS
+1693 VTNVLTSAASEIYS

-1743 KAIKAAKDA
+1743 KALKAAKDA

-1770 LGLSNGIYDYADRVA
+1770 LGLSNGIYDYADRVQ
-1785 KATETISNQAL
+1785 KATEEISNQAL
-1796 SAAQIIAEN
+1796 STAQIIAEN

-1816 EPTIRP
+1816 QPTIRP

-1833 NAFDRSF
+1833 NSFDRNF

>member
-97 LVKLLSIDQISAGFA
+97 LIKSLSIDQISAGFA

-121 ATLVAQGNELE
+121 ATLVAQGNALDL
-132 RVNEQLDRLNWFT
+132 VNEQLDRLNWFT
-145 DETSYSFTDMVA
+145 DETSYNFTDMVS
-157 NIATFTA
+157 NIAKFTA

-184 LSGQNAS
+184 LSGQNAV

-268 TDDAWFTSD
+268 TEDAWFTSD

-297 EEKGITA
+297 DEKGITA
-304 SQAISELGDKVDSFG
+304 SQAISELGDTVDSFG

-374 VFAGAAEARNEM
+374 VFAGGAEARNEM

-404 NIWDAVSKVTASIKE
+404 NIWDAVAKVTGSIKE

-427 MTSGKLLSMT
+427 LTSGKLLSMT
-437 ENLKNFTE
+437 ESLKNFTA

-490 LKDLGNTLLDSAAS
+490 LRDLGNTLLDSAAS
-504 LGDLLVSLN
+504 FGDFLVSLN

-537 GILNSAGGFSGAFG
+537 GVLNSAGGFG

-588 AAAFSALTGKELFD
+588 AAAFSALTGKKLFD
-602 AASGISGFIEK
+602 AASGISDFIEK
-613 LTGAGKKSGSLKAT
+613 LTGAGKNSSSLKAK

-668 SQLDVGSALKGISAM
+668 SQIDAGSALKGISAM

-713 FSLILIAESMKVL
+713 FSLILISQSMKVL
-726 ASAMAKFGSL
+726 ADAMAKFGGL
-736 SLAELAKGLIGVGG
+736 SLKEIAKGLIGVGG
-750 GLAIFCVGL
+750 GLTIFCAGL

-764 VKIPLTTSISLLAF
+764 VKIPLTTSISLLAI

-790 KFSGFSWDEIGRSLI
+790 KFSGFSWEEIGRSLV

-832 SVSALIIVQS
+832 SVSTLIIVQS

-897 AIVISGLD
+897 AIVIDGLS
-905 ELADALTKFGFVS
+905 ELADSLTKFGFMS
-918 WEAIVRGLAA
+918 WDAIAHGLMA
-928 MGGALTEVA
+928 MGGALAEVA

-965 SDLADALEQIGGLS
+965 SDLGDALEQIGGLS

-1068 GFGAGAIKSLA
+1068 GFGAGAIKSIA

-1233 DLADAMVKWKNVK
+1233 ELADAMVKWKNVE

-1261 VNCFMFSGWSGDN
+1261 VNCFMFAGWSGDN

-1297 PATLGPSLTSL
+1297 PANLGPSLTSL

-1342 KDVTVPDGMYSQLV
+1342 KDVTVPEGMYSQLV

-1477 VVAPIGDLAGAIKK
+1477 VVTPIGDLAGAIKK
-1491 WNGVKIPD
+1491 WNSVEIPD
-1499 DIQTKMTELASGVES
+1499 DIQTKMTALASGVES

-1596 TAGIVSLADALS
+1596 AAGIVSLADALS

-1621 STISTAVSNMVSGL
+1621 SAISTAVSNMVTGL

-1666 TFYTYGISLGSKI
+1666 TFYTYGKSLGSKI

-1693 VTNILTSAASEIYS
+1693 VTNVLTSAASEIYS

-1717 FLSIGLA
+1717 YLSIGIA
-1724 EGIRSGESG
+1724 EGIRSGESE

-1743 KAIKAAKDA
+1743 KALKAAQDKLKIA
-1752 LQINSP
+1752 SP
-1758 SKVTYGFGRFFD
+1758 SKVMYGFGRYFD
-1770 LGLSNGIYDYADRVA
+1770 MGFANGILDYADTVA
-1785 KATETISNQAL
+1785 KASENIATQAIST
-1796 SAAQIIAEN
+1796 AQIIAEN

-1816 EPTIRP
+1816 QPTIRP

-1833 NAFDRSF
+1833 NSFDRNF
-1840 ANRSMNLAGSIDRV
+1840 ANRSMNLADSINRV
-1854 RKAAPADKY
+1854 QKAAPADKY
-1863 AENVNP
+1863 AESVNP

>member
-97 LVKLLSIDQISAGFA
+97 LVKSLSIDQISAGFA

-121 ATLVAQGNELE
+121 ATLVAQGNDLE
-132 RVNEQLDRLNWFT
+132 VVNEQLDRLNWFT
-145 DETSYSFTDMVA
+145 DETSYNFTDMVA
-157 NIATFTA
+157 NIAKFTA
-164 SGKGLE
+164 SGKGLK

-210 KEDYKSIQNASMD
+210 KEDYRSIQNASMD

-268 TDDAWFTSD
+268 TEDAWFTSD
-277 VMMSVFQTYSSAVDQ
+277 VMMSVFQNYSSAVDQ

-297 EEKGITA
+297 DEKGITA

-374 VFAGAAEARNEM
+374 VFAGGAEARNEM

-504 LGDLLVSLN
+504 LGDFLVSLN

-537 GILNSAGGFSGAFG
+537 GVLNSAGGFSGAFG

-560 LGFIWNS
+560 LSFIWNS

-588 AAAFSALTGKELFD
+588 AAAFSALTGKEVFD

-613 LTGAGKKSGSLKAT
+613 LTGAGKKSGSLKAK

-668 SQLDVGSALKGISAM
+668 SQLDVRSALKGISAM

-726 ASAMAKFGSL
+726 ASAMVKFGSL

-764 VKIPLTTSISLLAF
+764 VKIPLTTSISLLAV
-778 AESCKILGDAMS
+778 AESCKILGDAMG
-790 KFSGFSWDEIGRSLI
+790 KFSGLSWEEIGRSLV

-810 LGELVVVLGVLNKV
+810 LGELVVVLGILNKV

-832 SVSALIIVQS
+832 SVSTLIIVQS
-842 LSGLADGLSKFGGL
+842 LSGLADGLSKFGGF

-871 LAEVSTALVAV
+871 LAEVSTALVSV

-897 AIVISGLD
+897 TIVISGLD
-905 ELADALTKFGFVS
+905 ELADSLTKFGFMS
-918 WEAIVRGLAA
+918 WEAIVRGLVA
-928 MGGALTEVA
+928 MGGALAEVA

-989 MGGALTE
+989 MGGALAE
-996 VAAITGIHGLVSG
+996 VAAVTGIHGLVSG
-1009 LTGFLGGGSLL
+1009 LTGFLGSGSLL

-1025 LGDLADALKEF
+1025 LNDLAEAFKTF
-1036 GSMSVEEISNGLTAM
+1036 STMSWEDVNNALTAM
-1051 LGALSSI
+1051 LGAMGATAL
-1058 AAGGFLNTFS
+1058 GGLANTFS
-1068 GFGAGAIKSLA
+1068 GLGAASIKAVADGLG
-1079 SSLVPLAEGAKAWT
+1079 PLAEAVKQWQGVSV
-1093 DVHIPTNLG
+1093 DDNLPG
-1102 TQMGSLANGVN
+1102 QLSSLATGVSSFW
-1113 AFMFAGWGAD
+1113 AAGWGAD
-1123 ALSVFA
+1123 AINTV
-1129 SSFGVL
+1129 SSGLGVL
-1135 AESVKKWTDV
+1135 AESVKDWV
-1145 EIPKNISSQMGS
+1145 GIEIPDGFADKLEKIATAVSTFSFSGVGAGAISTVAEPLGE
-1157 LASAI
+1157 LAKSI
-1162 NGFMFAGWGADNV
+1162 EQWNGISVDDTIETKLTSISTGVNSFWASGLGASSIADLAV
-1175 SKAAT
+1175 P
-1180 GLGDLADAMVKWG
+1180 LGDLAVSVKKWNNIELKEG
-1193 NVEIPEKLAST
+1193 FGT
-1204 LSPLATAVN
+1204 QLSDIAK
-1213 GFMFTG
+1213 
-1219 WGGDNIGIIAPALG
+1219 GIEA
-1233 DLADAMVKWKNVK
+1233 
-1246 IPENLGT
+1246 
-1253 SLGSLASG
+1253 
-1261 VNCFMFSGWSGDN
+1261 FSFAFFAGWSIDQ
-1274 IGIVAPA
+1274 
-1281 LGNLADSIV
+1281 L
-1290 KWDGVEI
+1290 VE
-1297 PATLGPSLTSL
+1297 PL
-1308 SNGVNAFILAGW
+1308 S
-1320 GADAISALVPG
+1320 S
-1331 LGELADSVSKW
+1331 LADSVSKW
-1342 KDVTVPDGMYSQLV
+1342 KGV
-1356 SLANGVGNFMF
+1356 SIPAKIGEKLKDLASGINDFSLSF
-1367 AGWGADAVNTVSS
+1367 LAGWS
-1380 GLGTLADSVRNWKD
+1380 LGTVTGPLGELADSIN
-1394 VEVPEGLSDQLSA
+1394 
-1407 LSSGISSFMF
+1407 
-1417 AGSASDAISTV
+1417 
-1428 ATGLGDL
+1428 
-1435 ADSVRKWS
+1435 
-1443 GVEVPETLGTS
+1443 
-1454 LTSLATGVNAFTLS
+1454 
-1468 SLAGDALTK
+1468 
-1477 VVAPIGDLAGAIKK
+1477 K
-1491 WNGVKIPD
+1491 WNTVTIPD
-1499 DIQTKMTELASGVES
+1499 DISTKLSNLAD
-1514 FSFAFVA
+1514 
-1521 GWSIGTIIEP
+1521 
-1531 LTSLAEAVKTW
+1531 
-1542 NGVKI
+1542 
-1547 PESIETGLS
+1547 
-1556 ALSSGLMSF
+1556 GLMEF
-1565 SNVGNISLAVSSIGT
+1565 SGVGNISLAVSSIGT
-1580 IADSASK
+1580 ISEAAVN
-1587 LSGVDYTSA
+1587 LSGVDFSSISS
-1596 TAGIVSLADALS
+1596 GLNSLTDALT
-1608 KLSGID
+1608 KLGSID
-1614 VSGSANI
+1614 LSAATNMGDI
-1621 STISTAVSNMVSGL
+1621 TTAVSSMMQTF
-1635 STAITNKSA
+1635 STAIQNSAPTISESFGSVLTTVINSSVTYQNLFYTNGQTLMTKIVEGFNS
-1644 EVSTAIGNM
+1644 G
-1653 LSSALNNSAPYKS
+1653 SSALSVS
-1666 TFYTYGISLGSKI
+1666 
-1679 SDALNDSGSNVNNA
+1679 
-1693 VTNILTSAASEIYS
+1693 VTNALTSAAAEIYN
-1707 QYNNWYTAGA
+1707 QYQNWYTAGA
-1717 FLSIGLA
+1717 FLDIGLA
-1724 EGIRSGESG
+1724 DGIRSGESNV
-1733 AITAATDLAT
+1733 ITAATEVAT

-1758 SKVTYGFGRFFD
+1758 SKVTYGFGQFFD

-1816 EPTIRP
+1816 QPTIRP

-1833 NAFDRSF
+1833 NSFDRNF
-1840 ANRSMNLAGSIDRV
+1840 ANRSMNLAGSINRV
-1854 RKAAPADKY
+1854 QKAVPADKY
-1863 AENVNP
+1863 AESVNP

-1905 AMMKERGKA
+1905 AMMKERGKS

>member
-97 LVKLLSIDQISAGFA
+97 LIKSLSIDQISAGFA

-157 NIATFTA
+157 NIAKFTA

-297 EEKGITA
+297 DEKGITA
-304 SQAISELGDKVDSFG
+304 SQAISELGDTVDSFG

-369 NAMYD
+369 NAMYE
-374 VFAGAAEARNEM
+374 VFAGGAEARNEM

-404 NIWDAVSKVTASIKE
+404 NIWDAVSKVSSSIKE

-445 SLIVSDE
+445 SLIMSDD

-504 LGDLLVSLN
+504 LGDFLVSLN

-537 GILNSAGGFSGAFG
+537 GVLNSAGGFSGAFG

-613 LTGAGKKSGSLKAT
+613 LTGAGKKSGSLKAK

-668 SQLDVGSALKGISAM
+668 SQIDAGAALKGISTM

-706 KGLMKAS
+706 KGLGKAS
-713 FSLILIAESMKVL
+713 ISLILIAESMKVL
-726 ASAMAKFGSL
+726 ASAMAKFGGL
-736 SLAELAKGLIGVGG
+736 SLKEIAKGLIGVGG
-750 GLAIFCVGL
+750 GLTILCVGL

-764 VKIPLTTSISLLAF
+764 VKVPLRTSISLLAI

-790 KFSGFSWDEIGRSLI
+790 KFSGFSWDEIGRSLT

-810 LGELVVVLGVLNKV
+810 LGELVVALGILNKV

-832 SVSALIIVQS
+832 SVSTLIIVQS

-897 AIVISGLD
+897 TIVISGLD
-905 ELADALTKFGFVS
+905 ELADALTKFGFMS
-918 WEAIVRGLAA
+918 WEAIVHGLVA
-928 MGGALTEVA
+928 MGGALAEVA

-989 MGGALTE
+989 MGGALAE
-996 VAAITGIHGLVSG
+996 VAAVTGIHGLVSG
-1009 LTGFLGGGSLL
+1009 LTGFLGSGSLL

-1025 LGDLADALKEF
+1025 LNDLAEAFKTF
-1036 GSMSVEEISNGLTAM
+1036 STMSWEDVNNALTAM
-1051 LGALSSI
+1051 LGAMGATAL
-1058 AAGGFLNTFS
+1058 GGLANTFS
-1068 GFGAGAIKSLA
+1068 GLGAASIKAVADGLG
-1079 SSLVPLAEGAKAWT
+1079 PLAEAVKQWQGVSV
-1093 DVHIPTNLG
+1093 DDNLPG
-1102 TQMGSLANGVN
+1102 QLSSLATGV
-1113 AFMFAGWGAD
+1113 
-1123 ALSVFA
+1123 
-1129 SSFGVL
+1129 SSFW
-1135 AESVKKWTDV
+1135 A
-1145 EIPKNISSQMGS
+1145 
-1157 LASAI
+1157 
-1162 NGFMFAGWGADNV
+1162 
-1175 SKAAT
+1175 
-1180 GLGDLADAMVKWG
+1180 
-1193 NVEIPEKLAST
+1193 
-1204 LSPLATAVN
+1204 
-1213 GFMFTG
+1213 
-1219 WGGDNIGIIAPALG
+1219 
-1233 DLADAMVKWKNVK
+1233 
-1246 IPENLGT
+1246 
-1253 SLGSLASG
+1253 
-1261 VNCFMFSGWSGDN
+1261 
-1274 IGIVAPA
+1274 
-1281 LGNLADSIV
+1281 
-1290 KWDGVEI
+1290 
-1297 PATLGPSLTSL
+1297 
-1308 SNGVNAFILAGW
+1308 AGW
-1320 GADAISALVPG
+1320 GADAI
-1331 LGELADSVSKW
+1331 
-1342 KDVTVPDGMYSQLV
+1342 
-1356 SLANGVGNFMF
+1356 
-1367 AGWGADAVNTVSS
+1367 NTVSS
-1380 GLGTLADSVRNWKD
+1380 GLGTLAESVGKW
-1394 VEVPEGLSDQLSA
+1394 E
-1407 LSSGISSFMF
+1407 
-1417 AGSASDAISTV
+1417 
-1428 ATGLGDL
+1428 
-1435 ADSVRKWS
+1435 SVS
-1443 GVEVPETLGTS
+1443 IDDMLGTK
-1454 LTSLATGVNAFTLS
+1454 LTSLATGVEAFSFAFLAGWS
-1468 SLAGDALTK
+1468 IDQLVNPLASLADSVLKWKSVSIPAKIGEKLKDLASGINDFGLSFLAGWSLGT
-1477 VVAPIGDLAGAIKK
+1477 VTGPLGDLADSINK
-1491 WNGVKIPD
+1491 WNSVTIPD
-1499 DIQTKMTELASGVES
+1499 DISTKL
-1514 FSFAFVA
+1514 
-1521 GWSIGTIIEP
+1521 
-1531 LTSLAEAVKTW
+1531 
-1542 NGVKI
+1542 
-1547 PESIETGLS
+1547 
-1556 ALSSGLMSF
+1556 SGLADGLMKF
-1565 SNVGNISLAVSSIGT
+1565 SGVGNISLAISSIET
-1580 IADSASK
+1580 ISEAAVK
-1587 LSGVDYTSA
+1587 LSGVNFDSISSGLA
-1596 TAGIVSLADALS
+1596 SLTDALT
-1608 KLSGID
+1608 KLGSID
-1614 VSGSANI
+1614 LSAATNMGDI
-1621 STISTAVSNMVSGL
+1621 TGAVASMIQTF
-1635 STAITNKSA
+1635 STAIQ
-1644 EVSTAIGNM
+1644 
-1653 LSSALNNSAPYKS
+1653 NSAPTISESFGSMLATVINNSVTYQNL
-1666 TFYTYGISLGSKI
+1666 FYTNGQTLMTKI
-1679 SDALNDSGSNVNNA
+1679 VDGFNSGNGTLSASVVNV
-1693 VTNILTSAASEIYS
+1693 LTSGAAAIYD
-1707 QYNNWYTAGA
+1707 QYQNWYTAGA
-1717 FLSIGLA
+1717 FLDIGLA
-1724 EGIRSGESG
+1724 AGIRSGESNV
-1733 AITAATDLAT
+1733 ITAATDVAT

-1770 LGLSNGIYDYADRVA
+1770 LGLSNGIYDYADRVQ
-1785 KATETISNQAL
+1785 KATEEISNRAL
-1796 SAAQIIAEN
+1796 STAQIIAEN

>member
-97 LVKLLSIDQISAGFA
+97 LVKSLSIDQISAGFA

-145 DETSYSFTDMVA
+145 DETSYNFTDMVA
-157 NIATFTA
+157 NIAKFTA

-184 LSGQNAS
+184 LSGQNAT

-268 TDDAWFTSD
+268 TEDAWFTSD

-297 EEKGITA
+297 DEKGITA

-374 VFAGAAEARNEM
+374 VFAGGAEARNEM

-404 NIWDAVSKVTASIKE
+404 NIWDAVSKVTGSIKE

-504 LGDLLVSLN
+504 LGDFLVSLN

-537 GILNSAGGFSGAFG
+537 GVLNSAGGFSGAFG

-582 GILGTV
+582 GVLGTV

-613 LTGAGKKSGSLKAT
+613 LTGAGKKSGSLKAK

-668 SQLDVGSALKGISAM
+668 SQIDAGAALKGISTM

-706 KGLMKAS
+706 KGLGKAS
-713 FSLILIAESMKVL
+713 ISLILVAESMKVL
-726 ASAMAKFGSL
+726 ASAMAKFGDL
-736 SLAELAKGLIGVGG
+736 SLKEIAKGLIGVGG
-750 GLAIFCVGL
+750 GLTIFCAGL

-764 VKIPLTTSISLLAF
+764 VKVPLRTSISLLAI

-790 KFSGFSWDEIGRSLI
+790 KFSGFSWDEIGRSLT

-810 LGELVVVLGVLNKV
+810 LGELVVALGILNKV

-832 SVSALIIVQS
+832 SVSTLIIVQS
-842 LSGLADGLSKFGGL
+842 LSGLADGLSKFGSF
-856 SWDEIGHGLAGMGGA
+856 SWDEIEHGLVGMGGA
-871 LAEVSTALVAV
+871 LAEVSTAIVAV
-882 SKLAGFS
+882 SKLAGFG

-905 ELADALTKFGFVS
+905 ELADALTKFGFMS
-918 WEAIVRGLAA
+918 WEAIVHGLIA
-928 MGGALTEVA
+928 MGGALAEVA

-989 MGGALTE
+989 MGGALAE
-996 VAAITGIHGLVSG
+996 VAAVTGIHGLVSG
-1009 LTGFLGGGSLL
+1009 LTGFLGSGSLL

-1025 LGDLADALKEF
+1025 LNDLAEAFKTF
-1036 GSMSVEEISNGLTAM
+1036 STMSWEDVNNALTAM
-1051 LGALSSI
+1051 LGAMGATAL
-1058 AAGGFLNTFS
+1058 GGLANTFS
-1068 GFGAGAIKSLA
+1068 GLGAASIKAVADGLG
-1079 SSLVPLAEGAKAWT
+1079 PLAEAVKQWQGVSV
-1093 DVHIPTNLG
+1093 DDNLPS
-1102 TQMGSLANGVN
+1102 QLSSLATGV
-1113 AFMFAGWGAD
+1113 
-1123 ALSVFA
+1123 
-1129 SSFGVL
+1129 SSFW
-1135 AESVKKWTDV
+1135 A
-1145 EIPKNISSQMGS
+1145 
-1157 LASAI
+1157 
-1162 NGFMFAGWGADNV
+1162 
-1175 SKAAT
+1175 
-1180 GLGDLADAMVKWG
+1180 
-1193 NVEIPEKLAST
+1193 
-1204 LSPLATAVN
+1204 
-1213 GFMFTG
+1213 
-1219 WGGDNIGIIAPALG
+1219 
-1233 DLADAMVKWKNVK
+1233 
-1246 IPENLGT
+1246 
-1253 SLGSLASG
+1253 
-1261 VNCFMFSGWSGDN
+1261 
-1274 IGIVAPA
+1274 
-1281 LGNLADSIV
+1281 
-1290 KWDGVEI
+1290 
-1297 PATLGPSLTSL
+1297 
-1308 SNGVNAFILAGW
+1308 AGW
-1320 GADAISALVPG
+1320 GADAI
-1331 LGELADSVSKW
+1331 
-1342 KDVTVPDGMYSQLV
+1342 
-1356 SLANGVGNFMF
+1356 
-1367 AGWGADAVNTVSS
+1367 NTVSS
-1380 GLGTLADSVRNWKD
+1380 GLGTLAESVNAWQN
-1394 VEVPEGLSDQLSA
+1394 VEVPDNIADNMLDLANAISTFTFSGFG
-1407 LSSGISSFMF
+1407 SS
-1417 AGSASDAISTV
+1417 AISTV
-1428 ATGLGDL
+1428 AAPLGELAESVNAWNDVTIKDDLGTQLSNLATGVSSFWAAGWGADAINTVSSGLGTL
-1435 ADSVRKWS
+1435 AESVGKWES
-1443 GVEVPETLGTS
+1443 VSIDDMLGTK
-1454 LTSLATGVNAFTLS
+1454 LTSLATGVEAFSFAFLAGWS
-1468 SLAGDALTK
+1468 IDQLVNPLASLADSVLKWKSVSIPAKIGEKLKDLASGINDFGLSFLAGWSLGT
-1477 VVAPIGDLAGAIKK
+1477 VTGPLGDLADSINK
-1491 WNGVKIPD
+1491 WNSVTIPD
-1499 DIQTKMTELASGVES
+1499 DISTKL
-1514 FSFAFVA
+1514 
-1521 GWSIGTIIEP
+1521 
-1531 LTSLAEAVKTW
+1531 
-1542 NGVKI
+1542 
-1547 PESIETGLS
+1547 
-1556 ALSSGLMSF
+1556 SGLADGLMKF
-1565 SNVGNISLAVSSIGT
+1565 SGVGNISLAISSIET
-1580 IADSASK
+1580 ISEAAVK
-1587 LSGVDYTSA
+1587 LSGVNFDSISSGLA
-1596 TAGIVSLADALS
+1596 SLTDALT
-1608 KLSGID
+1608 KLGSID
-1614 VSGSANI
+1614 LSAATNMGDI
-1621 STISTAVSNMVSGL
+1621 TGAVTSMIQTFSIAIQNSAPTISESFGSVLTTV
-1635 STAITNKSA
+1635 I
-1644 EVSTAIGNM
+1644 
-1653 LSSALNNSAPYKS
+1653 NNSATYQNL
-1666 TFYTYGISLGSKI
+1666 FYTNGQTLMTKI
-1679 SDALNDSGSNVNNA
+1679 VDGFNSGNGTLSASVVNV
-1693 VTNILTSAASEIYS
+1693 LTSGAAAIYD
-1707 QYNNWYTAGA
+1707 QYQNWYTAGA
-1717 FLSIGLA
+1717 FLDIGLA
-1724 EGIRSGESG
+1724 AGIRSGESNV
-1733 AITAATDLAT
+1733 ITAATDVAT

-1770 LGLSNGIYDYADRVA
+1770 LGLSNGIYDYADRVQ

>member
-41 GASKGLESVSKA
+41 GATKGLESVSRA
-53 ANSMDFSGLQGGI
+53 ADSMDFSGLQSGI
-66 YAVQQKFSALEVIGI
+66 YAVQQKFSALEIIGI

-97 LVKLLSIDQISAGFA
+97 LVKSLSIDQISAGFE

-121 ATLVAQGNELE
+121 ATLVAQGNSLE
-132 RVNEQLDRLNWFT
+132 RVNEQLNRLNWFT
-145 DETSYSFTDMVA
+145 DETSYNFTDMVA
-157 NIATFTA
+157 NIAKFTA

-184 LSGQNAS
+184 LSGQNAT

-268 TDDAWFTSD
+268 TEDAWFTSD

-297 EEKGITA
+297 DEKGITA

-374 VFAGAAEARNEM
+374 VFAGGAEARNEM

-404 NIWDAVSKVTASIKE
+404 NIWDAVSKVTGSIKE

-427 MTSGKLLSMT
+427 LTSGKLLSMT
-437 ENLKNFTE
+437 ANLKKFTA

-452 TANKLKRT
+452 IADKLKRA

-490 LKDLGNTLLDSAAS
+490 LKDLGNTLLDAAAS
-504 LGDLLVSLN
+504 VGDFLVTLN
-513 ESFSTDGITGMF
+513 ESFSTDGLVGMF

-537 GILNSAGGFSGAFG
+537 GVLNSAGGFSGAFG

-582 GILGTV
+582 GVLGTV

-613 LTGAGKKSGSLKAT
+613 LTGTGKKSGSLKAT

-645 IKVTSLVGIA
+645 IKVTSLVSIA

-668 SQLDVGSALKGISAM
+668 SQIDAGAALKGISTM

-706 KGLMKAS
+706 KGLGKAS
-713 FSLILIAESMKVL
+713 ISLILVAESMKVL
-726 ASAMAKFGSL
+726 ASAMAKFGGL
-736 SLAELAKGLIGVGG
+736 SLKEITKGLISVGG
-750 GLAIFCVGL
+750 GLTIFCAGL

-764 VKIPLTTSISLLAF
+764 VKVPLRTSISLLAI

-810 LGELVVVLGVLNKV
+810 LGELVVSLGILNKV
-824 SGLGSLAG
+824 SGFGSLAG
-832 SVSALIIVQS
+832 SVSTLIIVQS
-842 LSGLADGLSKFGGL
+842 LSGLADGLSKFGSF
-856 SWDEIGHGLAGMGGA
+856 SWDEIEHGLVGMGGA

-882 SKLAGFS
+882 SKLAGSS

-897 AIVISGLD
+897 AMVISGLD
-905 ELADALTKFGFVS
+905 ELADSLTKFGFMS
-918 WEAIVRGLAA
+918 WDAIAHGLVA
-928 MGGALTEVA
+928 MGGALAEVA

-1009 LTGFLGGGSLL
+1009 LTGFLGSGSLL

-1025 LGDLADALKEF
+1025 LDDLAESFKTF
-1036 GSMSVEEISNGLTAM
+1036 STMSWEDVNNALTAM
-1051 LGALSSI
+1051 LGAMGATAL
-1058 AAGGFLNTFS
+1058 GGLANTFS
-1068 GFGAGAIKSLA
+1068 GLGAASIKAVADGLG
-1079 SSLVPLAEGAKAWT
+1079 PLAEAVKQWQGVSVDDKL
-1093 DVHIPTNLG
+1093 PGQLS
-1102 TQMGSLANGVN
+1102 SLATGV
-1113 AFMFAGWGAD
+1113 
-1123 ALSVFA
+1123 
-1129 SSFGVL
+1129 SSFW
-1135 AESVKKWTDV
+1135 A
-1145 EIPKNISSQMGS
+1145 
-1157 LASAI
+1157 
-1162 NGFMFAGWGADNV
+1162 
-1175 SKAAT
+1175 
-1180 GLGDLADAMVKWG
+1180 
-1193 NVEIPEKLAST
+1193 
-1204 LSPLATAVN
+1204 
-1213 GFMFTG
+1213 
-1219 WGGDNIGIIAPALG
+1219 
-1233 DLADAMVKWKNVK
+1233 
-1246 IPENLGT
+1246 
-1253 SLGSLASG
+1253 
-1261 VNCFMFSGWSGDN
+1261 
-1274 IGIVAPA
+1274 
-1281 LGNLADSIV
+1281 
-1290 KWDGVEI
+1290 
-1297 PATLGPSLTSL
+1297 
-1308 SNGVNAFILAGW
+1308 AGW
-1320 GADAISALVPG
+1320 GADAI
-1331 LGELADSVSKW
+1331 
-1342 KDVTVPDGMYSQLV
+1342 
-1356 SLANGVGNFMF
+1356 
-1367 AGWGADAVNTVSS
+1367 NTVSS
-1380 GLGTLADSVRNWKD
+1380 GLGTLAESVNAWQN
-1394 VEVPEGLSDQLSA
+1394 VEVPDNIADNMLDLANAISTFTFSGFG
-1407 LSSGISSFMF
+1407 SS
-1417 AGSASDAISTV
+1417 AISTV
-1428 ATGLGDL
+1428 AAPLGELAASVNAWNDVTIKDDLGTQLSNLATGVSSFWTAGWGADAINTVSSGLGAL
-1435 ADSVRKWS
+1435 AESVGKWES
-1443 GVEVPETLGTS
+1443 VSIDDMLGTK
-1454 LTSLATGVNAFTLS
+1454 LTSLATGVEAFSFAFLAGWS
-1468 SLAGDALTK
+1468 IDQLVSPLASLADSVLKWKSVSIPAK
-1477 VVAPIGDLAGAIKK
+1477 IGEKLKDLASGINDFGLSFLAGWSLGTVTGPLGELADSINK
-1491 WNGVKIPD
+1491 WNTVTIPD
-1499 DIQTKMTELASGVES
+1499 DISTKLSNLAD
-1514 FSFAFVA
+1514 
-1521 GWSIGTIIEP
+1521 
-1531 LTSLAEAVKTW
+1531 
-1542 NGVKI
+1542 
-1547 PESIETGLS
+1547 
-1556 ALSSGLMSF
+1556 GLMKF
-1565 SNVGNISLAVSSIGT
+1565 SGVGNISLAVSSIGT
-1580 IADSASK
+1580 ISEAAVK
-1587 LSGVDYTSA
+1587 LSDVDFSSISS
-1596 TAGIVSLADALS
+1596 GLKSLTDALTTLGS
-1608 KLSGID
+1608 IDLSAATNMGDI
-1614 VSGSANI
+1614 
-1621 STISTAVSNMVSGL
+1621 TTAVSSMMQTL
-1635 STAITNKSA
+1635 STAIQNSA
-1644 EVSTAIGNM
+1644 PTISESFGSVLTTVI
-1653 LSSALNNSAPYKS
+1653 NNSATYQNL
-1666 TFYTYGISLGSKI
+1666 FYTNGQALMTKI
-1679 SDALNDSGSNVNNA
+1679 VEGFDSGSGTLSVSVAN
-1693 VTNILTSAASEIYS
+1693 TLTAGASAIYD
-1707 QYNNWYTAGA
+1707 QYQNWYTAGS
-1717 FLSIGLA
+1717 FLDIGLA
-1724 EGIRSGESG
+1724 AGIRAGESNV
-1733 AITAATDLAT
+1733 ITAATDVAT
-1743 KAIKAAKDA
+1743 KALKAAKDA

-1770 LGLSNGIYDYADRVA
+1770 LGLSNGIYDYADRVQ
-1785 KATETISNQAL
+1785 KATEEISNQAL
-1796 SAAQIIAEN
+1796 STAQIIAEN

-1869 SQNQNGGSNTYNFNQ
+1869 SQNQNGGATTYNFTQN
-1884 YNYSPKALSRIDL
+1884 NYSPKALSRIDL

>member
-97 LVKLLSIDQISAGFA
+97 LVKSLSIDQISAGFA

-145 DETSYSFTDMVA
+145 DETSYNFTDMVA
-157 NIATFTA
+157 NIAKFTA

-184 LSGQNAS
+184 LSGQNAT

-268 TDDAWFTSD
+268 TEDAWFTSD

-297 EEKGITA
+297 DEKGITA

-374 VFAGAAEARNEM
+374 VFAGGAEARNEM

-404 NIWDAVSKVTASIKE
+404 NIWDAVSKVTGSIKE

-504 LGDLLVSLN
+504 LGDFLVSLN

-537 GILNSAGGFSGAFG
+537 GVLNSAGGFSGAFG

-588 AAAFSALTGKELFD
+588 AAAFSALTGKKLFD
-602 AASGISGFIEK
+602 AASGISDFIEK
-613 LTGAGKKSGSLKAT
+613 LTGAGKNSGSLKAN

-668 SQLDVGSALKGISAM
+668 SQIDAGAALKGISTM

-706 KGLMKAS
+706 KGLGKAS
-713 FSLILIAESMKVL
+713 ISLILVAESMKVL
-726 ASAMAKFGSL
+726 ASAMDKFGSL
-736 SLAELAKGLIGVGG
+736 SLKEIAKGLIGVGG

-764 VKIPLTTSISLLAF
+764 VKVPLRTSISLLAI

-790 KFSGFSWDEIGRSLI
+790 KFSGFSWDEIGRSLT

-810 LGELVVVLGVLNKV
+810 LGELVVAFGILNKV

-832 SVSALIIVQS
+832 SASTLIIVQS

-871 LAEVSTALVAV
+871 LAEVSTAIVAV

-905 ELADALTKFGFVS
+905 ELADSLTKFGFMS
-918 WEAIVRGLAA
+918 WEAITHGLVA
-928 MGGALTEVA
+928 MGGALAEVA

-943 GKIAGFSGLLG
+943 GNIAGFSGLLG

-965 SDLADALEQIGGLS
+965 SDLADALEQISGLS
-979 WDEIKRGLAG
+979 WDEIKRGLSG
-989 MGGALTE
+989 MGGALLE
-996 VAAITGIHGLVSG
+996 ISAITGAHGLISGFSG
-1009 LTGFLGGGSLL
+1009 LLGSGSLL

-1025 LGDLADALKEF
+1025 LNDLAEAFKTF
-1036 GSMSVEEISNGLTAM
+1036 STMSWEDVNNALTAM
-1051 LGALSSI
+1051 LGAMGATAL
-1058 AAGGFLNTFS
+1058 GGLANTFS
-1068 GFGAGAIKSLA
+1068 GLGAASIKAVADGLG
-1079 SSLVPLAEGAKAWT
+1079 PLAEAVKQWQGVSV
-1093 DVHIPTNLG
+1093 DDNLPG
-1102 TQMGSLANGVN
+1102 QLSSLATGV
-1113 AFMFAGWGAD
+1113 
-1123 ALSVFA
+1123 
-1129 SSFGVL
+1129 SSFW
-1135 AESVKKWTDV
+1135 A
-1145 EIPKNISSQMGS
+1145 
-1157 LASAI
+1157 
-1162 NGFMFAGWGADNV
+1162 
-1175 SKAAT
+1175 
-1180 GLGDLADAMVKWG
+1180 
-1193 NVEIPEKLAST
+1193 
-1204 LSPLATAVN
+1204 
-1213 GFMFTG
+1213 
-1219 WGGDNIGIIAPALG
+1219 
-1233 DLADAMVKWKNVK
+1233 
-1246 IPENLGT
+1246 
-1253 SLGSLASG
+1253 
-1261 VNCFMFSGWSGDN
+1261 
-1274 IGIVAPA
+1274 
-1281 LGNLADSIV
+1281 
-1290 KWDGVEI
+1290 
-1297 PATLGPSLTSL
+1297 
-1308 SNGVNAFILAGW
+1308 AGW
-1320 GADAISALVPG
+1320 GADAI
-1331 LGELADSVSKW
+1331 
-1342 KDVTVPDGMYSQLV
+1342 
-1356 SLANGVGNFMF
+1356 
-1367 AGWGADAVNTVSS
+1367 NTVSS
-1380 GLGTLADSVRNWKD
+1380 GLGTLAESVNAWQN
-1394 VEVPEGLSDQLSA
+1394 VEVPDNIADNMLDLANAISTFTFSGFG
-1407 LSSGISSFMF
+1407 SS
-1417 AGSASDAISTV
+1417 AISTV
-1428 ATGLGDL
+1428 AAPLGELAASVNAWNDVTIKDDLGTQLSNLATGVSSFWAAGWGADAINTVSSGLGTL
-1435 ADSVRKWS
+1435 AESVGKWES
-1443 GVEVPETLGTS
+1443 VSIDDMLGTK
-1454 LTSLATGVNAFTLS
+1454 LTSLATGVEAFSFAFLAGWS
-1468 SLAGDALTK
+1468 IDQLVNPLASLADSVLKWKSVSIPAKIGEKLKDLASGINDFGLSFLAGWSLGT
-1477 VVAPIGDLAGAIKK
+1477 VTGPLGDLADSINK
-1491 WNGVKIPD
+1491 WNSVTIPD
-1499 DIQTKMTELASGVES
+1499 DISTKL
-1514 FSFAFVA
+1514 
-1521 GWSIGTIIEP
+1521 
-1531 LTSLAEAVKTW
+1531 
-1542 NGVKI
+1542 
-1547 PESIETGLS
+1547 
-1556 ALSSGLMSF
+1556 SGLADGLMKF
-1565 SNVGNISLAVSSIGT
+1565 SGVGNISLAISSIET
-1580 IADSASK
+1580 ISEAAVK
-1587 LSGVDYTSA
+1587 LSGVNFDSISSGLA
-1596 TAGIVSLADALS
+1596 SLTDALT
-1608 KLSGID
+1608 KLGSID
-1614 VSGSANI
+1614 LSAATNMGDI
-1621 STISTAVSNMVSGL
+1621 TGAVASMIQTFSIAIQNSAPTISESFGSVLTTV
-1635 STAITNKSA
+1635 I
-1644 EVSTAIGNM
+1644 
-1653 LSSALNNSAPYKS
+1653 NNSATYQNL
-1666 TFYTYGISLGSKI
+1666 FYTNGQTLMTKI
-1679 SDALNDSGSNVNNA
+1679 VDGFNSGNGTLSASVVNV
-1693 VTNILTSAASEIYS
+1693 LTSGAAAIYD
-1707 QYNNWYTAGA
+1707 QYQNWYTAGA
-1717 FLSIGLA
+1717 FLDIGLA
-1724 EGIRSGESG
+1724 AGIRSGESNV
-1733 AITAATDLAT
+1733 ITAATDVAT

-1770 LGLSNGIYDYADRVA
+1770 LGLSNGIYDYADRVE

>member
-97 LVKLLSIDQISAGFA
+97 LIKSLSIDQISAGFA

-157 NIATFTA
+157 NIAKFTA

-277 VMMSVFQTYSSAVDQ
+277 VMMSVFKTYSSAVDQ

-374 VFAGAAEARNEM
+374 VFAGGAEARNEM

-445 SLIVSDE
+445 SLIMSDE

-504 LGDLLVSLN
+504 LGDFLVSLN
-513 ESFSTDGITGMF
+513 DSFSTDGITGMF

-537 GILNSAGGFSGAFG
+537 GVLDSAGGFSGAFG

-567 FKTVFSWLKENISLK
+567 FKTVFLWLKENVSLN

-645 IKVTSLVGIA
+645 IKVTSLVSIA

-736 SLAELAKGLIGVGG
+736 SIAELAKGLLGVGG
-750 GLAIFCVGL
+750 GLAIFCAGL

-764 VKIPLTTSISLLAF
+764 VKIPITTSISLLAV
-778 AESCKILGDAMS
+778 AESCKILGDAIGE
-790 KFSGFSWDEIGRSLI
+790 FSGFSWEEIGRSLV

-810 LGELVVVLGVLNKV
+810 LAELVVVLGVLNKV

-832 SVSALIIVQS
+832 SVSTLIIVQS
-842 LSGLADGLSKFGGL
+842 LSGLADGLGKFGGL

-882 SKLAGFS
+882 SKLAGFG

-897 AIVISGLD
+897 TIVISGLD
-905 ELADALTKFGFVS
+905 ELADSLTKFGFMS
-918 WEAIVRGLAA
+918 WEAITHGLVA
-928 MGGALTEVA
+928 MGGALAEVA

-1009 LTGFLGGGSLL
+1009 LTGFLGSGSLL

-1025 LGDLADALKEF
+1025 LDDLAEAFKTF
-1036 GSMSVEEISNGLTAM
+1036 SKMSWEDVDNALTAM
-1051 LGALSSI
+1051 LGAMGATAL
-1058 AAGGFLNTFS
+1058 GGLANTFS
-1068 GFGAGAIKSLA
+1068 GLGAASIKAVADGLG
-1079 SSLVPLAEGAKAWT
+1079 PLAEAVKQWQGVSV
-1093 DVHIPTNLG
+1093 DDNLPG
-1102 TQMGSLANGVN
+1102 QLSSLATGV
-1113 AFMFAGWGAD
+1113 
-1123 ALSVFA
+1123 
-1129 SSFGVL
+1129 SSFW
-1135 AESVKKWTDV
+1135 A
-1145 EIPKNISSQMGS
+1145 
-1157 LASAI
+1157 
-1162 NGFMFAGWGADNV
+1162 
-1175 SKAAT
+1175 
-1180 GLGDLADAMVKWG
+1180 
-1193 NVEIPEKLAST
+1193 
-1204 LSPLATAVN
+1204 
-1213 GFMFTG
+1213 
-1219 WGGDNIGIIAPALG
+1219 
-1233 DLADAMVKWKNVK
+1233 
-1246 IPENLGT
+1246 
-1253 SLGSLASG
+1253 
-1261 VNCFMFSGWSGDN
+1261 
-1274 IGIVAPA
+1274 
-1281 LGNLADSIV
+1281 
-1290 KWDGVEI
+1290 
-1297 PATLGPSLTSL
+1297 
-1308 SNGVNAFILAGW
+1308 AGW
-1320 GADAISALVPG
+1320 GADAINTVSSGLGILAESVNAWQNVEVPDNIADNMLDLANAISTFTFSGFGSSAISTVAAP
-1331 LGELADSVSKW
+1331 LGELAASVNAW
-1342 KDVTVPDGMYSQLV
+1342 NDVTIKDDLGTQLSNLATGV
-1356 SLANGVGNFMF
+1356 SSFWA
-1367 AGWGADAVNTVSS
+1367 AGWGADAINTVSS
-1380 GLGTLADSVRNWKD
+1380 GLGTLAESVGKW
-1394 VEVPEGLSDQLSA
+1394 E
-1407 LSSGISSFMF
+1407 
-1417 AGSASDAISTV
+1417 
-1428 ATGLGDL
+1428 
-1435 ADSVRKWS
+1435 SVS
-1443 GVEVPETLGTS
+1443 IDDMLGTK
-1454 LTSLATGVNAFTLS
+1454 LTSLATGVEAFSFAFLAGWS
-1468 SLAGDALTK
+1468 IDQLVSPLASLADSVLKWKSVSIPAKIGEKLKDLASGINDFGLSFLAGWSLGT
-1477 VVAPIGDLAGAIKK
+1477 VTGPLGDLADSINK
-1491 WNGVKIPD
+1491 WNSVTIPD
-1499 DIQTKMTELASGVES
+1499 DISTKL
-1514 FSFAFVA
+1514 
-1521 GWSIGTIIEP
+1521 
-1531 LTSLAEAVKTW
+1531 
-1542 NGVKI
+1542 
-1547 PESIETGLS
+1547 
-1556 ALSSGLMSF
+1556 SGLADGLMKF
-1565 SNVGNISLAVSSIGT
+1565 SGVGNISLAISSIET
-1580 IADSASK
+1580 ISEATVK
-1587 LSGVDYTSA
+1587 LSGVNFDSISSGLA
-1596 TAGIVSLADALS
+1596 SLTDALT
-1608 KLSGID
+1608 KLGSID
-1614 VSGSANI
+1614 LSAATNMGDI
-1621 STISTAVSNMVSGL
+1621 TGAVTSMIQTF
-1635 STAITNKSA
+1635 STAIQ
-1644 EVSTAIGNM
+1644 
-1653 LSSALNNSAPYKS
+1653 NSAPTISESFGSVLTTVINNSVTYQNL
-1666 TFYTYGISLGSKI
+1666 FYTNGQTLMTKI
-1679 SDALNDSGSNVNNA
+1679 VDGFNSGNVTLSASVVN
-1693 VTNILTSAASEIYS
+1693 VLTSGAAAIYD
-1707 QYNNWYTAGA
+1707 QYQNWYTAGA
-1717 FLSIGLA
+1717 FLDIGLA
-1724 EGIRSGESG
+1724 AGIRSGESNV
-1733 AITAATDLAT
+1733 ITAATDVAT

-1770 LGLSNGIYDYADRVA
+1770 LGLSNGIYDYADRVQ

-1811 EDFEY
+1811 EDFDY

-1869 SQNQNGGSNTYNFNQ
+1869 SQNQNGGATTYNFTQN
-1884 YNYSPKALSRIDL
+1884 NYSPKALSRIDL

>member
-97 LVKLLSIDQISAGFA
+97 LVKSLSIDQISAGFE

-157 NIATFTA
+157 NIAKFTA

-184 LSGQNAS
+184 LSGQNAT

-297 EEKGITA
+297 DEKGITA
-304 SQAISELGDKVDSFG
+304 SQAISELGDTVDSFG

-369 NAMYD
+369 NAMYE
-374 VFAGAAEARNEM
+374 VFAGGAEARNEM

-404 NIWDAVSKVTASIKE
+404 NIWDAVSKVSSSIKE

-445 SLIVSDE
+445 SLIMSDD

-490 LKDLGNTLLDSAAS
+490 LKDFGNTLLDSAAS
-504 LGDLLVSLN
+504 LGDFLVSLN

-537 GILNSAGGFSGAFG
+537 GVLNSAGGFSGAFG

-613 LTGAGKKSGSLKAT
+613 LTGAGKKSGSLKAK

-726 ASAMAKFGSL
+726 ALAMAKFGSL

-764 VKIPLTTSISLLAF
+764 VKISLTTSISLLAV
-778 AESCKILGDAMS
+778 AESCKILGDAMGE
-790 KFSGFSWDEIGRSLI
+790 FSGLSWEEIGRSLV

-810 LGELVVVLGVLNKV
+810 LGELVVVLGILNKV

-832 SVSALIIVQS
+832 SVSTLIIVQS

-856 SWDEIGHGLAGMGGA
+856 SWDEIGYGLAGMGGA
-871 LAEVSTALVAV
+871 LAEVSAALVAV

-897 AIVISGLD
+897 TIAISGLD
-905 ELADALTKFGFVS
+905 ELADALTKFGFMS
-918 WEAIVRGLAA
+918 WEAIVRGLVA
-928 MGGALTEVA
+928 MGGALAEVA
-937 GFTGAL
+937 GFAGAL

-979 WDEIKRGLAG
+979 WDEIKRGLSG
-989 MGGALTE
+989 MGGALLE
-996 VAAITGIHGLVSG
+996 ISAITGAHGLISGFSG
-1009 LTGFLGGGSLL
+1009 LLGSGSLL

-1025 LGDLADALKEF
+1025 LNDLAEAFKTF
-1036 GSMSVEEISNGLTAM
+1036 SMMSWEDVNNALTAM
-1051 LGALSSI
+1051 LGAMGATAL
-1058 AAGGFLNTFS
+1058 GGLANTFS
-1068 GFGAGAIKSLA
+1068 GLGAASIKAVADGLG
-1079 SSLVPLAEGAKAWT
+1079 PLAEAVKQWQGVSV
-1093 DVHIPTNLG
+1093 DDNLPG
-1102 TQMGSLANGVN
+1102 QLSSLATGV
-1113 AFMFAGWGAD
+1113 
-1123 ALSVFA
+1123 
-1129 SSFGVL
+1129 SSFW
-1135 AESVKKWTDV
+1135 A
-1145 EIPKNISSQMGS
+1145 
-1157 LASAI
+1157 
-1162 NGFMFAGWGADNV
+1162 
-1175 SKAAT
+1175 
-1180 GLGDLADAMVKWG
+1180 
-1193 NVEIPEKLAST
+1193 
-1204 LSPLATAVN
+1204 
-1213 GFMFTG
+1213 
-1219 WGGDNIGIIAPALG
+1219 
-1233 DLADAMVKWKNVK
+1233 
-1246 IPENLGT
+1246 
-1253 SLGSLASG
+1253 
-1261 VNCFMFSGWSGDN
+1261 
-1274 IGIVAPA
+1274 
-1281 LGNLADSIV
+1281 
-1290 KWDGVEI
+1290 
-1297 PATLGPSLTSL
+1297 
-1308 SNGVNAFILAGW
+1308 AGW
-1320 GADAISALVPG
+1320 GADAI
-1331 LGELADSVSKW
+1331 
-1342 KDVTVPDGMYSQLV
+1342 
-1356 SLANGVGNFMF
+1356 
-1367 AGWGADAVNTVSS
+1367 NTVSS
-1380 GLGTLADSVRNWKD
+1380 GLGTLAESVNEWQN
-1394 VEVPEGLSDQLSA
+1394 VEVPDNIADNMLDLANAISTFTFSGFG
-1407 LSSGISSFMF
+1407 SS
-1417 AGSASDAISTV
+1417 AISTV
-1428 ATGLGDL
+1428 AAPLGELAASVNAWNDVTIKDDLGTQLSNLATGVSSFWAAGWGADAINTVSSGLGTL
-1435 ADSVRKWS
+1435 AESVGKWES
-1443 GVEVPETLGTS
+1443 VSIDDMLGTK
-1454 LTSLATGVNAFTLS
+1454 LTSLATGVEAFSFVFLAGWSIDQLVTPLS
-1468 SLAGDALTK
+1468 SLADSVSKWKGVSIPAK
-1477 VVAPIGDLAGAIKK
+1477 IGEKLKDLASGINDFSLLFLAGWSLGTVTGPLGELADSINK
-1491 WNGVKIPD
+1491 WNTVTIPD
-1499 DIQTKMTELASGVES
+1499 DISTKLSNLAD
-1514 FSFAFVA
+1514 
-1521 GWSIGTIIEP
+1521 
-1531 LTSLAEAVKTW
+1531 
-1542 NGVKI
+1542 
-1547 PESIETGLS
+1547 
-1556 ALSSGLMSF
+1556 GLMKF
-1565 SNVGNISLAVSSIGT
+1565 SGVGNISLAVSSIGT
-1580 IADSASK
+1580 ISEEAVK
-1587 LSGVDYTSA
+1587 LSDVDFSSISS
-1596 TAGIVSLADALS
+1596 GLNSLTDALTTLGS
-1608 KLSGID
+1608 IDLSAATNMGDI
-1614 VSGSANI
+1614 
-1621 STISTAVSNMVSGL
+1621 TTAVSSMMQAL
-1635 STAITNKSA
+1635 STAIQNSA
-1644 EVSTAIGNM
+1644 PTISESFGSVLTTVI
-1653 LSSALNNSAPYKS
+1653 NNSATYQNL
-1666 TFYTYGISLGSKI
+1666 FYTNGQALMTKI
-1679 SDALNDSGSNVNNA
+1679 VEGFDSGSGTLSVSVAN
-1693 VTNILTSAASEIYS
+1693 TLTAGASAIYD
-1707 QYNNWYTAGA
+1707 QYQNWYTAGS
-1717 FLSIGLA
+1717 FLDIGLA
-1724 EGIRSGESG
+1724 AGIRAGESNV
-1733 AITAATDLAT
+1733 ITAATDVAT
-1743 KAIKAAKDA
+1743 KALKAAKDS

-1770 LGLSNGIYDYADRVA
+1770 LGLSNGIYDYADRVQ
-1785 KATETISNQAL
+1785 KAIEEISNQAL
-1796 SAAQIIAEN
+1796 STAQIIAEN

-1905 AMMKERGKA
+1905 AMMKERGKT

>member
-97 LVKLLSIDQISAGFA
+97 LIKSLSIDQISAGFA

-157 NIATFTA
+157 NIAKFTA

-374 VFAGAAEARNEM
+374 VFAGGAEARNEM
-386 LKEWKESGGR
+386 LKEWKDLGGR

-404 NIWDAVSKVTASIKE
+404 NIWDAVSKVTSSIKE

-504 LGDLLVSLN
+504 LGDFLVSLN

-537 GILNSAGGFSGAFG
+537 GVLNSAGGFSGAFG

-567 FKTVFSWLKENISLK
+567 FKTVFSWLKENVSLK

-602 AASGISGFIEK
+602 AASGISGFVEK
-613 LTGAGKKSGSLKAT
+613 LTGAGKKSGSLKSK

-668 SQLDVGSALKGISAM
+668 SQIDAGAALKGISTM
-683 AAMFKMLTKSLDS
+683 AAMFKMLTKSLDN

-706 KGLMKAS
+706 KGLGKVS
-713 FSLILIAESMKVL
+713 ISLILIAESMKVL
-726 ASAMAKFGSL
+726 ASAMAKFGGL
-736 SLAELAKGLIGVGG
+736 SLKEIAKGLIGVGG
-750 GLAIFCVGL
+750 GLTIFCAGL

-764 VKIPLTTSISLLAF
+764 VKVPLRTSISLLAI

-790 KFSGFSWDEIGRSLI
+790 KFSGFSWDEIGRSLT

-810 LGELVVVLGVLNKV
+810 LGELVVALGILNKV

-832 SVSALIIVQS
+832 SVSTLIIVQS

-897 AIVISGLD
+897 TIVISGLD
-905 ELADALTKFGFVS
+905 ELADALTKFGFMS
-918 WEAIVRGLAA
+918 WEAIVHGLVA
-928 MGGALTEVA
+928 MGGALAEVA

-989 MGGALTE
+989 MGGALAE
-996 VAAITGIHGLVSG
+996 VAAVTGIHGLVSG
-1009 LTGFLGGGSLL
+1009 LTGFLGSGSLL

-1025 LGDLADALKEF
+1025 LNDLAEAFKTF
-1036 GSMSVEEISNGLTAM
+1036 STMSWEDVNNALTAM
-1051 LGALSSI
+1051 LGAMGATAL
-1058 AAGGFLNTFS
+1058 GGLANTFS
-1068 GFGAGAIKSLA
+1068 GLGAASIKAVADGLG
-1079 SSLVPLAEGAKAWT
+1079 PLAEAVKQWQGVSV
-1093 DVHIPTNLG
+1093 DDNLPG
-1102 TQMGSLANGVN
+1102 QLSSLATGV
-1113 AFMFAGWGAD
+1113 
-1123 ALSVFA
+1123 
-1129 SSFGVL
+1129 SSFW
-1135 AESVKKWTDV
+1135 A
-1145 EIPKNISSQMGS
+1145 
-1157 LASAI
+1157 
-1162 NGFMFAGWGADNV
+1162 
-1175 SKAAT
+1175 
-1180 GLGDLADAMVKWG
+1180 
-1193 NVEIPEKLAST
+1193 
-1204 LSPLATAVN
+1204 
-1213 GFMFTG
+1213 
-1219 WGGDNIGIIAPALG
+1219 
-1233 DLADAMVKWKNVK
+1233 
-1246 IPENLGT
+1246 
-1253 SLGSLASG
+1253 
-1261 VNCFMFSGWSGDN
+1261 
-1274 IGIVAPA
+1274 
-1281 LGNLADSIV
+1281 
-1290 KWDGVEI
+1290 
-1297 PATLGPSLTSL
+1297 
-1308 SNGVNAFILAGW
+1308 AGW
-1320 GADAISALVPG
+1320 GADAI
-1331 LGELADSVSKW
+1331 
-1342 KDVTVPDGMYSQLV
+1342 
-1356 SLANGVGNFMF
+1356 
-1367 AGWGADAVNTVSS
+1367 NTVSS
-1380 GLGTLADSVRNWKD
+1380 GLGTLAESVNAWQN
-1394 VEVPEGLSDQLSA
+1394 VEVPDNIADNMLDLANAISTFTFSGFG
-1407 LSSGISSFMF
+1407 SS
-1417 AGSASDAISTV
+1417 AISTV
-1428 ATGLGDL
+1428 AAPLGELAASVNAWNGVTIKDDLGTQLSNLATGVSSFWAAGWGADAINTVSSGLGTL
-1435 ADSVRKWS
+1435 AESVGKWES
-1443 GVEVPETLGTS
+1443 VSIDDMLGTK
-1454 LTSLATGVNAFTLS
+1454 LTSLATGVEAFSFAFLAGWS
-1468 SLAGDALTK
+1468 IDQLVNPLASLADSVLKWKSVSIPAKIGEKLKDLASGINDFGLSFLAGWSLGT
-1477 VVAPIGDLAGAIKK
+1477 VTGPLGDLADSINK
-1491 WNGVKIPD
+1491 WNSVTIPD
-1499 DIQTKMTELASGVES
+1499 DISTKL
-1514 FSFAFVA
+1514 
-1521 GWSIGTIIEP
+1521 
-1531 LTSLAEAVKTW
+1531 
-1542 NGVKI
+1542 
-1547 PESIETGLS
+1547 
-1556 ALSSGLMSF
+1556 SGLADGLMKF
-1565 SNVGNISLAVSSIGT
+1565 SGVGNISLAISSIET
-1580 IADSASK
+1580 ISEAAVK
-1587 LSGVDYTSA
+1587 LSGVNFDSISSGLA
-1596 TAGIVSLADALS
+1596 SLTDALT
-1608 KLSGID
+1608 KLGSID
-1614 VSGSANI
+1614 LSAATNMGDI
-1621 STISTAVSNMVSGL
+1621 TGAVASMIQTF
-1635 STAITNKSA
+1635 STAIQ
-1644 EVSTAIGNM
+1644 
-1653 LSSALNNSAPYKS
+1653 NSAPTISESFGSMLATVINNSVTYQNL
-1666 TFYTYGISLGSKI
+1666 FYTNGQTLMTKI
-1679 SDALNDSGSNVNNA
+1679 VDGFNSGNGTLSASVVNV
-1693 VTNILTSAASEIYS
+1693 LTSGAAAIYD
-1707 QYNNWYTAGA
+1707 QYQNWYTAGA
-1717 FLSIGLA
+1717 FLDIGLA
-1724 EGIRSGESG
+1724 AGIRSGESNV
-1733 AITAATDLAT
+1733 ITAATDVAT

-1854 RKAAPADKY
+1854 RKAAPVDKY